1 MKRILSILL
10 VLAMLLSMIPAVFA
24 ANCDI
29 TVSTPAPDPVKVGA
43 LYQLP
48 LGTVFTDPNG
58 HALSFALKADYG
70 DKVYIKDNTLQ
81 FTSAEAGEFRIGITA
96 TCTDGGSAEA
106 VVPITVEAVED
117 GGKNQYGYDETDQAS
132 VTVYVTISS
141 DGAPIIGKDD
151 GGTILSH
158 LEVKVPYF
166 PLSLYGLDDFNR
178 YHTENGS
185 GSYTDNE
192 IVQRPTLLH
201 LYIYMLERYYLG
213 VAEKNCGK
221 GTSGLLEFTGSG
233 EGVDDM
239 LGGSYEDTRNALL
252 ISGSATSMY
261 MQNFWGHDEN
271 LMYYRN
277 HVYPLMS
284 AGWGSTADYI
294 LLSDNDTIDLA
305 MFSNWSFWTYGAF
318 ARFDKDDYTAK
329 VGEKITFETQKY
341 DTKSVSDGGTESFE
355 PITGL
360 NVKLYNENWEQQQ
373 ELTSEGSSYTLDTA
387 SLKAGTYYLLG
398 YDPNYG
404 TEDACYAP
412 ATAKIVLSSGDAQ
425 PCQWNEGVITTEPT
439 CTTAGVKT
447 FSCSVHGETRTEE
460 LPALGHTFGAD
471 GACIRCGEKDPAIPT
486 QDESGVYGIASE
498 KQLQWFAAKVNGGDT
513 AISGK
518 LTANIEL
525 TEAWTPMG
533 SQKQPFTGSFDGD
546 GHSITG
552 MSITFDSNDKSVGAP
567 YLGLFGY
574 VKGTADKKA
583 EIRNLTLSGKLDIT
597 ENYRNSYAYSG
608 GLVGGAE
615 YVSFTNITTN
625 VTITAKKGS
634 APYPWSYVGGFA
646 GIVKN
651 ADFLRCVNNGTVTT
665 DGDYVSGFAAKSE
678 TTTYTS
684 CVNNGAITGR
694 TKIGGFGA
702 SVKSTKAVD
711 SCNTGAI
718 GLAAYNGSNQGIGGL
733 FGEIGY
739 GSTLTRCY
747 NTGAVTG
754 DCYVGGLVGSV
765 GSGSDAANGPSYIVD
780 SYNSGAI
787 TGHSDKS
794 YCGIGGLVGN
804 LNASSS
810 RVYEQ
815 SYVHNC
821 YNVGTV
827 TDLGLK
833 TINAGAAIG
842 LMHADYSTGSYLE
855 VENVYYLACGLE
867 GLGKMNYSTMH
878 DPSVFAEMTAEAMK
892 ASDFVTK
899 LGASFKADG
908 TCMQKVN
915 SGYPVLTWQQLGE
928 GQSEH
933 TFKVTA
939 TVDATCTEAGS
950 KTYTCTACGET
961 KAEEIPALGHNVGEG
976 GICSRCGEKI
986 AYLSALRLTAYNASG
1001 DYVFTPEFDGKTAEY
1016 QVAVPDADGF
1026 SAFLWA
1032 TLSENAPEGS
1042 TIKAEWTNLYN
1053 GKTQST
1059 AITSG
1064 KTSGQSLA
1072 NFSRDAKPNTVTLT
1086 VGVDGNTQTYT
1097 LTSFRTPTLSAL
1109 NVTGA
1114 RMNETFSHRTA
1125 EYTIDTTA
1133 DSITLSA
1140 TPYQDGYTVTYNGA
1154 ESGEWT
1160 LQDGENVMTV
1170 VVSNADGLSTSYT
1183 VKATKHAICKVRAEL
1198 DPENALLVLYDSF
1211 NTSIYPDEN
1220 GDYTLMDGAA
1230 YTYVATAK
1238 GYVGKSGSLTA
1249 SAAEPVLKITLT
1261 AAEENTTLVKDLPA
1275 EWPNFRNGSDHLGIT
1290 NAPTPYTSEDSELL
1304 WAAKYGTGWAAAPGS
1319 PILVDGGLI
1328 TYTGSTIKRLD
1339 VNTGKVLA
1347 EGTMAGTSSFSINPA
1362 TYADGMIFVGLS
1374 GGKIQAFNAK
1384 TLESLWIYTDPL
1396 GGQPNTSPT
1405 YHDGYIYVGFWNGES
1420 KPGNFVAISVTDED
1434 PMKTDEAKLASWSYA
1449 CVGGFYWAGAYV
1461 TDNLCIVGTD
1471 DGSGEG
1477 DYINT
1482 SALLVFDRLT
1492 GKLLDSHYG
1501 CKGDI
1506 RSNVSHDPDSDRV
1519 FFTSKGGYIY
1529 NAAIDWETGRITDFK
1544 SLALKDAEGYTS
1556 EEKPGAIM
1564 STCTPSVY
1572 NGRIYLGVSGNKGQF
1587 SQNGG
1592 HCIEVIDLDTATGEM
1607 SYAYSYGIIG
1617 YPQTSAMVSTA
1628 YVDKDFDGDGAGDGY
1643 VFIYLPYN
1651 YTPGG
1656 ISVLM
1661 DRPGQTEPKTATDSG
1676 YSEIFTPQAPL
1687 AQYCICSTIA
1697 DSTGTIYYKND
1708 SCYMMAIT
1716 SKILSIEVTENP
1728 EKMTYKAGETFDA
1741 SGMKVVAKLANGLER
1756 DITNY
1761 VTWQEGPIE
1770 QGQTSIILSYT
1781 YGFDSAN
1788 YGLKTKTAKLELDV
1802 LPSQDEDGVY
1812 LIGNASQLL
1821 WFASKVNSGETGISG
1836 KLTANID
1843 LTSVESWTPI
1853 GSLKQPFTGSF
1864 DGDGHSITGMS
1875 ITFDSDDKSIG
1886 APYLGLFGYVKGTAD
1901 KKAEIKNLTLTGKL
1915 NITENYRN
1923 SYAYSGGLVG
1933 GAEYVSF
1940 TDVTVDVAVT
1950 AKQGTAPYPWSYV
1963 GGFAGTVKNADFL
1976 RCVNNGS
1983 VTSDGDYVSG
1993 FAALSEKT
2001 TYTSCMNNGAITAR
2015 TKVGGFGAEVKSTK
2029 ATDCGNTGAISL
2041 VEYGTGKQAIGGL
2054 FAEIRYG
2061 SALTR
2066 CYNTGA
2072 VTGDCYVGGLVGSV
2086 GSSSDATNGPSYIVD
2101 SYNSGAITGH
2111 SDKYYCGIGG
2121 LVGKLDASSS
2131 RVYEQSY
2138 VHNCYNTGTVT
2149 DLGLKTAGNP
2159 GAAIGVM
2166 HADYSEGSYLE
2177 VKDVY
2182 YRACG
2187 LEGLGMMVYST
2198 MHDPSVFVEMS
2209 AEAMKAS
2216 GFVTKLGASFKA
2228 DGTCM
2233 QKVNGG
2239 YPILV
2244 WQKLAEGQ
2252 SEHTLEKTTVV
2263 APTCTEQGYTIYTCT
2278 ACGETVKADFV
2289 PANGHSYEESV
2300 VAPTCEKD
2308 GYTNHVCSVCGDSYR
2323 DNYVDAAGHQYTLT
2337 VTAPTCTAA
2346 GYTTHLCSVCG
2357 HSYVDSI
2364 VPATGHSYEDTVTA
2378 PTCTAAG
2385 YTTHTCSV
2393 CGDSYI
2399 DTIVPATGHD
2409 YVWQITRVPTCTAEG
2424 VKTFTCSH
2432 CGDSYDV
2439 ALAKVDHTYEA
2450 VVTAPTCTNNG
2461 YTTHTC
2467 SVCGDS
2473 YVDSIVPATGHS
2485 YDAVVTAPTCTNA
2498 GYTTHTCSVCGDSY
2512 VDSIVPATGHS
2523 YEAVVTAPTCD
2534 KMGYTTY
2541 TCSVCGD
2548 SYVGSYTDALEHTYT
2563 AVVTKE
2569 PTCTEEGV
2577 KTFTCS
2583 ECGKSYTEA
2592 IPTVAHSYEAVVT
2605 APTCDKMGYTTY
2617 TCSACGDSYVADYVD
2632 AAGHDCET
2640 ETVPATCLG
2649 YGFVRESCKHCDY
2662 SVITEITAPL
2672 GHDYQAVV
2680 TAPTLDEGG
2689 YTTHTCSRCGDSY
2702 VDSETPALGHKCAAY
2717 TDIPTDWAKEGI
2729 CFVIENGLMVGTTS
2743 TTFAPKDTLTR
2754 AMLVTVLYRM
2764 AGSPAVDAPSGFTDV
2779 ADGQWYSDAI
2789 AWAAA
2794 NGIVNGVGGNKFA
2807 PSEPVTREQLAAIF
2821 FRYAKAEAPE
2831 ADVLSGYPDAE
2842 SVSTYARDAM
2852 AWAVSTGLVT
2862 GSKEADGTYLAPQGL
2877 AAREQAAAILM
2888 RYVKANA

>member
-96 TCTDGGSAEA
+96 TCTGGGSAEV

-213 VAEKNCGK
+213 VAEKDCGK

-233 EGVDDM
+233 EGVNDM
-239 LGGSYEDTRNALL
+239 LGGSYEDTLNALL

-404 TEDACYAP
+404 TENACYAP
-412 ATAKIVLSSGDAQ
+412 ATAKVVLTSEVPQ
-425 PCQWNEGVITTEPT
+425 PCQWDEGVVTTEPT

-552 MSITFDSNDKSVGAP
+552 MSITFDS
-567 YLGLFGY
+567 
-574 VKGTADKKA
+574 
-583 EIRNLTLSGKLDIT
+583 
-597 ENYRNSYAYSG
+597 
-608 GLVGGAE
+608 
-615 YVSFTNITTN
+615 
-625 VTITAKKGS
+625 
-634 APYPWSYVGGFA
+634 
-646 GIVKN
+646 
-651 ADFLRCVNNGTVTT
+651 
-665 DGDYVSGFAAKSE
+665 
-678 TTTYTS
+678 
-684 CVNNGAITGR
+684 
-694 TKIGGFGA
+694 
-702 SVKSTKAVD
+702 
-711 SCNTGAI
+711 
-718 GLAAYNGSNQGIGGL
+718 
-733 FGEIGY
+733 
-739 GSTLTRCY
+739 
-747 NTGAVTG
+747 
-754 DCYVGGLVGSV
+754 
-765 GSGSDAANGPSYIVD
+765 
-780 SYNSGAI
+780 
-787 TGHSDKS
+787 
-794 YCGIGGLVGN
+794 
-804 LNASSS
+804 
-810 RVYEQ
+810 
-815 SYVHNC
+815 
-821 YNVGTV
+821 
-827 TDLGLK
+827 
-833 TINAGAAIG
+833 
-842 LMHADYSTGSYLE
+842 
-855 VENVYYLACGLE
+855 
-867 GLGKMNYSTMH
+867 
-878 DPSVFAEMTAEAMK
+878 
-892 ASDFVTK
+892 
-899 LGASFKADG
+899 
-908 TCMQKVN
+908 
-915 SGYPVLTWQQLGE
+915 
-928 GQSEH
+928 
-933 TFKVTA
+933 
-939 TVDATCTEAGS
+939 
-950 KTYTCTACGET
+950 
-961 KAEEIPALGHNVGEG
+961 
-976 GICSRCGEKI
+976 
-986 AYLSALRLTAYNASG
+986 
-1001 DYVFTPEFDGKTAEY
+1001 
-1016 QVAVPDADGF
+1016 
-1026 SAFLWA
+1026 
-1032 TLSENAPEGS
+1032 
-1042 TIKAEWTNLYN
+1042 
-1053 GKTQST
+1053 
-1059 AITSG
+1059 
-1064 KTSGQSLA
+1064 
-1072 NFSRDAKPNTVTLT
+1072 
-1086 VGVDGNTQTYT
+1086 
-1097 LTSFRTPTLSAL
+1097 
-1109 NVTGA
+1109 
-1114 RMNETFSHRTA
+1114 
-1125 EYTIDTTA
+1125 
-1133 DSITLSA
+1133 
-1140 TPYQDGYTVTYNGA
+1140 
-1154 ESGEWT
+1154 
-1160 LQDGENVMTV
+1160 
-1170 VVSNADGLSTSYT
+1170 
-1183 VKATKHAICKVRAEL
+1183 
-1198 DPENALLVLYDSF
+1198 
-1211 NTSIYPDEN
+1211 
-1220 GDYTLMDGAA
+1220 
-1230 YTYVATAK
+1230 
-1238 GYVGKSGSLTA
+1238 
-1249 SAAEPVLKITLT
+1249 
-1261 AAEENTTLVKDLPA
+1261 
-1275 EWPNFRNGSDHLGIT
+1275 
-1290 NAPTPYTSEDSELL
+1290 
-1304 WAAKYGTGWAAAPGS
+1304 
-1319 PILVDGGLI
+1319 
-1328 TYTGSTIKRLD
+1328 
-1339 VNTGKVLA
+1339 
-1347 EGTMAGTSSFSINPA
+1347 
-1362 TYADGMIFVGLS
+1362 
-1374 GGKIQAFNAK
+1374 
-1384 TLESLWIYTDPL
+1384 
-1396 GGQPNTSPT
+1396 
-1405 YHDGYIYVGFWNGES
+1405 
-1420 KPGNFVAISVTDED
+1420 
-1434 PMKTDEAKLASWSYA
+1434 
-1449 CVGGFYWAGAYV
+1449 
-1461 TDNLCIVGTD
+1461 
-1471 DGSGEG
+1471 
-1477 DYINT
+1477 
-1482 SALLVFDRLT
+1482 
-1492 GKLLDSHYG
+1492 
-1501 CKGDI
+1501 
-1506 RSNVSHDPDSDRV
+1506 
-1519 FFTSKGGYIY
+1519 
-1529 NAAIDWETGRITDFK
+1529 
-1544 SLALKDAEGYTS
+1544 
-1556 EEKPGAIM
+1556 
-1564 STCTPSVY
+1564 
-1572 NGRIYLGVSGNKGQF
+1572 
-1587 SQNGG
+1587 
-1592 HCIEVIDLDTATGEM
+1592 
-1607 SYAYSYGIIG
+1607 
-1617 YPQTSAMVSTA
+1617 
-1628 YVDKDFDGDGAGDGY
+1628 
-1643 VFIYLPYN
+1643 
-1651 YTPGG
+1651 
-1656 ISVLM
+1656 
-1661 DRPGQTEPKTATDSG
+1661 
-1676 YSEIFTPQAPL
+1676 
-1687 AQYCICSTIA
+1687 
-1697 DSTGTIYYKND
+1697 
-1708 SCYMMAIT
+1708 
-1716 SKILSIEVTENP
+1716 
-1728 EKMTYKAGETFDA
+1728 
-1741 SGMKVVAKLANGLER
+1741 
-1756 DITNY
+1756 
-1761 VTWQEGPIE
+1761 
-1770 QGQTSIILSYT
+1770 
-1781 YGFDSAN
+1781 
-1788 YGLKTKTAKLELDV
+1788 
-1802 LPSQDEDGVY
+1802 
-1812 LIGNASQLL
+1812 
-1821 WFASKVNSGETGISG
+1821 
-1836 KLTANID
+1836 
-1843 LTSVESWTPI
+1843 
-1853 GSLKQPFTGSF
+1853 
-1864 DGDGHSITGMS
+1864 
-1875 ITFDSDDKSIG
+1875 DDKSIG

-1933 GAEYVSF
+1933 AAEYVSF
-1940 TDVTVDVAVT
+1940 TDVTTDVTVT
-1950 AKQGTAPYPWSYV
+1950 AKQGTAPYPWSYI

-1993 FAALSEKT
+1993 FVPKSETT
-2001 TYTSCMNNGAITAR
+2001 TYTACANNGAITGR
-2015 TKVGGFGAEVKSTK
+2015 TKIGGLGAEVKSTK
-2029 ATDCGNTGAISL
+2029 VVDSCNTGAIGL
-2041 VEYGTGKQAIGGL
+2041 IAYGTGKQAIGGL

-2061 SALTR
+2061 SSITR
-2066 CYNTGA
+2066 SYNSGA

-2263 APTCTEQGYTIYTCT
+2263 DPTCTEQGYTIYTCT

-2439 ALAKVDHTYEA
+2439 ALAKADHTYEA
-2450 VVTAPTCTNNG
+2450 VVTAPTCTNN
-2461 YTTHTC
+2461 
-2467 SVCGDS
+2467 
-2473 YVDSIVPATGHS
+2473 
-2485 YDAVVTAPTCTNA
+2485 

-2617 TCSACGDSYVADYVD
+2617 TCSVCGDSYVADYVD

-2842 SVSTYARDAM
+2842 AISTYARDAM

>member
-58 HALSFALKADYG
+58 HTLSFALKADYG

-96 TCTDGGSAEA
+96 TCTGGGSTE
-106 VVPITVEAVED
+106 VTVPITVEAVED
-117 GGKNQYGYDETDQAS
+117 GDKNQYGYDETDQAS

-213 VAEKNCGK
+213 VAEKDCGK

-233 EGVDDM
+233 EGVNDM

-305 MFSNWSFWTYGAF
+305 MFSNWSFWIYGAF

-404 TEDACYAP
+404 TENACYAP
-412 ATAKIVLSSGDAQ
+412 ATAKVVLTSEAPQ
-425 PCQWNEGVITTEPT
+425 PCQWDEGVVTTEPT

-460 LPALGHTFGAD
+460 IPALGHEYGSD
-471 GACIRCGEKDPAIPT
+471 GLCTRCGAQDPAIPT
-486 QDESGVYGIASE
+486 QDESGVYCIASE

-518 LTANIEL
+518 LTANLEL
-525 TEAWTPMG
+525 TEAWTP
-533 SQKQPFTGSFDGD
+533 
-546 GHSITG
+546 
-552 MSITFDSNDKSVGAP
+552 
-567 YLGLFGY
+567 
-574 VKGTADKKA
+574 
-583 EIRNLTLSGKLDIT
+583 
-597 ENYRNSYAYSG
+597 
-608 GLVGGAE
+608 
-615 YVSFTNITTN
+615 
-625 VTITAKKGS
+625 
-634 APYPWSYVGGFA
+634 
-646 GIVKN
+646 
-651 ADFLRCVNNGTVTT
+651 
-665 DGDYVSGFAAKSE
+665 
-678 TTTYTS
+678 
-684 CVNNGAITGR
+684 
-694 TKIGGFGA
+694 IG
-702 SVKSTKAVD
+702 
-711 SCNTGAI
+711 
-718 GLAAYNGSNQGIGGL
+718 
-733 FGEIGY
+733 
-739 GSTLTRCY
+739 
-747 NTGAVTG
+747 
-754 DCYVGGLVGSV
+754 
-765 GSGSDAANGPSYIVD
+765 
-780 SYNSGAI
+780 
-787 TGHSDKS
+787 
-794 YCGIGGLVGN
+794 
-804 LNASSS
+804 
-810 RVYEQ
+810 
-815 SYVHNC
+815 
-821 YNVGTV
+821 
-827 TDLGLK
+827 
-833 TINAGAAIG
+833 
-842 LMHADYSTGSYLE
+842 
-855 VENVYYLACGLE
+855 
-867 GLGKMNYSTMH
+867 
-878 DPSVFAEMTAEAMK
+878 
-892 ASDFVTK
+892 
-899 LGASFKADG
+899 
-908 TCMQKVN
+908 
-915 SGYPVLTWQQLGE
+915 
-928 GQSEH
+928 
-933 TFKVTA
+933 
-939 TVDATCTEAGS
+939 
-950 KTYTCTACGET
+950 
-961 KAEEIPALGHNVGEG
+961 
-976 GICSRCGEKI
+976 
-986 AYLSALRLTAYNASG
+986 
-1001 DYVFTPEFDGKTAEY
+1001 
-1016 QVAVPDADGF
+1016 
-1026 SAFLWA
+1026 
-1032 TLSENAPEGS
+1032 
-1042 TIKAEWTNLYN
+1042 
-1053 GKTQST
+1053 TQS
-1059 AITSG
+1059 
-1064 KTSGQSLA
+1064 
-1072 NFSRDAKPNTVTLT
+1072 
-1086 VGVDGNTQTYT
+1086 
-1097 LTSFRTPTLSAL
+1097 
-1109 NVTGA
+1109 
-1114 RMNETFSHRTA
+1114 
-1125 EYTIDTTA
+1125 
-1133 DSITLSA
+1133 
-1140 TPYQDGYTVTYNGA
+1140 
-1154 ESGEWT
+1154 
-1160 LQDGENVMTV
+1160 
-1170 VVSNADGLSTSYT
+1170 
-1183 VKATKHAICKVRAEL
+1183 
-1198 DPENALLVLYDSF
+1198 
-1211 NTSIYPDEN
+1211 
-1220 GDYTLMDGAA
+1220 
-1230 YTYVATAK
+1230 
-1238 GYVGKSGSLTA
+1238 
-1249 SAAEPVLKITLT
+1249 
-1261 AAEENTTLVKDLPA
+1261 
-1275 EWPNFRNGSDHLGIT
+1275 
-1290 NAPTPYTSEDSELL
+1290 
-1304 WAAKYGTGWAAAPGS
+1304 
-1319 PILVDGGLI
+1319 
-1328 TYTGSTIKRLD
+1328 
-1339 VNTGKVLA
+1339 
-1347 EGTMAGTSSFSINPA
+1347 
-1362 TYADGMIFVGLS
+1362 
-1374 GGKIQAFNAK
+1374 
-1384 TLESLWIYTDPL
+1384 
-1396 GGQPNTSPT
+1396 
-1405 YHDGYIYVGFWNGES
+1405 
-1420 KPGNFVAISVTDED
+1420 
-1434 PMKTDEAKLASWSYA
+1434 
-1449 CVGGFYWAGAYV
+1449 
-1461 TDNLCIVGTD
+1461 
-1471 DGSGEG
+1471 
-1477 DYINT
+1477 
-1482 SALLVFDRLT
+1482 
-1492 GKLLDSHYG
+1492 
-1501 CKGDI
+1501 
-1506 RSNVSHDPDSDRV
+1506 
-1519 FFTSKGGYIY
+1519 
-1529 NAAIDWETGRITDFK
+1529 
-1544 SLALKDAEGYTS
+1544 
-1556 EEKPGAIM
+1556 
-1564 STCTPSVY
+1564 
-1572 NGRIYLGVSGNKGQF
+1572 
-1587 SQNGG
+1587 
-1592 HCIEVIDLDTATGEM
+1592 
-1607 SYAYSYGIIG
+1607 
-1617 YPQTSAMVSTA
+1617 
-1628 YVDKDFDGDGAGDGY
+1628 
-1643 VFIYLPYN
+1643 
-1651 YTPGG
+1651 
-1656 ISVLM
+1656 
-1661 DRPGQTEPKTATDSG
+1661 
-1676 YSEIFTPQAPL
+1676 
-1687 AQYCICSTIA
+1687 
-1697 DSTGTIYYKND
+1697 
-1708 SCYMMAIT
+1708 
-1716 SKILSIEVTENP
+1716 
-1728 EKMTYKAGETFDA
+1728 
-1741 SGMKVVAKLANGLER
+1741 
-1756 DITNY
+1756 
-1761 VTWQEGPIE
+1761 
-1770 QGQTSIILSYT
+1770 
-1781 YGFDSAN
+1781 
-1788 YGLKTKTAKLELDV
+1788 
-1802 LPSQDEDGVY
+1802 
-1812 LIGNASQLL
+1812 
-1821 WFASKVNSGETGISG
+1821 
-1836 KLTANID
+1836 
-1843 LTSVESWTPI
+1843 
-1853 GSLKQPFTGSF
+1853 QPFTGSF

-1950 AKQGTAPYPWSYV
+1950 AKQGTAPYPWSYI
-1963 GGFAGTVKNADFL
+1963 GGFAGTVTNADFL
-1976 RCVNNGS
+1976 RCVNNGT

-1993 FAALSEKT
+1993 FAPKSEKT
-2001 TYTSCMNNGAITAR
+2001 TYTACANNGAITGR
-2015 TKVGGFGAEVKSTK
+2015 TKIGGLGAEVKSTK
-2029 ATDCGNTGAISL
+2029 VVDSCNTGAIGL
-2041 VEYGTGKQAIGGL
+2041 IAYGTGKQAIGGL

-2061 SALTR
+2061 SSITR
-2066 CYNTGA
+2066 SYNSGA
-2072 VTGDCYVGGLVGSV
+2072 VTGDCYVGGLVGTLS
-2086 GSSSDATNGPSYIVD
+2086 SSSDSTNGVNYIVD

-2111 SDKYYCGIGG
+2111 SDKNYCGIGG
-2121 LVGKLDASSS
+2121 LVGNLDAGMRSYS
-2131 RVYEQSY
+2131 QSY

-2187 LEGLGMMVYST
+2187 LEGLGKMNYST
-2198 MHDPSVFVEMS
+2198 MHDPSVFVEMT

-2216 GFVTKLGASFKA
+2216 DFVTKLGASFKA

-2252 SEHTLEKTTVV
+2252 SEHTLEVTTVV
-2263 APTCTEQGYTIYTCT
+2263 APTCTEQGYTVYTCT
-2278 ACGETVKADFV
+2278 ACGDELKADFV
-2289 PANGHSYEESV
+2289 PATGHSYEASV

-2323 DNYVDAAGHQYTLT
+2323 DNYVDAAGHQYTDT
-2337 VTAPTCTAA
+2337 VTAPTCTAS
-2346 GYTTHLCSVCG
+2346 GYTTHTCSVCG

-2364 VPATGHSYEDTVTA
+2364 VPATGHSYDAVVTA
-2378 PTCTAAG
+2378 PTCTASG

-2393 CGDSYI
+2393 CGHSYVNSV
-2399 DTIVPATGHD
+2399 VPATGHD

-2439 ALAKVDHTYEA
+2439 ALAKADHTYEA

-2548 SYVGSYTDALEHTYT
+2548 SYVGNYTDALEHTYT

-2592 IPTVAHSYEAVVT
+2592 IPTVAHRYEAVVT

-2632 AAGHDCET
+2632 AVGHDCET

>member
-10 VLAMLLSMIPAVFA
+10 VLAMLLSMVPAVFA
-24 ANCDI
+24 ADCDI

-58 HALSFALKADYG
+58 PALSFALKAGYG

-96 TCTDGGSAEA
+96 TCTGGGSAEV

-213 VAEKNCGK
+213 VAEKGCGK

-233 EGVDDM
+233 EGVNDM
-239 LGGSYEDTRNALL
+239 LGGSYKDTRNALR

-404 TEDACYAP
+404 TENACYAP
-412 ATAKIVLSSGDAQ
+412 ATAKVVLTSEAPQ
-425 PCQWNEGVITTEPT
+425 PCQWDEGVVTTEPT

-583 EIRNLTLSGKLDIT
+583 EIKNLMLSGKLDIT
-597 ENYRNSYAYSG
+597 ENYRNSFAYSG

-615 YVSFTNITTN
+615 YVSFTDITTN
-625 VTITAKKGS
+625 VAVTAKKGS

-646 GIVKN
+646 GTVKN

-694 TKIGGFGA
+694 TKIGGFGGA
-702 SVKSTKAVD
+702 VKSTKTVD
-711 SCNTGAI
+711 SYNTGTI
-718 GLAAYNGSNQGIGGL
+718 GLAAYNGGNQGIGGL
-733 FGEIGY
+733 FGEMGY

-780 SYNSGAI
+780 SYNSGSI
-787 TGHSDKS
+787 TGHSDK
-794 YCGIGGLVGN
+794 N
-804 LNASSS
+804 
-810 RVYEQ
+810 
-815 SYVHNC
+815 
-821 YNVGTV
+821 
-827 TDLGLK
+827 
-833 TINAGAAIG
+833 
-842 LMHADYSTGSYLE
+842 
-855 VENVYYLACGLE
+855 
-867 GLGKMNYSTMH
+867 
-878 DPSVFAEMTAEAMK
+878 
-892 ASDFVTK
+892 
-899 LGASFKADG
+899 
-908 TCMQKVN
+908 
-915 SGYPVLTWQQLGE
+915 
-928 GQSEH
+928 
-933 TFKVTA
+933 
-939 TVDATCTEAGS
+939 
-950 KTYTCTACGET
+950 
-961 KAEEIPALGHNVGEG
+961 
-976 GICSRCGEKI
+976 
-986 AYLSALRLTAYNASG
+986 
-1001 DYVFTPEFDGKTAEY
+1001 
-1016 QVAVPDADGF
+1016 
-1026 SAFLWA
+1026 
-1032 TLSENAPEGS
+1032 
-1042 TIKAEWTNLYN
+1042 
-1053 GKTQST
+1053 
-1059 AITSG
+1059 
-1064 KTSGQSLA
+1064 
-1072 NFSRDAKPNTVTLT
+1072 
-1086 VGVDGNTQTYT
+1086 
-1097 LTSFRTPTLSAL
+1097 
-1109 NVTGA
+1109 
-1114 RMNETFSHRTA
+1114 
-1125 EYTIDTTA
+1125 
-1133 DSITLSA
+1133 
-1140 TPYQDGYTVTYNGA
+1140 
-1154 ESGEWT
+1154 
-1160 LQDGENVMTV
+1160 
-1170 VVSNADGLSTSYT
+1170 
-1183 VKATKHAICKVRAEL
+1183 
-1198 DPENALLVLYDSF
+1198 
-1211 NTSIYPDEN
+1211 
-1220 GDYTLMDGAA
+1220 
-1230 YTYVATAK
+1230 
-1238 GYVGKSGSLTA
+1238 
-1249 SAAEPVLKITLT
+1249 
-1261 AAEENTTLVKDLPA
+1261 
-1275 EWPNFRNGSDHLGIT
+1275 
-1290 NAPTPYTSEDSELL
+1290 
-1304 WAAKYGTGWAAAPGS
+1304 
-1319 PILVDGGLI
+1319 
-1328 TYTGSTIKRLD
+1328 
-1339 VNTGKVLA
+1339 
-1347 EGTMAGTSSFSINPA
+1347 
-1362 TYADGMIFVGLS
+1362 
-1374 GGKIQAFNAK
+1374 
-1384 TLESLWIYTDPL
+1384 
-1396 GGQPNTSPT
+1396 
-1405 YHDGYIYVGFWNGES
+1405 
-1420 KPGNFVAISVTDED
+1420 
-1434 PMKTDEAKLASWSYA
+1434 
-1449 CVGGFYWAGAYV
+1449 
-1461 TDNLCIVGTD
+1461 
-1471 DGSGEG
+1471 
-1477 DYINT
+1477 
-1482 SALLVFDRLT
+1482 
-1492 GKLLDSHYG
+1492 
-1501 CKGDI
+1501 
-1506 RSNVSHDPDSDRV
+1506 
-1519 FFTSKGGYIY
+1519 
-1529 NAAIDWETGRITDFK
+1529 
-1544 SLALKDAEGYTS
+1544 
-1556 EEKPGAIM
+1556 
-1564 STCTPSVY
+1564 
-1572 NGRIYLGVSGNKGQF
+1572 
-1587 SQNGG
+1587 
-1592 HCIEVIDLDTATGEM
+1592 
-1607 SYAYSYGIIG
+1607 
-1617 YPQTSAMVSTA
+1617 
-1628 YVDKDFDGDGAGDGY
+1628 
-1643 VFIYLPYN
+1643 
-1651 YTPGG
+1651 
-1656 ISVLM
+1656 
-1661 DRPGQTEPKTATDSG
+1661 
-1676 YSEIFTPQAPL
+1676 
-1687 AQYCICSTIA
+1687 
-1697 DSTGTIYYKND
+1697 
-1708 SCYMMAIT
+1708 
-1716 SKILSIEVTENP
+1716 
-1728 EKMTYKAGETFDA
+1728 
-1741 SGMKVVAKLANGLER
+1741 
-1756 DITNY
+1756 
-1761 VTWQEGPIE
+1761 
-1770 QGQTSIILSYT
+1770 
-1781 YGFDSAN
+1781 
-1788 YGLKTKTAKLELDV
+1788 
-1802 LPSQDEDGVY
+1802 
-1812 LIGNASQLL
+1812 
-1821 WFASKVNSGETGISG
+1821 
-1836 KLTANID
+1836 
-1843 LTSVESWTPI
+1843 
-1853 GSLKQPFTGSF
+1853 
-1864 DGDGHSITGMS
+1864 
-1875 ITFDSDDKSIG
+1875 
-1886 APYLGLFGYVKGTAD
+1886 
-1901 KKAEIKNLTLTGKL
+1901 
-1915 NITENYRN
+1915 
-1923 SYAYSGGLVG
+1923 
-1933 GAEYVSF
+1933 
-1940 TDVTVDVAVT
+1940 
-1950 AKQGTAPYPWSYV
+1950 
-1963 GGFAGTVKNADFL
+1963 
-1976 RCVNNGS
+1976 
-1983 VTSDGDYVSG
+1983 
-1993 FAALSEKT
+1993 
-2001 TYTSCMNNGAITAR
+2001 
-2015 TKVGGFGAEVKSTK
+2015 
-2029 ATDCGNTGAISL
+2029 
-2041 VEYGTGKQAIGGL
+2041 
-2054 FAEIRYG
+2054 
-2061 SALTR
+2061 
-2066 CYNTGA
+2066 
-2072 VTGDCYVGGLVGSV
+2072 
-2086 GSSSDATNGPSYIVD
+2086 
-2101 SYNSGAITGH
+2101 
-2111 SDKYYCGIGG
+2111 YCGIGG

-2263 APTCTEQGYTIYTCT
+2263 DPTCTEQGYTIYTCT

-2424 VKTFTCSH
+2424 VKAFTCSH

-2439 ALAKVDHTYEA
+2439 ALAKADHTYEA

-2548 SYVGSYTDALEHTYT
+2548 SYVGSYTDALEHNYT

-2764 AGSPAVDAPSGFTDV
+2764 AGSPTVDAPSGFTDV

-2831 ADVLSGYPDAE
+2831 VDVLSGYPDAE

>member
-96 TCTDGGSAEA
+96 TCTGGGSTE
-106 VVPITVEAVED
+106 VTVPITVEAVED
-117 GGKNQYGYDETDQAS
+117 GDKNQYGYDETDQAS

-213 VAEKNCGK
+213 VAEKDCGK

-233 EGVDDM
+233 EGVNDM

-404 TEDACYAP
+404 TENACYAP

-525 TEAWTPMG
+525 TEAWTPIG
-533 SQKQPFTGSFDGD
+533 TQSQPFTGSFDGD

-583 EIRNLTLSGKLDIT
+583 EIKNLMLSGKLDIT
-597 ENYRNSYAYSG
+597 ENYRNSFAYSG

-615 YVSFTNITTN
+615 YVSFTDITTN
-625 VTITAKKGS
+625 VAVTAKKGS

-646 GIVKN
+646 GTVKN

-694 TKIGGFGA
+694 TKIGGFGGA
-702 SVKSTKAVD
+702 VKSTKTVD
-711 SCNTGAI
+711 SYNTGTI
-718 GLAAYNGSNQGIGGL
+718 GLAAYNGGNQGIGGL
-733 FGEIGY
+733 FGEMGY

-780 SYNSGAI
+780 SYNSGSI
-787 TGHSDKS
+787 TGHSDKN
-794 YCGIGGLVGN
+794 YCGIGGLVGK
-804 LNASSS
+804 LDASSS
-810 RVYEQ
+810 RTYEQ

-842 LMHADYSTGSYLE
+842 LMHADYSTDSYLE

-915 SGYPVLTWQQLGE
+915 
-928 GQSEH
+928 
-933 TFKVTA
+933 
-939 TVDATCTEAGS
+939 
-950 KTYTCTACGET
+950 
-961 KAEEIPALGHNVGEG
+961 
-976 GICSRCGEKI
+976 
-986 AYLSALRLTAYNASG
+986 
-1001 DYVFTPEFDGKTAEY
+1001 
-1016 QVAVPDADGF
+1016 
-1026 SAFLWA
+1026 
-1032 TLSENAPEGS
+1032 
-1042 TIKAEWTNLYN
+1042 
-1053 GKTQST
+1053 
-1059 AITSG
+1059 
-1064 KTSGQSLA
+1064 
-1072 NFSRDAKPNTVTLT
+1072 
-1086 VGVDGNTQTYT
+1086 
-1097 LTSFRTPTLSAL
+1097 
-1109 NVTGA
+1109 
-1114 RMNETFSHRTA
+1114 
-1125 EYTIDTTA
+1125 
-1133 DSITLSA
+1133 
-1140 TPYQDGYTVTYNGA
+1140 
-1154 ESGEWT
+1154 
-1160 LQDGENVMTV
+1160 
-1170 VVSNADGLSTSYT
+1170 
-1183 VKATKHAICKVRAEL
+1183 
-1198 DPENALLVLYDSF
+1198 
-1211 NTSIYPDEN
+1211 
-1220 GDYTLMDGAA
+1220 
-1230 YTYVATAK
+1230 
-1238 GYVGKSGSLTA
+1238 
-1249 SAAEPVLKITLT
+1249 
-1261 AAEENTTLVKDLPA
+1261 
-1275 EWPNFRNGSDHLGIT
+1275 
-1290 NAPTPYTSEDSELL
+1290 
-1304 WAAKYGTGWAAAPGS
+1304 
-1319 PILVDGGLI
+1319 
-1328 TYTGSTIKRLD
+1328 
-1339 VNTGKVLA
+1339 
-1347 EGTMAGTSSFSINPA
+1347 
-1362 TYADGMIFVGLS
+1362 
-1374 GGKIQAFNAK
+1374 
-1384 TLESLWIYTDPL
+1384 
-1396 GGQPNTSPT
+1396 
-1405 YHDGYIYVGFWNGES
+1405 
-1420 KPGNFVAISVTDED
+1420 
-1434 PMKTDEAKLASWSYA
+1434 
-1449 CVGGFYWAGAYV
+1449 
-1461 TDNLCIVGTD
+1461 
-1471 DGSGEG
+1471 
-1477 DYINT
+1477 
-1482 SALLVFDRLT
+1482 
-1492 GKLLDSHYG
+1492 
-1501 CKGDI
+1501 
-1506 RSNVSHDPDSDRV
+1506 
-1519 FFTSKGGYIY
+1519 
-1529 NAAIDWETGRITDFK
+1529 
-1544 SLALKDAEGYTS
+1544 
-1556 EEKPGAIM
+1556 
-1564 STCTPSVY
+1564 
-1572 NGRIYLGVSGNKGQF
+1572 
-1587 SQNGG
+1587 
-1592 HCIEVIDLDTATGEM
+1592 
-1607 SYAYSYGIIG
+1607 
-1617 YPQTSAMVSTA
+1617 
-1628 YVDKDFDGDGAGDGY
+1628 
-1643 VFIYLPYN
+1643 
-1651 YTPGG
+1651 
-1656 ISVLM
+1656 
-1661 DRPGQTEPKTATDSG
+1661 
-1676 YSEIFTPQAPL
+1676 
-1687 AQYCICSTIA
+1687 
-1697 DSTGTIYYKND
+1697 
-1708 SCYMMAIT
+1708 
-1716 SKILSIEVTENP
+1716 
-1728 EKMTYKAGETFDA
+1728 
-1741 SGMKVVAKLANGLER
+1741 
-1756 DITNY
+1756 
-1761 VTWQEGPIE
+1761 
-1770 QGQTSIILSYT
+1770 
-1781 YGFDSAN
+1781 
-1788 YGLKTKTAKLELDV
+1788 
-1802 LPSQDEDGVY
+1802 
-1812 LIGNASQLL
+1812 
-1821 WFASKVNSGETGISG
+1821 
-1836 KLTANID
+1836 
-1843 LTSVESWTPI
+1843 
-1853 GSLKQPFTGSF
+1853 
-1864 DGDGHSITGMS
+1864 
-1875 ITFDSDDKSIG
+1875 
-1886 APYLGLFGYVKGTAD
+1886 
-1901 KKAEIKNLTLTGKL
+1901 
-1915 NITENYRN
+1915 
-1923 SYAYSGGLVG
+1923 
-1933 GAEYVSF
+1933 
-1940 TDVTVDVAVT
+1940 
-1950 AKQGTAPYPWSYV
+1950 
-1963 GGFAGTVKNADFL
+1963 
-1976 RCVNNGS
+1976 
-1983 VTSDGDYVSG
+1983 
-1993 FAALSEKT
+1993 
-2001 TYTSCMNNGAITAR
+2001 
-2015 TKVGGFGAEVKSTK
+2015 
-2029 ATDCGNTGAISL
+2029 
-2041 VEYGTGKQAIGGL
+2041 
-2054 FAEIRYG
+2054 
-2061 SALTR
+2061 
-2066 CYNTGA
+2066 
-2072 VTGDCYVGGLVGSV
+2072 
-2086 GSSSDATNGPSYIVD
+2086 
-2101 SYNSGAITGH
+2101 
-2111 SDKYYCGIGG
+2111 
-2121 LVGKLDASSS
+2121 
-2131 RVYEQSY
+2131 
-2138 VHNCYNTGTVT
+2138 
-2149 DLGLKTAGNP
+2149 
-2159 GAAIGVM
+2159 
-2166 HADYSEGSYLE
+2166 
-2177 VKDVY
+2177 
-2182 YRACG
+2182 
-2187 LEGLGMMVYST
+2187 
-2198 MHDPSVFVEMS
+2198 
-2209 AEAMKAS
+2209 
-2216 GFVTKLGASFKA
+2216 
-2228 DGTCM
+2228 
-2233 QKVNGG
+2233 GG

-2278 ACGETVKADFV
+2278 ACGDELKADFV
-2289 PANGHSYEESV
+2289 PATGHSYEESV

-2378 PTCTAAG
+2378 PTCTASG

-2393 CGDSYI
+2393 CGHSYVDSV
-2399 DTIVPATGHD
+2399 VPATGHD

-2439 ALAKVDHTYEA
+2439 ALAKADHTYEA
-2450 VVTAPTCTNNG
+2450 VVTAPTCTNN
-2461 YTTHTC
+2461 
-2467 SVCGDS
+2467 
-2473 YVDSIVPATGHS
+2473 
-2485 YDAVVTAPTCTNA
+2485 

-2592 IPTVAHSYEAVVT
+2592 IPTVAHRYEAVVT

-2632 AAGHDCET
+2632 AVGHDCET

-2649 YGFVRESCKHCDY
+2649 YGFVRKSCKHCDY

-2672 GHDYQAVV
+2672 GHDYEAVV

-2764 AGSPAVDAPSGFTDV
+2764 AGSPAVDAPSGFADV

>member
-24 ANCDI
+24 ADCDI

-96 TCTDGGSAEA
+96 TCTGGGSAEV

-213 VAEKNCGK
+213 VAEKDCGK

-233 EGVDDM
+233 EGVNDM
-239 LGGSYEDTRNALL
+239 LGGSYKDTLNALL

-425 PCQWNEGVITTEPT
+425 PCQWNEGVVTTEPT

-583 EIRNLTLSGKLDIT
+583 EIKNLMLSGKLDIT
-597 ENYRNSYAYSG
+597 ENYRNSFAYSG

-615 YVSFTNITTN
+615 YVSFTDITTN
-625 VTITAKKGS
+625 VAVTAKKGS

-646 GIVKN
+646 GTVKN

-678 TTTYTS
+678 TTAYTS

-694 TKIGGFGA
+694 TKIGGFGGA
-702 SVKSTKAVD
+702 VKSTKTVD
-711 SCNTGAI
+711 SYNTGTI
-718 GLAAYNGSNQGIGGL
+718 GLAAYNGGNQGIGGL
-733 FGEIGY
+733 FGEMGY

-780 SYNSGAI
+780 SYNSGSI
-787 TGHSDKS
+787 TGHSDKN
-794 YCGIGGLVGN
+794 YCGIGGLVGK
-804 LNASSS
+804 LDASSS
-810 RVYEQ
+810 RTYEQ

-842 LMHADYSTGSYLE
+842 LMHADYSTDSYLE

-986 AYLSALRLTAYNASG
+986 AYLSALRLTAYNGSG
-1001 DYVFTPEFDGKTAEY
+1001 DYAFTPEFDGKTAEY

-1140 TPYQDGYTVTYNGA
+1140 IPYQDGYTVTYNGA

-1198 DPENALLVLYDSF
+1198 DPENALLVMYDSF

-1220 GDYTLMDGAA
+1220 GDYALMDGAA

-1275 EWPNFRNGSDHLGIT
+1275 EWPNFRNGSNHLGIT

-1319 PILVDGGLI
+1319 PILVDGDLI

-1529 NAAIDWETGRITDFK
+1529 NAAIDWETGKITDFK

-1572 NGRIYLGVSGNKGQF
+1572 NGRIYLGVSGSKGQF

-1853 GSLKQPFTGSF
+1853 GSLKQPFTGNF

-1901 KKAEIKNLTLTGKL
+1901 KKAEIKNLTLTGTL
-1915 NITENYRN
+1915 SITENYRN

-1933 GAEYVSF
+1933 AAEYVSF
-1940 TDVTVDVAVT
+1940 TDVTTDVTVT
-1950 AKQGTAPYPWSYV
+1950 AKQGTAPYPWSYI

-2239 YPILV
+2239 YPILL

-2289 PANGHSYEESV
+2289 PATGHSYEESV

-2393 CGDSYI
+2393 CGDSY
-2399 DTIVPATGHD
+2399 
-2409 YVWQITRVPTCTAEG
+2409 
-2424 VKTFTCSH
+2424 
-2432 CGDSYDV
+2432 
-2439 ALAKVDHTYEA
+2439 
-2450 VVTAPTCTNNG
+2450 
-2461 YTTHTC
+2461 
-2467 SVCGDS
+2467 
-2473 YVDSIVPATGHS
+2473 
-2485 YDAVVTAPTCTNA
+2485 
-2498 GYTTHTCSVCGDSY
+2498 

-2592 IPTVAHSYEAVVT
+2592 IPTVAHRYEAVVT

-2632 AAGHDCET
+2632 AVGHDCET

-2764 AGSPAVDAPSGFTDV
+2764 AGSPTVDAPSGFTDV

-2842 SVSTYARDAM
+2842 AINTYARDAM

>member
-10 VLAMLLSMIPAVFA
+10 VLAMLLSMVPAVFA
-24 ANCDI
+24 ADCDI

-96 TCTDGGSAEA
+96 TCTGGGSAEV

-213 VAEKNCGK
+213 VAEKDCGK

-233 EGVDDM
+233 EGVNDM
-239 LGGSYEDTRNALL
+239 LGGSYEDTLNALL

-373 ELTSEGSSYTLDTA
+373 ELTSKGSSYTLDTA

-460 LPALGHTFGAD
+460 VPALGHTFGAD

-583 EIRNLTLSGKLDIT
+583 EIKNLTLTGTLSIT

-608 GLVGGAE
+608 GLVGA
-615 YVSFTNITTN
+615 
-625 VTITAKKGS
+625 
-634 APYPWSYVGGFA
+634 
-646 GIVKN
+646 
-651 ADFLRCVNNGTVTT
+651 
-665 DGDYVSGFAAKSE
+665 
-678 TTTYTS
+678 
-684 CVNNGAITGR
+684 
-694 TKIGGFGA
+694 
-702 SVKSTKAVD
+702 
-711 SCNTGAI
+711 
-718 GLAAYNGSNQGIGGL
+718 
-733 FGEIGY
+733 
-739 GSTLTRCY
+739 
-747 NTGAVTG
+747 
-754 DCYVGGLVGSV
+754 
-765 GSGSDAANGPSYIVD
+765 
-780 SYNSGAI
+780 
-787 TGHSDKS
+787 
-794 YCGIGGLVGN
+794 
-804 LNASSS
+804 
-810 RVYEQ
+810 
-815 SYVHNC
+815 
-821 YNVGTV
+821 
-827 TDLGLK
+827 
-833 TINAGAAIG
+833 
-842 LMHADYSTGSYLE
+842 
-855 VENVYYLACGLE
+855 
-867 GLGKMNYSTMH
+867 
-878 DPSVFAEMTAEAMK
+878 
-892 ASDFVTK
+892 
-899 LGASFKADG
+899 
-908 TCMQKVN
+908 
-915 SGYPVLTWQQLGE
+915 
-928 GQSEH
+928 
-933 TFKVTA
+933 
-939 TVDATCTEAGS
+939 
-950 KTYTCTACGET
+950 
-961 KAEEIPALGHNVGEG
+961 
-976 GICSRCGEKI
+976 
-986 AYLSALRLTAYNASG
+986 
-1001 DYVFTPEFDGKTAEY
+1001 
-1016 QVAVPDADGF
+1016 
-1026 SAFLWA
+1026 
-1032 TLSENAPEGS
+1032 
-1042 TIKAEWTNLYN
+1042 
-1053 GKTQST
+1053 
-1059 AITSG
+1059 
-1064 KTSGQSLA
+1064 
-1072 NFSRDAKPNTVTLT
+1072 
-1086 VGVDGNTQTYT
+1086 
-1097 LTSFRTPTLSAL
+1097 
-1109 NVTGA
+1109 
-1114 RMNETFSHRTA
+1114 
-1125 EYTIDTTA
+1125 
-1133 DSITLSA
+1133 
-1140 TPYQDGYTVTYNGA
+1140 
-1154 ESGEWT
+1154 
-1160 LQDGENVMTV
+1160 
-1170 VVSNADGLSTSYT
+1170 
-1183 VKATKHAICKVRAEL
+1183 
-1198 DPENALLVLYDSF
+1198 
-1211 NTSIYPDEN
+1211 
-1220 GDYTLMDGAA
+1220 
-1230 YTYVATAK
+1230 
-1238 GYVGKSGSLTA
+1238 
-1249 SAAEPVLKITLT
+1249 
-1261 AAEENTTLVKDLPA
+1261 
-1275 EWPNFRNGSDHLGIT
+1275 
-1290 NAPTPYTSEDSELL
+1290 
-1304 WAAKYGTGWAAAPGS
+1304 
-1319 PILVDGGLI
+1319 
-1328 TYTGSTIKRLD
+1328 
-1339 VNTGKVLA
+1339 
-1347 EGTMAGTSSFSINPA
+1347 
-1362 TYADGMIFVGLS
+1362 
-1374 GGKIQAFNAK
+1374 
-1384 TLESLWIYTDPL
+1384 
-1396 GGQPNTSPT
+1396 
-1405 YHDGYIYVGFWNGES
+1405 
-1420 KPGNFVAISVTDED
+1420 
-1434 PMKTDEAKLASWSYA
+1434 
-1449 CVGGFYWAGAYV
+1449 
-1461 TDNLCIVGTD
+1461 
-1471 DGSGEG
+1471 
-1477 DYINT
+1477 
-1482 SALLVFDRLT
+1482 
-1492 GKLLDSHYG
+1492 
-1501 CKGDI
+1501 
-1506 RSNVSHDPDSDRV
+1506 
-1519 FFTSKGGYIY
+1519 
-1529 NAAIDWETGRITDFK
+1529 
-1544 SLALKDAEGYTS
+1544 
-1556 EEKPGAIM
+1556 
-1564 STCTPSVY
+1564 
-1572 NGRIYLGVSGNKGQF
+1572 
-1587 SQNGG
+1587 
-1592 HCIEVIDLDTATGEM
+1592 
-1607 SYAYSYGIIG
+1607 
-1617 YPQTSAMVSTA
+1617 
-1628 YVDKDFDGDGAGDGY
+1628 
-1643 VFIYLPYN
+1643 
-1651 YTPGG
+1651 
-1656 ISVLM
+1656 
-1661 DRPGQTEPKTATDSG
+1661 
-1676 YSEIFTPQAPL
+1676 
-1687 AQYCICSTIA
+1687 
-1697 DSTGTIYYKND
+1697 
-1708 SCYMMAIT
+1708 
-1716 SKILSIEVTENP
+1716 
-1728 EKMTYKAGETFDA
+1728 
-1741 SGMKVVAKLANGLER
+1741 
-1756 DITNY
+1756 
-1761 VTWQEGPIE
+1761 
-1770 QGQTSIILSYT
+1770 
-1781 YGFDSAN
+1781 
-1788 YGLKTKTAKLELDV
+1788 
-1802 LPSQDEDGVY
+1802 
-1812 LIGNASQLL
+1812 
-1821 WFASKVNSGETGISG
+1821 
-1836 KLTANID
+1836 
-1843 LTSVESWTPI
+1843 
-1853 GSLKQPFTGSF
+1853 
-1864 DGDGHSITGMS
+1864 
-1875 ITFDSDDKSIG
+1875 
-1886 APYLGLFGYVKGTAD
+1886 
-1901 KKAEIKNLTLTGKL
+1901 
-1915 NITENYRN
+1915 
-1923 SYAYSGGLVG
+1923 
-1933 GAEYVSF
+1933 AEYVSF
-1940 TDVTVDVAVT
+1940 TDVTTDVTVT

-1993 FAALSEKT
+1993 FVPKSETT
-2001 TYTSCMNNGAITAR
+2001 TYTACANNGAITGR
-2015 TKVGGFGAEVKSTK
+2015 TKIGGLGAEVKSTK
-2029 ATDCGNTGAISL
+2029 VVDSCNTGAIGL
-2041 VEYGTGKQAIGGL
+2041 IAYGTGKQAIGGL

-2061 SALTR
+2061 SSITR
-2066 CYNTGA
+2066 SYNSGA

-2289 PANGHSYEESV
+2289 PATGHSYEESV

-2393 CGDSYI
+2393 CGHSYVDSV
-2399 DTIVPATGHD
+2399 VPATGHD

-2439 ALAKVDHTYEA
+2439 ALAKADHTYEA
-2450 VVTAPTCTNNG
+2450 VVTAPTCTNN
-2461 YTTHTC
+2461 
-2467 SVCGDS
+2467 
-2473 YVDSIVPATGHS
+2473 
-2485 YDAVVTAPTCTNA
+2485 

-2617 TCSACGDSYVADYVD
+2617 TCSVCGDSYVADYVD

-2689 YTTHTCSRCGDSY
+2689 YTTYTCSRCGDSY

-2794 NGIVNGVGGNKFA
+2794 NGIVNGVGNNRFA

-2831 ADVLSGYPDAE
+2831 VDVLSGYPDAE

-2862 GSKEADGTYLAPQGL
+2862 GSKEADGTYLVPQGL

>member
-96 TCTDGGSAEA
+96 TCTGGGSTE
-106 VVPITVEAVED
+106 VTVPITVEAVED
-117 GGKNQYGYDETDQAS
+117 GDKNQYGYDETDQAS

-213 VAEKNCGK
+213 VAEKDCGK

-233 EGVDDM
+233 EGVNDM

-486 QDESGVYGIASE
+486 QDESGVYSIASE

-518 LTANIEL
+518 LTANIDL
-525 TEAWTPMG
+525 TSVESWTPMG

-583 EIRNLTLSGKLDIT
+583 EIKNLTLTGKLNIT

-608 GLVGGAE
+608 GLVGAAE
-615 YVSFTNITTN
+615 YVSFTDVTTD
-625 VTITAKKGS
+625 VTVTAKQGT

-646 GIVKN
+646 GTVKN
-651 ADFLRCVNNGTVTT
+651 ADFLRCVNNGSVTS
-665 DGDYVSGFAAKSE
+665 DGDYVSGFVPKSE
-678 TTTYTS
+678 TTTYTA
-684 CVNNGAITGR
+684 CANNGAVTAR
-694 TKIGGFGA
+694 TKVGGFGA
-702 SVKSTKAVD
+702 EVKSTKATD
-711 SCNTGAI
+711 CGNTGAI
-718 GLAAYNGSNQGIGGL
+718 SLVEYGTGKQAIGGL
-733 FGEIGY
+733 FAEIRY
-739 GSTLTRCY
+739 GSALTRCY

-765 GSGSDAANGPSYIVD
+765 GSSSDATNGPSYIVD

-787 TGHSDKS
+787 TGHSDKN
-794 YCGIGGLVGN
+794 YCGIGGLVGK
-804 LNASSS
+804 LDASSS
-810 RVYEQ
+810 RTYEQ

-842 LMHADYSTGSYLE
+842 LMHADYSTDSYLE

-928 GQSEH
+928 GQSGH

-950 KTYTCTACGET
+950 KTSTCTACGET
-961 KAEEIPALGHNVGEG
+961 RTEEIPALGHNVGEG

-1016 QVAVPDADGF
+1016 QVAIPDADGF

-1086 VGVDGNTQTYT
+1086 VGVDVNTQTYT

-1592 HCIEVIDLDTATGEM
+1592 HCIEVIDLDVESGEM
-1607 SYAYSYGIIG
+1607 SYAYSYGIVG

-1651 YTPGG
+1651 YTPGA
-1656 ISVLM
+1656 ISALT

-1676 YSEIFTPQAPL
+1676 YSEIFTPESPL

-1716 SKILSIEVTENP
+1716 SKILSIEVRENP
-1728 EKMTYKAGETFDA
+1728 EKMSYKVGETFDA

-1770 QGQTSIILSYT
+1770 QGQTSITLSYT

-1788 YGLKTKTAKLELDV
+1788 YGLKTKTAELELDV

-1843 LTSVESWTPI
+1843 LTSVENWTPM
-1853 GSLKQPFTGSF
+1853 GSQKQPFTGSF

-1950 AKQGTAPYPWSYV
+1950 AKQGTAPYPWSYI
-1963 GGFAGTVKNADFL
+1963 GGFAGTVVNADFL

-1993 FAALSEKT
+1993 FVPKSEKT
-2001 TYTSCMNNGAITAR
+2001 TYTACANNGAITGR
-2015 TKVGGFGAEVKSTK
+2015 TKIGGFGAEVKSTK
-2029 ATDCGNTGAISL
+2029 VVDSCNTGAIGL
-2041 VEYGTGKQAIGGL
+2041 IAYGTGKQAIGGL

-2061 SALTR
+2061 SSITR
-2066 CYNTGA
+2066 SYNSGA
-2072 VTGDCYVGGLVGSV
+2072 VTGDCYVGGLVGTLS
-2086 GSSSDATNGPSYIVD
+2086 SSSDSTNGVNYIVD
-2101 SYNSGAITGH
+2101 CYNSGAITGH
-2111 SDKYYCGIGG
+2111 SDKNYCGIGG
-2121 LVGKLDASSS
+2121 LVGNLDAGMRSYS
-2131 RVYEQSY
+2131 QSY
-2138 VHNCYNTGTVT
+2138 IHNCYNTGTVT

-2187 LEGLGMMVYST
+2187 LEGLGKMNYST
-2198 MHDPSVFVEMS
+2198 MHDPSVFVEMT

-2216 GFVTKLGASFKA
+2216 DFVTKLGASFKA

-2252 SEHTLEKTTVV
+2252 SEHTLEVTTVV
-2263 APTCTEQGYTIYTCT
+2263 APTCTEQGYTVYTCT
-2278 ACGETVKADFV
+2278 ACGDEVKADFV
-2289 PANGHSYEESV
+2289 PATGHSYEASV

-2323 DNYVDAAGHQYTLT
+2323 DNYVDAAGHQYT
-2337 VTAPTCTAA
+2337 
-2346 GYTTHLCSVCG
+2346 
-2357 HSYVDSI
+2357 
-2364 VPATGHSYEDTVTA
+2364 DTVTA
-2378 PTCTAAG
+2378 PTCTASG

-2393 CGDSYI
+2393 CG
-2399 DTIVPATGHD
+2399 H
-2409 YVWQITRVPTCTAEG
+2409 
-2424 VKTFTCSH
+2424 
-2432 CGDSYDV
+2432 
-2439 ALAKVDHTYEA
+2439 
-2450 VVTAPTCTNNG
+2450 
-2461 YTTHTC
+2461 
-2467 SVCGDS
+2467 
-2473 YVDSIVPATGHS
+2473 
-2485 YDAVVTAPTCTNA
+2485 
-2498 GYTTHTCSVCGDSY
+2498 SY

-2548 SYVGSYTDALEHTYT
+2548 SYVGNYTDALDHHYT
-2563 AVVTKE
+2563 SEVTKE

-2583 ECGKSYTEA
+2583 ESGKSYTEA

-2617 TCSACGDSYVADYVD
+2617 TCSVCGDSYVADYVD

-2764 AGSPAVDAPSGFTDV
+2764 AGSPAVNAPSGFTDV

-2842 SVSTYARDAM
+2842 AISTYARDAM

-2862 GSKEADGTYLAPQGL
+2862 GSKEADGTYLVPQGL

>member
-10 VLAMLLSMIPAVFA
+10 VLAMLLSMVPAVFA
-24 ANCDI
+24 ADCDI
-29 TVSTPAPDPVKVGA
+29 TASTPAPDPVKVGA

-96 TCTDGGSAEA
+96 TCTGGGSAEV

-141 DGAPIIGKDD
+141 NGAPIIGKDD

-213 VAEKNCGK
+213 VAEKDCGK

-233 EGVDDM
+233 EGVNDM
-239 LGGSYEDTRNALL
+239 LGGSYKDTLNALL

-261 MQNFWGHDEN
+261 MQNFWGHNEN

-404 TEDACYAP
+404 TENACYAP
-412 ATAKIVLSSGDAQ
+412 ATAKVVLTSEAPQ
-425 PCQWNEGVITTEPT
+425 PCQWDEGVVTTEPT

-471 GACIRCGEKDPAIPT
+471 GACIRCGEKAPAIPT

-583 EIRNLTLSGKLDIT
+583 EIKNLMLSGKLDIT
-597 ENYRNSYAYSG
+597 ENYRNSFAYSG

-615 YVSFTNITTN
+615 YVSFTDITTN
-625 VTITAKKGS
+625 VAVTAKKGS

-646 GIVKN
+646 GTVKN

-694 TKIGGFGA
+694 TKIGGFGGA
-702 SVKSTKAVD
+702 VKSTKTVD
-711 SCNTGAI
+711 SYNTGTI
-718 GLAAYNGSNQGIGGL
+718 GLAAYNGGNQGIGGL
-733 FGEIGY
+733 FGEMGY

-794 YCGIGGLVGN
+794 
-804 LNASSS
+804 
-810 RVYEQ
+810 
-815 SYVHNC
+815 
-821 YNVGTV
+821 
-827 TDLGLK
+827 
-833 TINAGAAIG
+833 
-842 LMHADYSTGSYLE
+842 
-855 VENVYYLACGLE
+855 
-867 GLGKMNYSTMH
+867 
-878 DPSVFAEMTAEAMK
+878 F
-892 ASDFVTK
+892 
-899 LGASFKADG
+899 
-908 TCMQKVN
+908 
-915 SGYPVLTWQQLGE
+915 
-928 GQSEH
+928 
-933 TFKVTA
+933 
-939 TVDATCTEAGS
+939 
-950 KTYTCTACGET
+950 
-961 KAEEIPALGHNVGEG
+961 
-976 GICSRCGEKI
+976 
-986 AYLSALRLTAYNASG
+986 
-1001 DYVFTPEFDGKTAEY
+1001 
-1016 QVAVPDADGF
+1016 
-1026 SAFLWA
+1026 
-1032 TLSENAPEGS
+1032 
-1042 TIKAEWTNLYN
+1042 
-1053 GKTQST
+1053 
-1059 AITSG
+1059 
-1064 KTSGQSLA
+1064 
-1072 NFSRDAKPNTVTLT
+1072 
-1086 VGVDGNTQTYT
+1086 
-1097 LTSFRTPTLSAL
+1097 
-1109 NVTGA
+1109 
-1114 RMNETFSHRTA
+1114 
-1125 EYTIDTTA
+1125 
-1133 DSITLSA
+1133 
-1140 TPYQDGYTVTYNGA
+1140 
-1154 ESGEWT
+1154 
-1160 LQDGENVMTV
+1160 
-1170 VVSNADGLSTSYT
+1170 
-1183 VKATKHAICKVRAEL
+1183 
-1198 DPENALLVLYDSF
+1198 
-1211 NTSIYPDEN
+1211 
-1220 GDYTLMDGAA
+1220 
-1230 YTYVATAK
+1230 
-1238 GYVGKSGSLTA
+1238 
-1249 SAAEPVLKITLT
+1249 
-1261 AAEENTTLVKDLPA
+1261 
-1275 EWPNFRNGSDHLGIT
+1275 
-1290 NAPTPYTSEDSELL
+1290 
-1304 WAAKYGTGWAAAPGS
+1304 
-1319 PILVDGGLI
+1319 
-1328 TYTGSTIKRLD
+1328 
-1339 VNTGKVLA
+1339 
-1347 EGTMAGTSSFSINPA
+1347 
-1362 TYADGMIFVGLS
+1362 
-1374 GGKIQAFNAK
+1374 
-1384 TLESLWIYTDPL
+1384 
-1396 GGQPNTSPT
+1396 
-1405 YHDGYIYVGFWNGES
+1405 
-1420 KPGNFVAISVTDED
+1420 
-1434 PMKTDEAKLASWSYA
+1434 
-1449 CVGGFYWAGAYV
+1449 
-1461 TDNLCIVGTD
+1461 
-1471 DGSGEG
+1471 
-1477 DYINT
+1477 
-1482 SALLVFDRLT
+1482 
-1492 GKLLDSHYG
+1492 
-1501 CKGDI
+1501 
-1506 RSNVSHDPDSDRV
+1506 
-1519 FFTSKGGYIY
+1519 
-1529 NAAIDWETGRITDFK
+1529 
-1544 SLALKDAEGYTS
+1544 
-1556 EEKPGAIM
+1556 
-1564 STCTPSVY
+1564 
-1572 NGRIYLGVSGNKGQF
+1572 
-1587 SQNGG
+1587 
-1592 HCIEVIDLDTATGEM
+1592 
-1607 SYAYSYGIIG
+1607 
-1617 YPQTSAMVSTA
+1617 
-1628 YVDKDFDGDGAGDGY
+1628 
-1643 VFIYLPYN
+1643 
-1651 YTPGG
+1651 
-1656 ISVLM
+1656 
-1661 DRPGQTEPKTATDSG
+1661 
-1676 YSEIFTPQAPL
+1676 
-1687 AQYCICSTIA
+1687 
-1697 DSTGTIYYKND
+1697 
-1708 SCYMMAIT
+1708 
-1716 SKILSIEVTENP
+1716 
-1728 EKMTYKAGETFDA
+1728 
-1741 SGMKVVAKLANGLER
+1741 
-1756 DITNY
+1756 
-1761 VTWQEGPIE
+1761 
-1770 QGQTSIILSYT
+1770 
-1781 YGFDSAN
+1781 
-1788 YGLKTKTAKLELDV
+1788 
-1802 LPSQDEDGVY
+1802 
-1812 LIGNASQLL
+1812 
-1821 WFASKVNSGETGISG
+1821 
-1836 KLTANID
+1836 
-1843 LTSVESWTPI
+1843 
-1853 GSLKQPFTGSF
+1853 
-1864 DGDGHSITGMS
+1864 
-1875 ITFDSDDKSIG
+1875 
-1886 APYLGLFGYVKGTAD
+1886 
-1901 KKAEIKNLTLTGKL
+1901 
-1915 NITENYRN
+1915 
-1923 SYAYSGGLVG
+1923 
-1933 GAEYVSF
+1933 
-1940 TDVTVDVAVT
+1940 
-1950 AKQGTAPYPWSYV
+1950 
-1963 GGFAGTVKNADFL
+1963 
-1976 RCVNNGS
+1976 
-1983 VTSDGDYVSG
+1983 
-1993 FAALSEKT
+1993 
-2001 TYTSCMNNGAITAR
+2001 
-2015 TKVGGFGAEVKSTK
+2015 
-2029 ATDCGNTGAISL
+2029 
-2041 VEYGTGKQAIGGL
+2041 
-2054 FAEIRYG
+2054 
-2061 SALTR
+2061 
-2066 CYNTGA
+2066 
-2072 VTGDCYVGGLVGSV
+2072 
-2086 GSSSDATNGPSYIVD
+2086 
-2101 SYNSGAITGH
+2101 
-2111 SDKYYCGIGG
+2111 CGIGG

-2138 VHNCYNTGTVT
+2138 VHNCYNAGTVT
-2149 DLGLKTAGNP
+2149 DLGLKTVGNP

-2252 SEHTLEKTTVV
+2252 SEHTLEVTTVV
-2263 APTCTEQGYTIYTCT
+2263 APTCTEQGYTVYTCT
-2278 ACGETVKADFV
+2278 ACGDEVKADFV
-2289 PANGHSYEESV
+2289 PATGHSYEASV

-2323 DNYVDAAGHQYTLT
+2323 DNYVDAAGHQYTDT
-2337 VTAPTCTAA
+2337 VTAPTCTASGYTTHTCSVCGHSYVDSVVPATGHTYTESVTAPTCTNA

-2357 HSYVDSI
+2357 HSYVDS
-2364 VPATGHSYEDTVTA
+2364 V
-2378 PTCTAAG
+2378 
-2385 YTTHTCSV
+2385 
-2393 CGDSYI
+2393 
-2399 DTIVPATGHD
+2399 VPATGHD

-2439 ALAKVDHTYEA
+2439 ALAKADHTYEA

-2498 GYTTHTCSVCGDSY
+2498 GHTTHTCSVCGDSY

-2592 IPTVAHSYEAVVT
+2592 IPTVAHRYEAVVT

-2672 GHDYQAVV
+2672 GHDYEAVV

>member
-24 ANCDI
+24 ADCDI

-96 TCTDGGSAEA
+96 TCTGGGSAEA

-213 VAEKNCGK
+213 VAEKDCGK

-233 EGVDDM
+233 EGVNDM
-239 LGGSYEDTRNALL
+239 LGGSYKDTLNALL

-404 TEDACYAP
+404 TENACYAP
-412 ATAKIVLSSGDAQ
+412 ATAKVVLTSEAPQ
-425 PCQWNEGVITTEPT
+425 PCQWDEGVVTTEPT

-583 EIRNLTLSGKLDIT
+583 EIKNLMLSGKLDIT
-597 ENYRNSYAYSG
+597 ENYRNSFAYSG

-615 YVSFTNITTN
+615 YVSFTDITTN
-625 VTITAKKGS
+625 VAVTAKKGS

-646 GIVKN
+646 GTVKN

-694 TKIGGFGA
+694 TKIGGFGGA
-702 SVKSTKAVD
+702 VKSTKTVD
-711 SCNTGAI
+711 SYNTGTI
-718 GLAAYNGSNQGIGGL
+718 GLAAYNGGNQGIGGL
-733 FGEIGY
+733 FGEMGY

-780 SYNSGAI
+780 SYNSGSI
-787 TGHSDKS
+787 TGHSDKN

-804 LNASSS
+804 LDAGM
-810 RVYEQ
+810 R
-815 SYVHNC
+815 SY
-821 YNVGTV
+821 
-827 TDLGLK
+827 
-833 TINAGAAIG
+833 
-842 LMHADYSTGSYLE
+842 S
-855 VENVYYLACGLE
+855 
-867 GLGKMNYSTMH
+867 
-878 DPSVFAEMTAEAMK
+878 
-892 ASDFVTK
+892 
-899 LGASFKADG
+899 
-908 TCMQKVN
+908 
-915 SGYPVLTWQQLGE
+915 
-928 GQSEH
+928 
-933 TFKVTA
+933 
-939 TVDATCTEAGS
+939 
-950 KTYTCTACGET
+950 
-961 KAEEIPALGHNVGEG
+961 
-976 GICSRCGEKI
+976 
-986 AYLSALRLTAYNASG
+986 
-1001 DYVFTPEFDGKTAEY
+1001 
-1016 QVAVPDADGF
+1016 
-1026 SAFLWA
+1026 
-1032 TLSENAPEGS
+1032 
-1042 TIKAEWTNLYN
+1042 
-1053 GKTQST
+1053 
-1059 AITSG
+1059 
-1064 KTSGQSLA
+1064 
-1072 NFSRDAKPNTVTLT
+1072 
-1086 VGVDGNTQTYT
+1086 
-1097 LTSFRTPTLSAL
+1097 
-1109 NVTGA
+1109 
-1114 RMNETFSHRTA
+1114 
-1125 EYTIDTTA
+1125 
-1133 DSITLSA
+1133 
-1140 TPYQDGYTVTYNGA
+1140 
-1154 ESGEWT
+1154 
-1160 LQDGENVMTV
+1160 
-1170 VVSNADGLSTSYT
+1170 
-1183 VKATKHAICKVRAEL
+1183 
-1198 DPENALLVLYDSF
+1198 
-1211 NTSIYPDEN
+1211 
-1220 GDYTLMDGAA
+1220 
-1230 YTYVATAK
+1230 
-1238 GYVGKSGSLTA
+1238 
-1249 SAAEPVLKITLT
+1249 
-1261 AAEENTTLVKDLPA
+1261 
-1275 EWPNFRNGSDHLGIT
+1275 
-1290 NAPTPYTSEDSELL
+1290 
-1304 WAAKYGTGWAAAPGS
+1304 
-1319 PILVDGGLI
+1319 
-1328 TYTGSTIKRLD
+1328 
-1339 VNTGKVLA
+1339 
-1347 EGTMAGTSSFSINPA
+1347 
-1362 TYADGMIFVGLS
+1362 
-1374 GGKIQAFNAK
+1374 
-1384 TLESLWIYTDPL
+1384 
-1396 GGQPNTSPT
+1396 
-1405 YHDGYIYVGFWNGES
+1405 
-1420 KPGNFVAISVTDED
+1420 
-1434 PMKTDEAKLASWSYA
+1434 
-1449 CVGGFYWAGAYV
+1449 
-1461 TDNLCIVGTD
+1461 
-1471 DGSGEG
+1471 
-1477 DYINT
+1477 
-1482 SALLVFDRLT
+1482 
-1492 GKLLDSHYG
+1492 
-1501 CKGDI
+1501 
-1506 RSNVSHDPDSDRV
+1506 
-1519 FFTSKGGYIY
+1519 
-1529 NAAIDWETGRITDFK
+1529 
-1544 SLALKDAEGYTS
+1544 
-1556 EEKPGAIM
+1556 
-1564 STCTPSVY
+1564 
-1572 NGRIYLGVSGNKGQF
+1572 
-1587 SQNGG
+1587 
-1592 HCIEVIDLDTATGEM
+1592 
-1607 SYAYSYGIIG
+1607 
-1617 YPQTSAMVSTA
+1617 
-1628 YVDKDFDGDGAGDGY
+1628 
-1643 VFIYLPYN
+1643 
-1651 YTPGG
+1651 
-1656 ISVLM
+1656 
-1661 DRPGQTEPKTATDSG
+1661 
-1676 YSEIFTPQAPL
+1676 
-1687 AQYCICSTIA
+1687 
-1697 DSTGTIYYKND
+1697 
-1708 SCYMMAIT
+1708 
-1716 SKILSIEVTENP
+1716 
-1728 EKMTYKAGETFDA
+1728 
-1741 SGMKVVAKLANGLER
+1741 
-1756 DITNY
+1756 
-1761 VTWQEGPIE
+1761 
-1770 QGQTSIILSYT
+1770 
-1781 YGFDSAN
+1781 
-1788 YGLKTKTAKLELDV
+1788 
-1802 LPSQDEDGVY
+1802 
-1812 LIGNASQLL
+1812 
-1821 WFASKVNSGETGISG
+1821 
-1836 KLTANID
+1836 
-1843 LTSVESWTPI
+1843 
-1853 GSLKQPFTGSF
+1853 
-1864 DGDGHSITGMS
+1864 
-1875 ITFDSDDKSIG
+1875 
-1886 APYLGLFGYVKGTAD
+1886 
-1901 KKAEIKNLTLTGKL
+1901 
-1915 NITENYRN
+1915 
-1923 SYAYSGGLVG
+1923 
-1933 GAEYVSF
+1933 
-1940 TDVTVDVAVT
+1940 
-1950 AKQGTAPYPWSYV
+1950 
-1963 GGFAGTVKNADFL
+1963 
-1976 RCVNNGS
+1976 
-1983 VTSDGDYVSG
+1983 
-1993 FAALSEKT
+1993 
-2001 TYTSCMNNGAITAR
+2001 
-2015 TKVGGFGAEVKSTK
+2015 
-2029 ATDCGNTGAISL
+2029 
-2041 VEYGTGKQAIGGL
+2041 
-2054 FAEIRYG
+2054 
-2061 SALTR
+2061 
-2066 CYNTGA
+2066 
-2072 VTGDCYVGGLVGSV
+2072 
-2086 GSSSDATNGPSYIVD
+2086 
-2101 SYNSGAITGH
+2101 
-2111 SDKYYCGIGG
+2111 
-2121 LVGKLDASSS
+2121 
-2131 RVYEQSY
+2131 QSY

-2187 LEGLGMMVYST
+2187 LEGLGKMNYST
-2198 MHDPSVFVEMS
+2198 MHDPSVFVEMT

-2216 GFVTKLGASFKA
+2216 DFVTKLGASFKA

-2252 SEHTLEKTTVV
+2252 SEHTLEVTTVV
-2263 APTCTEQGYTIYTCT
+2263 APTCTEQGYTVYTCT
-2278 ACGETVKADFV
+2278 ACGDEVKADFV
-2289 PANGHSYEESV
+2289 PATGHSYEASV

-2323 DNYVDAAGHQYTLT
+2323 DNYVDAAGHQYTDT
-2337 VTAPTCTAA
+2337 VTAPTCTAS
-2346 GYTTHLCSVCG
+2346 GYTTHTCSVCG
-2357 HSYVDSI
+2357 HSYVDSV
-2364 VPATGHSYEDTVTA
+2364 VPATGHTYTESVTA
-2378 PTCTAAG
+2378 PTCTASG

-2393 CGDSYI
+2393 CGHSYI
-2399 DTIVPATGHD
+2399 NSVVPATGHD

-2439 ALAKVDHTYEA
+2439 ALAKADHTYEA

-2592 IPTVAHSYEAVVT
+2592 IPTVAHRYEAVVT

>member
-29 TVSTPAPDPVKVGA
+29 TASTPAPDPVKVGA

-96 TCTDGGSAEA
+96 TCTGGGSTE
-106 VVPITVEAVED
+106 VTVPITVEAVED
-117 GGKNQYGYDETDQAS
+117 GDKNQYGYDETDQAS

-213 VAEKNCGK
+213 VAENDCGK

-239 LGGSYEDTRNALL
+239 LGGSYVDTLNALL

-583 EIRNLTLSGKLDIT
+583 EIKNLMLSGKLDIT
-597 ENYRNSYAYSG
+597 ENYRNS
-608 GLVGGAE
+608 
-615 YVSFTNITTN
+615 F
-625 VTITAKKGS
+625 
-634 APYPWSYVGGFA
+634 
-646 GIVKN
+646 
-651 ADFLRCVNNGTVTT
+651 
-665 DGDYVSGFAAKSE
+665 
-678 TTTYTS
+678 
-684 CVNNGAITGR
+684 
-694 TKIGGFGA
+694 
-702 SVKSTKAVD
+702 
-711 SCNTGAI
+711 
-718 GLAAYNGSNQGIGGL
+718 
-733 FGEIGY
+733 
-739 GSTLTRCY
+739 
-747 NTGAVTG
+747 
-754 DCYVGGLVGSV
+754 
-765 GSGSDAANGPSYIVD
+765 
-780 SYNSGAI
+780 
-787 TGHSDKS
+787 
-794 YCGIGGLVGN
+794 
-804 LNASSS
+804 
-810 RVYEQ
+810 
-815 SYVHNC
+815 
-821 YNVGTV
+821 
-827 TDLGLK
+827 
-833 TINAGAAIG
+833 
-842 LMHADYSTGSYLE
+842 
-855 VENVYYLACGLE
+855 
-867 GLGKMNYSTMH
+867 
-878 DPSVFAEMTAEAMK
+878 
-892 ASDFVTK
+892 
-899 LGASFKADG
+899 
-908 TCMQKVN
+908 
-915 SGYPVLTWQQLGE
+915 
-928 GQSEH
+928 
-933 TFKVTA
+933 
-939 TVDATCTEAGS
+939 
-950 KTYTCTACGET
+950 
-961 KAEEIPALGHNVGEG
+961 
-976 GICSRCGEKI
+976 
-986 AYLSALRLTAYNASG
+986 
-1001 DYVFTPEFDGKTAEY
+1001 
-1016 QVAVPDADGF
+1016 
-1026 SAFLWA
+1026 
-1032 TLSENAPEGS
+1032 
-1042 TIKAEWTNLYN
+1042 
-1053 GKTQST
+1053 
-1059 AITSG
+1059 
-1064 KTSGQSLA
+1064 
-1072 NFSRDAKPNTVTLT
+1072 
-1086 VGVDGNTQTYT
+1086 
-1097 LTSFRTPTLSAL
+1097 
-1109 NVTGA
+1109 
-1114 RMNETFSHRTA
+1114 
-1125 EYTIDTTA
+1125 
-1133 DSITLSA
+1133 
-1140 TPYQDGYTVTYNGA
+1140 
-1154 ESGEWT
+1154 
-1160 LQDGENVMTV
+1160 
-1170 VVSNADGLSTSYT
+1170 
-1183 VKATKHAICKVRAEL
+1183 
-1198 DPENALLVLYDSF
+1198 
-1211 NTSIYPDEN
+1211 
-1220 GDYTLMDGAA
+1220 
-1230 YTYVATAK
+1230 
-1238 GYVGKSGSLTA
+1238 
-1249 SAAEPVLKITLT
+1249 
-1261 AAEENTTLVKDLPA
+1261 
-1275 EWPNFRNGSDHLGIT
+1275 
-1290 NAPTPYTSEDSELL
+1290 
-1304 WAAKYGTGWAAAPGS
+1304 
-1319 PILVDGGLI
+1319 
-1328 TYTGSTIKRLD
+1328 
-1339 VNTGKVLA
+1339 
-1347 EGTMAGTSSFSINPA
+1347 
-1362 TYADGMIFVGLS
+1362 
-1374 GGKIQAFNAK
+1374 
-1384 TLESLWIYTDPL
+1384 
-1396 GGQPNTSPT
+1396 
-1405 YHDGYIYVGFWNGES
+1405 
-1420 KPGNFVAISVTDED
+1420 
-1434 PMKTDEAKLASWSYA
+1434 
-1449 CVGGFYWAGAYV
+1449 
-1461 TDNLCIVGTD
+1461 
-1471 DGSGEG
+1471 
-1477 DYINT
+1477 
-1482 SALLVFDRLT
+1482 
-1492 GKLLDSHYG
+1492 
-1501 CKGDI
+1501 
-1506 RSNVSHDPDSDRV
+1506 
-1519 FFTSKGGYIY
+1519 
-1529 NAAIDWETGRITDFK
+1529 
-1544 SLALKDAEGYTS
+1544 
-1556 EEKPGAIM
+1556 
-1564 STCTPSVY
+1564 
-1572 NGRIYLGVSGNKGQF
+1572 
-1587 SQNGG
+1587 
-1592 HCIEVIDLDTATGEM
+1592 
-1607 SYAYSYGIIG
+1607 
-1617 YPQTSAMVSTA
+1617 
-1628 YVDKDFDGDGAGDGY
+1628 
-1643 VFIYLPYN
+1643 
-1651 YTPGG
+1651 
-1656 ISVLM
+1656 
-1661 DRPGQTEPKTATDSG
+1661 
-1676 YSEIFTPQAPL
+1676 
-1687 AQYCICSTIA
+1687 
-1697 DSTGTIYYKND
+1697 
-1708 SCYMMAIT
+1708 
-1716 SKILSIEVTENP
+1716 
-1728 EKMTYKAGETFDA
+1728 
-1741 SGMKVVAKLANGLER
+1741 
-1756 DITNY
+1756 
-1761 VTWQEGPIE
+1761 
-1770 QGQTSIILSYT
+1770 
-1781 YGFDSAN
+1781 
-1788 YGLKTKTAKLELDV
+1788 
-1802 LPSQDEDGVY
+1802 
-1812 LIGNASQLL
+1812 
-1821 WFASKVNSGETGISG
+1821 
-1836 KLTANID
+1836 
-1843 LTSVESWTPI
+1843 
-1853 GSLKQPFTGSF
+1853 
-1864 DGDGHSITGMS
+1864 
-1875 ITFDSDDKSIG
+1875 
-1886 APYLGLFGYVKGTAD
+1886 
-1901 KKAEIKNLTLTGKL
+1901 
-1915 NITENYRN
+1915 
-1923 SYAYSGGLVG
+1923 AYSGGLVG

-1940 TDVTVDVAVT
+1940 TDITTNVAVT
-1950 AKQGTAPYPWSYV
+1950 AKKGSAPYPWSYV

-1976 RCVNNGS
+1976 RCVNNGT
-1983 VTSDGDYVSG
+1983 VTTDGDYVSG
-1993 FAALSEKT
+1993 FVPKSETT
-2001 TYTSCMNNGAITAR
+2001 TYTACANNGAITGR
-2015 TKVGGFGAEVKSTK
+2015 TKIGGLGAEVKSTK
-2029 ATDCGNTGAISL
+2029 VVDSCNTGAIGL
-2041 VEYGTGKQAIGGL
+2041 IAYGTGKQAIGGL

-2061 SALTR
+2061 SSITR
-2066 CYNTGA
+2066 SYNSGA

-2263 APTCTEQGYTIYTCT
+2263 DPTCTEQGYTIYTCT

-2439 ALAKVDHTYEA
+2439 ALAKADHTYEA
-2450 VVTAPTCTNNG
+2450 VVTAPTCTNN
-2461 YTTHTC
+2461 
-2467 SVCGDS
+2467 
-2473 YVDSIVPATGHS
+2473 
-2485 YDAVVTAPTCTNA
+2485 

-2548 SYVGSYTDALEHTYT
+2548 SYVGNYTDALEHTYT

-2592 IPTVAHSYEAVVT
+2592 IPTVAHRYEAVVT

-2617 TCSACGDSYVADYVD
+2617 TCSVCGDSYVADYVD

-2794 NGIVNGVGGNKFA
+2794 NGIVNGVGNNRFA

>member
-10 VLAMLLSMIPAVFA
+10 VLAMLLSMVPAVFA
-24 ANCDI
+24 ADCDI

-96 TCTDGGSAEA
+96 TCTGGGSAEV

-213 VAEKNCGK
+213 VAEKDCGK

-233 EGVDDM
+233 EGVNDM
-239 LGGSYEDTRNALL
+239 LGGSYEDTLNALL

-404 TEDACYAP
+404 TENACYAP
-412 ATAKIVLSSGDAQ
+412 ATAKVVLTSEAPQ
-425 PCQWNEGVITTEPT
+425 PCQWDEGVVTTEPT

-583 EIRNLTLSGKLDIT
+583 EIKNLMLSGKLDIT
-597 ENYRNSYAYSG
+597 ENYRNSFAYSG

-615 YVSFTNITTN
+615 YVSFTDITTN
-625 VTITAKKGS
+625 VAVTAKKGS

-646 GIVKN
+646 GTVKN

-694 TKIGGFGA
+694 TKIGGFGGA
-702 SVKSTKAVD
+702 VKSTKTVD
-711 SCNTGAI
+711 SYNTGTI
-718 GLAAYNGSNQGIGGL
+718 GLAAYNGGNQGIGGL
-733 FGEIGY
+733 FGEMGY

-780 SYNSGAI
+780 SYNSGSI
-787 TGHSDKS
+787 TGHSDKN
-794 YCGIGGLVGN
+794 YCGIGGLVGK
-804 LNASSS
+804 LDASSS
-810 RVYEQ
+810 RTYEQ

-842 LMHADYSTGSYLE
+842 LMHADYSTDSYLE

-961 KAEEIPALGHNVGEG
+961 KAEEIPALGHNVGED

-986 AYLSALRLTAYNASG
+986 AYLSALRLTAYNGSG
-1001 DYVFTPEFDGKTAEY
+1001 DYAFTPEFDGKTAEY

-1198 DPENALLVLYDSF
+1198 DPENALLVMYDSF

-1220 GDYTLMDGAA
+1220 GDYALMDGAA

-1275 EWPNFRNGSDHLGIT
+1275 EWPNFRNGSNHLGIT

-1529 NAAIDWETGRITDFK
+1529 NAAIDWETGKITDFK

-1572 NGRIYLGVSGNKGQF
+1572 NGRIYLGVSGSKGQF

-1788 YGLKTKTAKLELDV
+1788 YGLKTKTANLELDV

-1901 KKAEIKNLTLTGKL
+1901 KKAEIKNLMLSGKL
-1915 NITENYRN
+1915 DITENYRN
-1923 SYAYSGGLVG
+1923 SFAYSGGLVG

-1940 TDVTVDVAVT
+1940 TDITTNVAVT
-1950 AKQGTAPYPWSYV
+1950 AKKGSAPYPWSYV

-1976 RCVNNGS
+1976 RCVNNGT
-1983 VTSDGDYVSG
+1983 VTTDGDYVSG
-1993 FAALSEKT
+1993 FAAKSETT
-2001 TYTSCMNNGAITAR
+2001 TYTSCVNNGAITGR
-2015 TKVGGFGAEVKSTK
+2015 TKIGGFGGAVKSTK
-2029 ATDCGNTGAISL
+2029 TVDSYNTGTIGLAA
-2041 VEYGTGKQAIGGL
+2041 YNGGNQGIGGL
-2054 FAEIRYG
+2054 FGEMGYG
-2061 SALTR
+2061 STLTR

-2086 GSSSDATNGPSYIVD
+2086 GSGSDAANGPSYIVD
-2101 SYNSGAITGH
+2101 SYNSGSITGH
-2111 SDKYYCGIGG
+2111 SDKNYCGIGG

-2131 RVYEQSY
+2131 RTYEQSY
-2138 VHNCYNTGTVT
+2138 VHNCYNVGTVT
-2149 DLGLKTAGNP
+2149 DLGLKTINA
-2159 GAAIGVM
+2159 GAAIGLM
-2166 HADYSEGSYLE
+2166 HADYSTDSYLE
-2177 VKDVY
+2177 VENVY
-2182 YRACG
+2182 YLACG
-2187 LEGLGMMVYST
+2187 LEGLGKMNYST
-2198 MHDPSVFVEMS
+2198 MHDPSVFAEMT

-2216 GFVTKLGASFKA
+2216 DFVTKLGASFKA

-2289 PANGHSYEESV
+2289 PATGHSYEESV

-2424 VKTFTCSH
+2424 VKAFTCSH

-2439 ALAKVDHTYEA
+2439 ALAKADHTYEA

-2485 YDAVVTAPTCTNA
+2485 YD
-2498 GYTTHTCSVCGDSY
+2498 
-2512 VDSIVPATGHS
+2512 
-2523 YEAVVTAPTCD
+2523 
-2534 KMGYTTY
+2534 
-2541 TCSVCGD
+2541 
-2548 SYVGSYTDALEHTYT
+2548 
-2563 AVVTKE
+2563 
-2569 PTCTEEGV
+2569 
-2577 KTFTCS
+2577 
-2583 ECGKSYTEA
+2583 
-2592 IPTVAHSYEAVVT
+2592 AVVT

-2764 AGSPAVDAPSGFTDV
+2764 AGSPTVDAPSGFTDV

-2888 RYVKANA
+2888 RYVKANT

>member
-10 VLAMLLSMIPAVFA
+10 VLAMLLSMVPAVFA
-24 ANCDI
+24 ADCDI

-96 TCTDGGSAEA
+96 TCTGGGSAEV

-213 VAEKNCGK
+213 VAEKGCGK

-233 EGVDDM
+233 EGVNDM
-239 LGGSYEDTRNALL
+239 LGGSYKDTRNALL

-404 TEDACYAP
+404 TENACYAP
-412 ATAKIVLSSGDAQ
+412 ATAKVVLTSEAPQ
-425 PCQWNEGVITTEPT
+425 PCQWDEGVVTTEPT

-583 EIRNLTLSGKLDIT
+583 EIKNLMLSGKLDIT
-597 ENYRNSYAYSG
+597 ENYRNSFAYSG

-615 YVSFTNITTN
+615 YVSFTDITTN
-625 VTITAKKGS
+625 VAVTAKKGS

-646 GIVKN
+646 GTVKN

-694 TKIGGFGA
+694 TKIGGFGGA
-702 SVKSTKAVD
+702 VKSTKTVD
-711 SCNTGAI
+711 SYNTGTI
-718 GLAAYNGSNQGIGGL
+718 GLAAYNGGNQGIGGL
-733 FGEIGY
+733 FGEMGY

-780 SYNSGAI
+780 SYNSGSI
-787 TGHSDKS
+787 TGHSDK
-794 YCGIGGLVGN
+794 N
-804 LNASSS
+804 
-810 RVYEQ
+810 
-815 SYVHNC
+815 
-821 YNVGTV
+821 
-827 TDLGLK
+827 
-833 TINAGAAIG
+833 
-842 LMHADYSTGSYLE
+842 
-855 VENVYYLACGLE
+855 
-867 GLGKMNYSTMH
+867 
-878 DPSVFAEMTAEAMK
+878 
-892 ASDFVTK
+892 
-899 LGASFKADG
+899 
-908 TCMQKVN
+908 
-915 SGYPVLTWQQLGE
+915 
-928 GQSEH
+928 
-933 TFKVTA
+933 
-939 TVDATCTEAGS
+939 
-950 KTYTCTACGET
+950 
-961 KAEEIPALGHNVGEG
+961 
-976 GICSRCGEKI
+976 
-986 AYLSALRLTAYNASG
+986 
-1001 DYVFTPEFDGKTAEY
+1001 
-1016 QVAVPDADGF
+1016 
-1026 SAFLWA
+1026 
-1032 TLSENAPEGS
+1032 
-1042 TIKAEWTNLYN
+1042 
-1053 GKTQST
+1053 
-1059 AITSG
+1059 
-1064 KTSGQSLA
+1064 
-1072 NFSRDAKPNTVTLT
+1072 
-1086 VGVDGNTQTYT
+1086 
-1097 LTSFRTPTLSAL
+1097 
-1109 NVTGA
+1109 
-1114 RMNETFSHRTA
+1114 
-1125 EYTIDTTA
+1125 
-1133 DSITLSA
+1133 
-1140 TPYQDGYTVTYNGA
+1140 
-1154 ESGEWT
+1154 
-1160 LQDGENVMTV
+1160 
-1170 VVSNADGLSTSYT
+1170 
-1183 VKATKHAICKVRAEL
+1183 
-1198 DPENALLVLYDSF
+1198 
-1211 NTSIYPDEN
+1211 
-1220 GDYTLMDGAA
+1220 
-1230 YTYVATAK
+1230 
-1238 GYVGKSGSLTA
+1238 
-1249 SAAEPVLKITLT
+1249 
-1261 AAEENTTLVKDLPA
+1261 
-1275 EWPNFRNGSDHLGIT
+1275 
-1290 NAPTPYTSEDSELL
+1290 
-1304 WAAKYGTGWAAAPGS
+1304 
-1319 PILVDGGLI
+1319 
-1328 TYTGSTIKRLD
+1328 
-1339 VNTGKVLA
+1339 
-1347 EGTMAGTSSFSINPA
+1347 
-1362 TYADGMIFVGLS
+1362 
-1374 GGKIQAFNAK
+1374 
-1384 TLESLWIYTDPL
+1384 
-1396 GGQPNTSPT
+1396 
-1405 YHDGYIYVGFWNGES
+1405 
-1420 KPGNFVAISVTDED
+1420 
-1434 PMKTDEAKLASWSYA
+1434 
-1449 CVGGFYWAGAYV
+1449 
-1461 TDNLCIVGTD
+1461 
-1471 DGSGEG
+1471 
-1477 DYINT
+1477 
-1482 SALLVFDRLT
+1482 
-1492 GKLLDSHYG
+1492 
-1501 CKGDI
+1501 
-1506 RSNVSHDPDSDRV
+1506 
-1519 FFTSKGGYIY
+1519 
-1529 NAAIDWETGRITDFK
+1529 
-1544 SLALKDAEGYTS
+1544 
-1556 EEKPGAIM
+1556 
-1564 STCTPSVY
+1564 
-1572 NGRIYLGVSGNKGQF
+1572 
-1587 SQNGG
+1587 
-1592 HCIEVIDLDTATGEM
+1592 
-1607 SYAYSYGIIG
+1607 
-1617 YPQTSAMVSTA
+1617 
-1628 YVDKDFDGDGAGDGY
+1628 
-1643 VFIYLPYN
+1643 
-1651 YTPGG
+1651 
-1656 ISVLM
+1656 
-1661 DRPGQTEPKTATDSG
+1661 
-1676 YSEIFTPQAPL
+1676 
-1687 AQYCICSTIA
+1687 
-1697 DSTGTIYYKND
+1697 
-1708 SCYMMAIT
+1708 
-1716 SKILSIEVTENP
+1716 
-1728 EKMTYKAGETFDA
+1728 
-1741 SGMKVVAKLANGLER
+1741 
-1756 DITNY
+1756 
-1761 VTWQEGPIE
+1761 
-1770 QGQTSIILSYT
+1770 
-1781 YGFDSAN
+1781 
-1788 YGLKTKTAKLELDV
+1788 
-1802 LPSQDEDGVY
+1802 
-1812 LIGNASQLL
+1812 
-1821 WFASKVNSGETGISG
+1821 
-1836 KLTANID
+1836 
-1843 LTSVESWTPI
+1843 
-1853 GSLKQPFTGSF
+1853 
-1864 DGDGHSITGMS
+1864 
-1875 ITFDSDDKSIG
+1875 
-1886 APYLGLFGYVKGTAD
+1886 
-1901 KKAEIKNLTLTGKL
+1901 
-1915 NITENYRN
+1915 
-1923 SYAYSGGLVG
+1923 
-1933 GAEYVSF
+1933 
-1940 TDVTVDVAVT
+1940 
-1950 AKQGTAPYPWSYV
+1950 
-1963 GGFAGTVKNADFL
+1963 
-1976 RCVNNGS
+1976 
-1983 VTSDGDYVSG
+1983 
-1993 FAALSEKT
+1993 
-2001 TYTSCMNNGAITAR
+2001 
-2015 TKVGGFGAEVKSTK
+2015 
-2029 ATDCGNTGAISL
+2029 
-2041 VEYGTGKQAIGGL
+2041 
-2054 FAEIRYG
+2054 
-2061 SALTR
+2061 
-2066 CYNTGA
+2066 
-2072 VTGDCYVGGLVGSV
+2072 
-2086 GSSSDATNGPSYIVD
+2086 
-2101 SYNSGAITGH
+2101 
-2111 SDKYYCGIGG
+2111 YCGIGG

-2263 APTCTEQGYTIYTCT
+2263 DPTCTEQGYTIYTCT

-2424 VKTFTCSH
+2424 VKAFTCSH

-2439 ALAKVDHTYEA
+2439 ALAKADHTYEA

-2548 SYVGSYTDALEHTYT
+2548 SYVGSYTDALEHNYT

-2764 AGSPAVDAPSGFTDV
+2764 AGSPTVDAPSGFTDV

-2831 ADVLSGYPDAE
+2831 VDVLSGYPDAE

>member
-10 VLAMLLSMIPAVFA
+10 VLAMLLSMVPAVFA
-24 ANCDI
+24 ADCDI

-96 TCTDGGSAEA
+96 TCTGGGSAEV

-213 VAEKNCGK
+213 VAEKDCGK

-233 EGVDDM
+233 EGVNDM
-239 LGGSYEDTRNALL
+239 LGGSYKDTRNALL

-305 MFSNWSFWTYGAF
+305 MFSNWSFWIYGAF

-404 TEDACYAP
+404 TENACYAP
-412 ATAKIVLSSGDAQ
+412 ATAKVVLTSEAPQ
-425 PCQWNEGVITTEPT
+425 PCQWDEGVVTTEPT

-583 EIRNLTLSGKLDIT
+583 EIKNLMLSGKLDIT
-597 ENYRNSYAYSG
+597 ENYRNSFAYSG

-615 YVSFTNITTN
+615 YVSFTDITTN
-625 VTITAKKGS
+625 VAVTAKKGS

-646 GIVKN
+646 GTVKN

-694 TKIGGFGA
+694 TKIGGFGGA
-702 SVKSTKAVD
+702 VKSTKTVD
-711 SCNTGAI
+711 SYNTGTI
-718 GLAAYNGSNQGIGGL
+718 GLAAYNGGNQGIGGL
-733 FGEIGY
+733 FGEMGY

-780 SYNSGAI
+780 SYNSGSI
-787 TGHSDKS
+787 TGHSDK
-794 YCGIGGLVGN
+794 N
-804 LNASSS
+804 
-810 RVYEQ
+810 
-815 SYVHNC
+815 
-821 YNVGTV
+821 
-827 TDLGLK
+827 
-833 TINAGAAIG
+833 
-842 LMHADYSTGSYLE
+842 
-855 VENVYYLACGLE
+855 
-867 GLGKMNYSTMH
+867 
-878 DPSVFAEMTAEAMK
+878 
-892 ASDFVTK
+892 
-899 LGASFKADG
+899 
-908 TCMQKVN
+908 
-915 SGYPVLTWQQLGE
+915 
-928 GQSEH
+928 
-933 TFKVTA
+933 
-939 TVDATCTEAGS
+939 
-950 KTYTCTACGET
+950 
-961 KAEEIPALGHNVGEG
+961 
-976 GICSRCGEKI
+976 
-986 AYLSALRLTAYNASG
+986 
-1001 DYVFTPEFDGKTAEY
+1001 
-1016 QVAVPDADGF
+1016 
-1026 SAFLWA
+1026 
-1032 TLSENAPEGS
+1032 
-1042 TIKAEWTNLYN
+1042 
-1053 GKTQST
+1053 
-1059 AITSG
+1059 
-1064 KTSGQSLA
+1064 
-1072 NFSRDAKPNTVTLT
+1072 
-1086 VGVDGNTQTYT
+1086 
-1097 LTSFRTPTLSAL
+1097 
-1109 NVTGA
+1109 
-1114 RMNETFSHRTA
+1114 
-1125 EYTIDTTA
+1125 
-1133 DSITLSA
+1133 
-1140 TPYQDGYTVTYNGA
+1140 
-1154 ESGEWT
+1154 
-1160 LQDGENVMTV
+1160 
-1170 VVSNADGLSTSYT
+1170 
-1183 VKATKHAICKVRAEL
+1183 
-1198 DPENALLVLYDSF
+1198 
-1211 NTSIYPDEN
+1211 
-1220 GDYTLMDGAA
+1220 
-1230 YTYVATAK
+1230 
-1238 GYVGKSGSLTA
+1238 
-1249 SAAEPVLKITLT
+1249 
-1261 AAEENTTLVKDLPA
+1261 
-1275 EWPNFRNGSDHLGIT
+1275 
-1290 NAPTPYTSEDSELL
+1290 
-1304 WAAKYGTGWAAAPGS
+1304 
-1319 PILVDGGLI
+1319 
-1328 TYTGSTIKRLD
+1328 
-1339 VNTGKVLA
+1339 
-1347 EGTMAGTSSFSINPA
+1347 
-1362 TYADGMIFVGLS
+1362 
-1374 GGKIQAFNAK
+1374 
-1384 TLESLWIYTDPL
+1384 
-1396 GGQPNTSPT
+1396 
-1405 YHDGYIYVGFWNGES
+1405 
-1420 KPGNFVAISVTDED
+1420 
-1434 PMKTDEAKLASWSYA
+1434 
-1449 CVGGFYWAGAYV
+1449 
-1461 TDNLCIVGTD
+1461 
-1471 DGSGEG
+1471 
-1477 DYINT
+1477 
-1482 SALLVFDRLT
+1482 
-1492 GKLLDSHYG
+1492 
-1501 CKGDI
+1501 
-1506 RSNVSHDPDSDRV
+1506 
-1519 FFTSKGGYIY
+1519 
-1529 NAAIDWETGRITDFK
+1529 
-1544 SLALKDAEGYTS
+1544 
-1556 EEKPGAIM
+1556 
-1564 STCTPSVY
+1564 
-1572 NGRIYLGVSGNKGQF
+1572 
-1587 SQNGG
+1587 
-1592 HCIEVIDLDTATGEM
+1592 
-1607 SYAYSYGIIG
+1607 
-1617 YPQTSAMVSTA
+1617 
-1628 YVDKDFDGDGAGDGY
+1628 
-1643 VFIYLPYN
+1643 
-1651 YTPGG
+1651 
-1656 ISVLM
+1656 
-1661 DRPGQTEPKTATDSG
+1661 
-1676 YSEIFTPQAPL
+1676 
-1687 AQYCICSTIA
+1687 
-1697 DSTGTIYYKND
+1697 
-1708 SCYMMAIT
+1708 
-1716 SKILSIEVTENP
+1716 
-1728 EKMTYKAGETFDA
+1728 
-1741 SGMKVVAKLANGLER
+1741 
-1756 DITNY
+1756 
-1761 VTWQEGPIE
+1761 
-1770 QGQTSIILSYT
+1770 
-1781 YGFDSAN
+1781 
-1788 YGLKTKTAKLELDV
+1788 
-1802 LPSQDEDGVY
+1802 
-1812 LIGNASQLL
+1812 
-1821 WFASKVNSGETGISG
+1821 
-1836 KLTANID
+1836 
-1843 LTSVESWTPI
+1843 
-1853 GSLKQPFTGSF
+1853 
-1864 DGDGHSITGMS
+1864 
-1875 ITFDSDDKSIG
+1875 
-1886 APYLGLFGYVKGTAD
+1886 
-1901 KKAEIKNLTLTGKL
+1901 
-1915 NITENYRN
+1915 
-1923 SYAYSGGLVG
+1923 
-1933 GAEYVSF
+1933 
-1940 TDVTVDVAVT
+1940 
-1950 AKQGTAPYPWSYV
+1950 
-1963 GGFAGTVKNADFL
+1963 
-1976 RCVNNGS
+1976 
-1983 VTSDGDYVSG
+1983 
-1993 FAALSEKT
+1993 
-2001 TYTSCMNNGAITAR
+2001 
-2015 TKVGGFGAEVKSTK
+2015 
-2029 ATDCGNTGAISL
+2029 
-2041 VEYGTGKQAIGGL
+2041 
-2054 FAEIRYG
+2054 
-2061 SALTR
+2061 
-2066 CYNTGA
+2066 
-2072 VTGDCYVGGLVGSV
+2072 
-2086 GSSSDATNGPSYIVD
+2086 
-2101 SYNSGAITGH
+2101 
-2111 SDKYYCGIGG
+2111 YCGIGG

-2239 YPILV
+2239 YPILL

-2263 APTCTEQGYTIYTCT
+2263 DPTCTEQGYTIYTCT

-2308 GYTNHVCSVCGDSYR
+2308 GYTNHVCSV
-2323 DNYVDAAGHQYTLT
+2323 
-2337 VTAPTCTAA
+2337 
-2346 GYTTHLCSVCG
+2346 
-2357 HSYVDSI
+2357 
-2364 VPATGHSYEDTVTA
+2364 
-2378 PTCTAAG
+2378 
-2385 YTTHTCSV
+2385 
-2393 CGDSYI
+2393 
-2399 DTIVPATGHD
+2399 
-2409 YVWQITRVPTCTAEG
+2409 
-2424 VKTFTCSH
+2424 
-2432 CGDSYDV
+2432 
-2439 ALAKVDHTYEA
+2439 
-2450 VVTAPTCTNNG
+2450 
-2461 YTTHTC
+2461 
-2467 SVCGDS
+2467 
-2473 YVDSIVPATGHS
+2473 
-2485 YDAVVTAPTCTNA
+2485 
-2498 GYTTHTCSVCGDSY
+2498 
-2512 VDSIVPATGHS
+2512 
-2523 YEAVVTAPTCD
+2523 
-2534 KMGYTTY
+2534 
-2541 TCSVCGD
+2541 
-2548 SYVGSYTDALEHTYT
+2548 
-2563 AVVTKE
+2563 
-2569 PTCTEEGV
+2569 
-2577 KTFTCS
+2577 
-2583 ECGKSYTEA
+2583 
-2592 IPTVAHSYEAVVT
+2592 
-2605 APTCDKMGYTTY
+2605 
-2617 TCSACGDSYVADYVD
+2617 CGDSYVADYVD

-2842 SVSTYARDAM
+2842 AISTYARDAM

-2862 GSKEADGTYLAPQGL
+2862 GSKEADGTYLVPQGL

>member
-10 VLAMLLSMIPAVFA
+10 VLAMLLSMVPAVFA
-24 ANCDI
+24 ADCDI

-96 TCTDGGSAEA
+96 TCTGGGSAEV

-213 VAEKNCGK
+213 VAEKDCGK

-233 EGVDDM
+233 EGVNDM
-239 LGGSYEDTRNALL
+239 LGGSYKDTRNALL

-404 TEDACYAP
+404 TENACYAP
-412 ATAKIVLSSGDAQ
+412 ATAKVVLTSEAPQ
-425 PCQWNEGVITTEPT
+425 PCQWDEGVVTTEPT

-583 EIRNLTLSGKLDIT
+583 EI
-597 ENYRNSYAYSG
+597 
-608 GLVGGAE
+608 
-615 YVSFTNITTN
+615 
-625 VTITAKKGS
+625 
-634 APYPWSYVGGFA
+634 
-646 GIVKN
+646 
-651 ADFLRCVNNGTVTT
+651 
-665 DGDYVSGFAAKSE
+665 
-678 TTTYTS
+678 
-684 CVNNGAITGR
+684 
-694 TKIGGFGA
+694 
-702 SVKSTKAVD
+702 
-711 SCNTGAI
+711 
-718 GLAAYNGSNQGIGGL
+718 
-733 FGEIGY
+733 
-739 GSTLTRCY
+739 
-747 NTGAVTG
+747 
-754 DCYVGGLVGSV
+754 
-765 GSGSDAANGPSYIVD
+765 
-780 SYNSGAI
+780 
-787 TGHSDKS
+787 
-794 YCGIGGLVGN
+794 
-804 LNASSS
+804 
-810 RVYEQ
+810 
-815 SYVHNC
+815 
-821 YNVGTV
+821 
-827 TDLGLK
+827 
-833 TINAGAAIG
+833 
-842 LMHADYSTGSYLE
+842 
-855 VENVYYLACGLE
+855 
-867 GLGKMNYSTMH
+867 
-878 DPSVFAEMTAEAMK
+878 
-892 ASDFVTK
+892 
-899 LGASFKADG
+899 
-908 TCMQKVN
+908 
-915 SGYPVLTWQQLGE
+915 
-928 GQSEH
+928 
-933 TFKVTA
+933 
-939 TVDATCTEAGS
+939 
-950 KTYTCTACGET
+950 
-961 KAEEIPALGHNVGEG
+961 
-976 GICSRCGEKI
+976 
-986 AYLSALRLTAYNASG
+986 
-1001 DYVFTPEFDGKTAEY
+1001 
-1016 QVAVPDADGF
+1016 
-1026 SAFLWA
+1026 
-1032 TLSENAPEGS
+1032 
-1042 TIKAEWTNLYN
+1042 
-1053 GKTQST
+1053 
-1059 AITSG
+1059 
-1064 KTSGQSLA
+1064 
-1072 NFSRDAKPNTVTLT
+1072 
-1086 VGVDGNTQTYT
+1086 
-1097 LTSFRTPTLSAL
+1097 
-1109 NVTGA
+1109 
-1114 RMNETFSHRTA
+1114 
-1125 EYTIDTTA
+1125 
-1133 DSITLSA
+1133 
-1140 TPYQDGYTVTYNGA
+1140 
-1154 ESGEWT
+1154 
-1160 LQDGENVMTV
+1160 
-1170 VVSNADGLSTSYT
+1170 
-1183 VKATKHAICKVRAEL
+1183 
-1198 DPENALLVLYDSF
+1198 
-1211 NTSIYPDEN
+1211 
-1220 GDYTLMDGAA
+1220 
-1230 YTYVATAK
+1230 
-1238 GYVGKSGSLTA
+1238 
-1249 SAAEPVLKITLT
+1249 
-1261 AAEENTTLVKDLPA
+1261 
-1275 EWPNFRNGSDHLGIT
+1275 
-1290 NAPTPYTSEDSELL
+1290 
-1304 WAAKYGTGWAAAPGS
+1304 
-1319 PILVDGGLI
+1319 
-1328 TYTGSTIKRLD
+1328 
-1339 VNTGKVLA
+1339 
-1347 EGTMAGTSSFSINPA
+1347 
-1362 TYADGMIFVGLS
+1362 
-1374 GGKIQAFNAK
+1374 
-1384 TLESLWIYTDPL
+1384 
-1396 GGQPNTSPT
+1396 
-1405 YHDGYIYVGFWNGES
+1405 
-1420 KPGNFVAISVTDED
+1420 
-1434 PMKTDEAKLASWSYA
+1434 
-1449 CVGGFYWAGAYV
+1449 
-1461 TDNLCIVGTD
+1461 
-1471 DGSGEG
+1471 
-1477 DYINT
+1477 
-1482 SALLVFDRLT
+1482 
-1492 GKLLDSHYG
+1492 
-1501 CKGDI
+1501 
-1506 RSNVSHDPDSDRV
+1506 
-1519 FFTSKGGYIY
+1519 
-1529 NAAIDWETGRITDFK
+1529 
-1544 SLALKDAEGYTS
+1544 
-1556 EEKPGAIM
+1556 
-1564 STCTPSVY
+1564 
-1572 NGRIYLGVSGNKGQF
+1572 
-1587 SQNGG
+1587 
-1592 HCIEVIDLDTATGEM
+1592 
-1607 SYAYSYGIIG
+1607 
-1617 YPQTSAMVSTA
+1617 
-1628 YVDKDFDGDGAGDGY
+1628 
-1643 VFIYLPYN
+1643 
-1651 YTPGG
+1651 
-1656 ISVLM
+1656 
-1661 DRPGQTEPKTATDSG
+1661 
-1676 YSEIFTPQAPL
+1676 
-1687 AQYCICSTIA
+1687 
-1697 DSTGTIYYKND
+1697 
-1708 SCYMMAIT
+1708 
-1716 SKILSIEVTENP
+1716 
-1728 EKMTYKAGETFDA
+1728 
-1741 SGMKVVAKLANGLER
+1741 
-1756 DITNY
+1756 
-1761 VTWQEGPIE
+1761 
-1770 QGQTSIILSYT
+1770 
-1781 YGFDSAN
+1781 
-1788 YGLKTKTAKLELDV
+1788 
-1802 LPSQDEDGVY
+1802 
-1812 LIGNASQLL
+1812 
-1821 WFASKVNSGETGISG
+1821 
-1836 KLTANID
+1836 
-1843 LTSVESWTPI
+1843 
-1853 GSLKQPFTGSF
+1853 
-1864 DGDGHSITGMS
+1864 
-1875 ITFDSDDKSIG
+1875 
-1886 APYLGLFGYVKGTAD
+1886 
-1901 KKAEIKNLTLTGKL
+1901 KNLTLTGKL

-1933 GAEYVSF
+1933 AAEYVSF
-1940 TDVTVDVAVT
+1940 TDVTTDVTVT
-1950 AKQGTAPYPWSYV
+1950 AKQGTAPYPWSYI

-1993 FAALSEKT
+1993 FVPKSETT
-2001 TYTSCMNNGAITAR
+2001 TYTACANNGAITGR
-2015 TKVGGFGAEVKSTK
+2015 TKIGGLGAEVKSTK
-2029 ATDCGNTGAISL
+2029 VVDSCNTGAIGL
-2041 VEYGTGKQAIGGL
+2041 IAYGTGKQAIGGL

-2061 SALTR
+2061 SSITR
-2066 CYNTGA
+2066 SYNSGA

-2187 LEGLGMMVYST
+2187 LEGLGKMNYST
-2198 MHDPSVFVEMS
+2198 MHDPSVFVEMT

-2216 GFVTKLGASFKA
+2216 DFVTKLGASFKA

-2252 SEHTLEKTTVV
+2252 SEHTLEVTTVV
-2263 APTCTEQGYTIYTCT
+2263 APTCTEQGYTVYTCT
-2278 ACGETVKADFV
+2278 ACGDEVKADFV
-2289 PANGHSYEESV
+2289 PATGHSYEASV

-2323 DNYVDAAGHQYTLT
+2323 DNYVDAAGHQYTDT
-2337 VTAPTCTAA
+2337 VTAPTCTAS
-2346 GYTTHLCSVCG
+2346 GYTTHTCSVCG

-2364 VPATGHSYEDTVTA
+2364 VPATGHSYDAVVTA
-2378 PTCTAAG
+2378 PTCTASG

-2393 CGDSYI
+2393 CGHSYVDSV
-2399 DTIVPATGHD
+2399 VPATGHD

-2439 ALAKVDHTYEA
+2439 ALAKADHTYEA

-2473 YVDSIVPATGHS
+2473 YVDSIVPANGHS

-2498 GYTTHTCSVCGDSY
+2498 GHTTHTCSVCGDSY

-2592 IPTVAHSYEAVVT
+2592 IPTVAHRYEAVVT

-2632 AAGHDCET
+2632 AVGHDCET

-2764 AGSPAVDAPSGFTDV
+2764 AGSPAVDAPSGFADV
-2779 ADGQWYSDAI
+2779 DDGQWYSDAI

-2842 SVSTYARDAM
+2842 AISTYARDAM

-2862 GSKEADGTYLAPQGL
+2862 GSKEADGTYLVPQGL

>member
-10 VLAMLLSMIPAVFA
+10 VLAMLLSMVPAVFA
-24 ANCDI
+24 ADCDI

-58 HALSFALKADYG
+58 HTLSFALKADYG

-96 TCTDGGSAEA
+96 TCTGGGSTE
-106 VVPITVEAVED
+106 VTVPITVEAVED
-117 GGKNQYGYDETDQAS
+117 GDKNQYGYDETDQAS

-213 VAEKNCGK
+213 VAEKDCGK

-233 EGVDDM
+233 EGVNDM

-460 LPALGHTFGAD
+460 LPALGH
-471 GACIRCGEKDPAIPT
+471 
-486 QDESGVYGIASE
+486 
-498 KQLQWFAAKVNGGDT
+498 
-513 AISGK
+513 
-518 LTANIEL
+518 
-525 TEAWTPMG
+525 
-533 SQKQPFTGSFDGD
+533 
-546 GHSITG
+546 
-552 MSITFDSNDKSVGAP
+552 
-567 YLGLFGY
+567 
-574 VKGTADKKA
+574 
-583 EIRNLTLSGKLDIT
+583 
-597 ENYRNSYAYSG
+597 
-608 GLVGGAE
+608 
-615 YVSFTNITTN
+615 
-625 VTITAKKGS
+625 
-634 APYPWSYVGGFA
+634 
-646 GIVKN
+646 
-651 ADFLRCVNNGTVTT
+651 
-665 DGDYVSGFAAKSE
+665 
-678 TTTYTS
+678 
-684 CVNNGAITGR
+684 
-694 TKIGGFGA
+694 
-702 SVKSTKAVD
+702 
-711 SCNTGAI
+711 
-718 GLAAYNGSNQGIGGL
+718 
-733 FGEIGY
+733 
-739 GSTLTRCY
+739 
-747 NTGAVTG
+747 
-754 DCYVGGLVGSV
+754 
-765 GSGSDAANGPSYIVD
+765 
-780 SYNSGAI
+780 
-787 TGHSDKS
+787 
-794 YCGIGGLVGN
+794 
-804 LNASSS
+804 
-810 RVYEQ
+810 
-815 SYVHNC
+815 
-821 YNVGTV
+821 
-827 TDLGLK
+827 
-833 TINAGAAIG
+833 
-842 LMHADYSTGSYLE
+842 
-855 VENVYYLACGLE
+855 
-867 GLGKMNYSTMH
+867 
-878 DPSVFAEMTAEAMK
+878 
-892 ASDFVTK
+892 
-899 LGASFKADG
+899 
-908 TCMQKVN
+908 
-915 SGYPVLTWQQLGE
+915 
-928 GQSEH
+928 
-933 TFKVTA
+933 
-939 TVDATCTEAGS
+939 
-950 KTYTCTACGET
+950 
-961 KAEEIPALGHNVGEG
+961 NVGEG

-1016 QVAVPDADGF
+1016 QVAIPDADGF

-1275 EWPNFRNGSDHLGIT
+1275 EWPNFRNGSNHLGIT

-1477 DYINT
+1477 DYVNT

-1592 HCIEVIDLDTATGEM
+1592 HCIEVIDLDVESGEM
-1607 SYAYSYGIIG
+1607 SYAYSYGIVG

-1676 YSEIFTPQAPL
+1676 YSEIFTPESPL

-2138 VHNCYNTGTVT
+2138 VHNCYNVGTVT
-2149 DLGLKTAGNP
+2149 DLGLKTINA
-2159 GAAIGVM
+2159 GAAIGLM
-2166 HADYSEGSYLE
+2166 HADYSTDSYLE
-2177 VKDVY
+2177 VENVY
-2182 YRACG
+2182 YLACG
-2187 LEGLGMMVYST
+2187 LEGLGKMNYST
-2198 MHDPSVFVEMS
+2198 MHDPSVFAEMT

-2216 GFVTKLGASFKA
+2216 DFVTKLGASFKA

-2485 YDAVVTAPTCTNA
+2485 Y
-2498 GYTTHTCSVCGDSY
+2498 
-2512 VDSIVPATGHS
+2512 
-2523 YEAVVTAPTCD
+2523 EAVVTAPTCD

-2617 TCSACGDSYVADYVD
+2617 TCSVCGDSYVADYVD

-2842 SVSTYARDAM
+2842 AMSTYARDAM

>member
-10 VLAMLLSMIPAVFA
+10 VLAMLLSMVPAVFA
-24 ANCDI
+24 ADCDI

-96 TCTDGGSAEA
+96 TCTGGGSAEV

-213 VAEKNCGK
+213 VAEKGCGK

-233 EGVDDM
+233 EGVNDM
-239 LGGSYEDTRNALL
+239 LGGSYKDTRKALL

-404 TEDACYAP
+404 TENACYAP
-412 ATAKIVLSSGDAQ
+412 ATAKVVLTSEAPQ
-425 PCQWNEGVITTEPT
+425 PCQWDEGVVTTEPT

-583 EIRNLTLSGKLDIT
+583 EIKNLMLSGKLDIT
-597 ENYRNSYAYSG
+597 ENYRNSFAYSG

-615 YVSFTNITTN
+615 YVSFTDITTN
-625 VTITAKKGS
+625 VAVTAKKGS

-646 GIVKN
+646 GTVKN

-694 TKIGGFGA
+694 TKIGGFGGA
-702 SVKSTKAVD
+702 VKSTKTVD
-711 SCNTGAI
+711 SYNTGTI
-718 GLAAYNGSNQGIGGL
+718 GLAAYNGGNQGIGGL
-733 FGEIGY
+733 FGEMGY

-780 SYNSGAI
+780 SYNSGSI
-787 TGHSDKS
+787 TGHSDK
-794 YCGIGGLVGN
+794 N
-804 LNASSS
+804 
-810 RVYEQ
+810 
-815 SYVHNC
+815 
-821 YNVGTV
+821 
-827 TDLGLK
+827 
-833 TINAGAAIG
+833 
-842 LMHADYSTGSYLE
+842 
-855 VENVYYLACGLE
+855 
-867 GLGKMNYSTMH
+867 
-878 DPSVFAEMTAEAMK
+878 
-892 ASDFVTK
+892 
-899 LGASFKADG
+899 
-908 TCMQKVN
+908 
-915 SGYPVLTWQQLGE
+915 
-928 GQSEH
+928 
-933 TFKVTA
+933 
-939 TVDATCTEAGS
+939 
-950 KTYTCTACGET
+950 
-961 KAEEIPALGHNVGEG
+961 
-976 GICSRCGEKI
+976 
-986 AYLSALRLTAYNASG
+986 
-1001 DYVFTPEFDGKTAEY
+1001 
-1016 QVAVPDADGF
+1016 
-1026 SAFLWA
+1026 
-1032 TLSENAPEGS
+1032 
-1042 TIKAEWTNLYN
+1042 
-1053 GKTQST
+1053 
-1059 AITSG
+1059 
-1064 KTSGQSLA
+1064 
-1072 NFSRDAKPNTVTLT
+1072 
-1086 VGVDGNTQTYT
+1086 
-1097 LTSFRTPTLSAL
+1097 
-1109 NVTGA
+1109 
-1114 RMNETFSHRTA
+1114 
-1125 EYTIDTTA
+1125 
-1133 DSITLSA
+1133 
-1140 TPYQDGYTVTYNGA
+1140 
-1154 ESGEWT
+1154 
-1160 LQDGENVMTV
+1160 
-1170 VVSNADGLSTSYT
+1170 
-1183 VKATKHAICKVRAEL
+1183 
-1198 DPENALLVLYDSF
+1198 
-1211 NTSIYPDEN
+1211 
-1220 GDYTLMDGAA
+1220 
-1230 YTYVATAK
+1230 
-1238 GYVGKSGSLTA
+1238 
-1249 SAAEPVLKITLT
+1249 
-1261 AAEENTTLVKDLPA
+1261 
-1275 EWPNFRNGSDHLGIT
+1275 
-1290 NAPTPYTSEDSELL
+1290 
-1304 WAAKYGTGWAAAPGS
+1304 
-1319 PILVDGGLI
+1319 
-1328 TYTGSTIKRLD
+1328 
-1339 VNTGKVLA
+1339 
-1347 EGTMAGTSSFSINPA
+1347 
-1362 TYADGMIFVGLS
+1362 
-1374 GGKIQAFNAK
+1374 
-1384 TLESLWIYTDPL
+1384 
-1396 GGQPNTSPT
+1396 
-1405 YHDGYIYVGFWNGES
+1405 
-1420 KPGNFVAISVTDED
+1420 
-1434 PMKTDEAKLASWSYA
+1434 
-1449 CVGGFYWAGAYV
+1449 
-1461 TDNLCIVGTD
+1461 
-1471 DGSGEG
+1471 
-1477 DYINT
+1477 
-1482 SALLVFDRLT
+1482 
-1492 GKLLDSHYG
+1492 
-1501 CKGDI
+1501 
-1506 RSNVSHDPDSDRV
+1506 
-1519 FFTSKGGYIY
+1519 
-1529 NAAIDWETGRITDFK
+1529 
-1544 SLALKDAEGYTS
+1544 
-1556 EEKPGAIM
+1556 
-1564 STCTPSVY
+1564 
-1572 NGRIYLGVSGNKGQF
+1572 
-1587 SQNGG
+1587 
-1592 HCIEVIDLDTATGEM
+1592 
-1607 SYAYSYGIIG
+1607 
-1617 YPQTSAMVSTA
+1617 
-1628 YVDKDFDGDGAGDGY
+1628 
-1643 VFIYLPYN
+1643 
-1651 YTPGG
+1651 
-1656 ISVLM
+1656 
-1661 DRPGQTEPKTATDSG
+1661 
-1676 YSEIFTPQAPL
+1676 
-1687 AQYCICSTIA
+1687 
-1697 DSTGTIYYKND
+1697 
-1708 SCYMMAIT
+1708 
-1716 SKILSIEVTENP
+1716 
-1728 EKMTYKAGETFDA
+1728 
-1741 SGMKVVAKLANGLER
+1741 
-1756 DITNY
+1756 
-1761 VTWQEGPIE
+1761 
-1770 QGQTSIILSYT
+1770 
-1781 YGFDSAN
+1781 
-1788 YGLKTKTAKLELDV
+1788 
-1802 LPSQDEDGVY
+1802 
-1812 LIGNASQLL
+1812 
-1821 WFASKVNSGETGISG
+1821 
-1836 KLTANID
+1836 
-1843 LTSVESWTPI
+1843 
-1853 GSLKQPFTGSF
+1853 
-1864 DGDGHSITGMS
+1864 
-1875 ITFDSDDKSIG
+1875 
-1886 APYLGLFGYVKGTAD
+1886 
-1901 KKAEIKNLTLTGKL
+1901 
-1915 NITENYRN
+1915 
-1923 SYAYSGGLVG
+1923 
-1933 GAEYVSF
+1933 
-1940 TDVTVDVAVT
+1940 
-1950 AKQGTAPYPWSYV
+1950 
-1963 GGFAGTVKNADFL
+1963 
-1976 RCVNNGS
+1976 
-1983 VTSDGDYVSG
+1983 
-1993 FAALSEKT
+1993 
-2001 TYTSCMNNGAITAR
+2001 
-2015 TKVGGFGAEVKSTK
+2015 
-2029 ATDCGNTGAISL
+2029 
-2041 VEYGTGKQAIGGL
+2041 
-2054 FAEIRYG
+2054 
-2061 SALTR
+2061 
-2066 CYNTGA
+2066 
-2072 VTGDCYVGGLVGSV
+2072 
-2086 GSSSDATNGPSYIVD
+2086 
-2101 SYNSGAITGH
+2101 
-2111 SDKYYCGIGG
+2111 YCGIGG

-2263 APTCTEQGYTIYTCT
+2263 DPTCTEQGYTIYTCT

-2424 VKTFTCSH
+2424 VKAFTCSH

-2439 ALAKVDHTYEA
+2439 ALAKADHTYEA

-2617 TCSACGDSYVADYVD
+2617 TCSVCGDSYVADYVD

-2680 TAPTLDEGG
+2680 TEPTLDEAG

-2764 AGSPAVDAPSGFTDV
+2764 AGSPAVNAPSGFADV
-2779 ADGQWYSDAI
+2779 DDGQWYSDAI

-2794 NGIVNGVGGNKFA
+2794 DGIVNGVGGNKFA

-2842 SVSTYARDAM
+2842 AISTYARDAM

-2888 RYVKANA
+2888 RYAKAN

>member
-10 VLAMLLSMIPAVFA
+10 VLAMLLSMVPAVFA
-24 ANCDI
+24 ADCDI

-96 TCTDGGSAEA
+96 TCTGGGSAEV

-213 VAEKNCGK
+213 VAEKDCGK

-233 EGVDDM
+233 EGVNDM
-239 LGGSYEDTRNALL
+239 LGGSYKDTLNALL

-360 NVKLYNENWEQQQ
+360 NVKLYNENWEQQR

-425 PCQWNEGVITTEPT
+425 PCQWNEGVVTTEPT

-583 EIRNLTLSGKLDIT
+583 EIKNLMLSGKLDIT
-597 ENYRNSYAYSG
+597 ENYRNSFAYSG

-615 YVSFTNITTN
+615 YVSFTDITTN
-625 VTITAKKGS
+625 VAVTAKKGS

-646 GIVKN
+646 GTVKN

-694 TKIGGFGA
+694 TKIGGFGGA
-702 SVKSTKAVD
+702 VKSTKTVD
-711 SCNTGAI
+711 SYNTGTI
-718 GLAAYNGSNQGIGGL
+718 GLAAYNGGNQGIGGL
-733 FGEIGY
+733 FGEMGY

-780 SYNSGAI
+780 SYNSGSI
-787 TGHSDKS
+787 TGHSDK
-794 YCGIGGLVGN
+794 N
-804 LNASSS
+804 
-810 RVYEQ
+810 
-815 SYVHNC
+815 
-821 YNVGTV
+821 
-827 TDLGLK
+827 
-833 TINAGAAIG
+833 
-842 LMHADYSTGSYLE
+842 
-855 VENVYYLACGLE
+855 
-867 GLGKMNYSTMH
+867 
-878 DPSVFAEMTAEAMK
+878 
-892 ASDFVTK
+892 
-899 LGASFKADG
+899 
-908 TCMQKVN
+908 
-915 SGYPVLTWQQLGE
+915 
-928 GQSEH
+928 
-933 TFKVTA
+933 
-939 TVDATCTEAGS
+939 
-950 KTYTCTACGET
+950 
-961 KAEEIPALGHNVGEG
+961 
-976 GICSRCGEKI
+976 
-986 AYLSALRLTAYNASG
+986 
-1001 DYVFTPEFDGKTAEY
+1001 
-1016 QVAVPDADGF
+1016 
-1026 SAFLWA
+1026 
-1032 TLSENAPEGS
+1032 
-1042 TIKAEWTNLYN
+1042 
-1053 GKTQST
+1053 
-1059 AITSG
+1059 
-1064 KTSGQSLA
+1064 
-1072 NFSRDAKPNTVTLT
+1072 
-1086 VGVDGNTQTYT
+1086 
-1097 LTSFRTPTLSAL
+1097 
-1109 NVTGA
+1109 
-1114 RMNETFSHRTA
+1114 
-1125 EYTIDTTA
+1125 
-1133 DSITLSA
+1133 
-1140 TPYQDGYTVTYNGA
+1140 
-1154 ESGEWT
+1154 
-1160 LQDGENVMTV
+1160 
-1170 VVSNADGLSTSYT
+1170 
-1183 VKATKHAICKVRAEL
+1183 
-1198 DPENALLVLYDSF
+1198 
-1211 NTSIYPDEN
+1211 
-1220 GDYTLMDGAA
+1220 
-1230 YTYVATAK
+1230 
-1238 GYVGKSGSLTA
+1238 
-1249 SAAEPVLKITLT
+1249 
-1261 AAEENTTLVKDLPA
+1261 
-1275 EWPNFRNGSDHLGIT
+1275 
-1290 NAPTPYTSEDSELL
+1290 
-1304 WAAKYGTGWAAAPGS
+1304 
-1319 PILVDGGLI
+1319 
-1328 TYTGSTIKRLD
+1328 
-1339 VNTGKVLA
+1339 
-1347 EGTMAGTSSFSINPA
+1347 
-1362 TYADGMIFVGLS
+1362 
-1374 GGKIQAFNAK
+1374 
-1384 TLESLWIYTDPL
+1384 
-1396 GGQPNTSPT
+1396 
-1405 YHDGYIYVGFWNGES
+1405 
-1420 KPGNFVAISVTDED
+1420 
-1434 PMKTDEAKLASWSYA
+1434 
-1449 CVGGFYWAGAYV
+1449 
-1461 TDNLCIVGTD
+1461 
-1471 DGSGEG
+1471 
-1477 DYINT
+1477 
-1482 SALLVFDRLT
+1482 
-1492 GKLLDSHYG
+1492 
-1501 CKGDI
+1501 
-1506 RSNVSHDPDSDRV
+1506 
-1519 FFTSKGGYIY
+1519 
-1529 NAAIDWETGRITDFK
+1529 
-1544 SLALKDAEGYTS
+1544 
-1556 EEKPGAIM
+1556 
-1564 STCTPSVY
+1564 
-1572 NGRIYLGVSGNKGQF
+1572 
-1587 SQNGG
+1587 
-1592 HCIEVIDLDTATGEM
+1592 
-1607 SYAYSYGIIG
+1607 
-1617 YPQTSAMVSTA
+1617 
-1628 YVDKDFDGDGAGDGY
+1628 
-1643 VFIYLPYN
+1643 
-1651 YTPGG
+1651 
-1656 ISVLM
+1656 
-1661 DRPGQTEPKTATDSG
+1661 
-1676 YSEIFTPQAPL
+1676 
-1687 AQYCICSTIA
+1687 
-1697 DSTGTIYYKND
+1697 
-1708 SCYMMAIT
+1708 
-1716 SKILSIEVTENP
+1716 
-1728 EKMTYKAGETFDA
+1728 
-1741 SGMKVVAKLANGLER
+1741 
-1756 DITNY
+1756 
-1761 VTWQEGPIE
+1761 
-1770 QGQTSIILSYT
+1770 
-1781 YGFDSAN
+1781 
-1788 YGLKTKTAKLELDV
+1788 
-1802 LPSQDEDGVY
+1802 
-1812 LIGNASQLL
+1812 
-1821 WFASKVNSGETGISG
+1821 
-1836 KLTANID
+1836 
-1843 LTSVESWTPI
+1843 
-1853 GSLKQPFTGSF
+1853 
-1864 DGDGHSITGMS
+1864 
-1875 ITFDSDDKSIG
+1875 
-1886 APYLGLFGYVKGTAD
+1886 
-1901 KKAEIKNLTLTGKL
+1901 
-1915 NITENYRN
+1915 
-1923 SYAYSGGLVG
+1923 
-1933 GAEYVSF
+1933 
-1940 TDVTVDVAVT
+1940 
-1950 AKQGTAPYPWSYV
+1950 
-1963 GGFAGTVKNADFL
+1963 
-1976 RCVNNGS
+1976 
-1983 VTSDGDYVSG
+1983 
-1993 FAALSEKT
+1993 
-2001 TYTSCMNNGAITAR
+2001 
-2015 TKVGGFGAEVKSTK
+2015 
-2029 ATDCGNTGAISL
+2029 
-2041 VEYGTGKQAIGGL
+2041 
-2054 FAEIRYG
+2054 
-2061 SALTR
+2061 
-2066 CYNTGA
+2066 
-2072 VTGDCYVGGLVGSV
+2072 
-2086 GSSSDATNGPSYIVD
+2086 
-2101 SYNSGAITGH
+2101 
-2111 SDKYYCGIGG
+2111 YCGIGG

-2131 RVYEQSY
+2131 RTYEQSY

-2239 YPILV
+2239 YPILL

-2289 PANGHSYEESV
+2289 PATGHSYEESV

-2439 ALAKVDHTYEA
+2439 ALAKADHTYEA
-2450 VVTAPTCTNNG
+2450 VVTAPTCTNN
-2461 YTTHTC
+2461 
-2467 SVCGDS
+2467 
-2473 YVDSIVPATGHS
+2473 
-2485 YDAVVTAPTCTNA
+2485 

-2592 IPTVAHSYEAVVT
+2592 IPTVAHRYEAVVT

-2632 AAGHDCET
+2632 AVGHDCET

-2764 AGSPAVDAPSGFTDV
+2764 AGSPTVDAPSGFTDV

-2842 SVSTYARDAM
+2842 AISTYARDAM

>member
-10 VLAMLLSMIPAVFA
+10 VLAMLLSMVPAVFA
-24 ANCDI
+24 ADCDI

-96 TCTDGGSAEA
+96 TCTGGGSAEV

-213 VAEKNCGK
+213 VAEKDCGK

-233 EGVDDM
+233 EGVNDM
-239 LGGSYEDTRNALL
+239 LGGSYEDTLNALL

-360 NVKLYNENWEQQQ
+360 NVKLYNENWEQKQ

-404 TEDACYAP
+404 TENACYAP
-412 ATAKIVLSSGDAQ
+412 ATAKVVLTSEAPQ
-425 PCQWNEGVITTEPT
+425 PCQWDEGVVTTEPT

-583 EIRNLTLSGKLDIT
+583 EIKNLTLTGTLSIS

-608 GLVGGAE
+608 GLVGA
-615 YVSFTNITTN
+615 
-625 VTITAKKGS
+625 
-634 APYPWSYVGGFA
+634 
-646 GIVKN
+646 
-651 ADFLRCVNNGTVTT
+651 
-665 DGDYVSGFAAKSE
+665 
-678 TTTYTS
+678 
-684 CVNNGAITGR
+684 
-694 TKIGGFGA
+694 
-702 SVKSTKAVD
+702 
-711 SCNTGAI
+711 
-718 GLAAYNGSNQGIGGL
+718 
-733 FGEIGY
+733 
-739 GSTLTRCY
+739 
-747 NTGAVTG
+747 
-754 DCYVGGLVGSV
+754 
-765 GSGSDAANGPSYIVD
+765 
-780 SYNSGAI
+780 
-787 TGHSDKS
+787 
-794 YCGIGGLVGN
+794 
-804 LNASSS
+804 
-810 RVYEQ
+810 
-815 SYVHNC
+815 
-821 YNVGTV
+821 
-827 TDLGLK
+827 
-833 TINAGAAIG
+833 
-842 LMHADYSTGSYLE
+842 
-855 VENVYYLACGLE
+855 
-867 GLGKMNYSTMH
+867 
-878 DPSVFAEMTAEAMK
+878 
-892 ASDFVTK
+892 
-899 LGASFKADG
+899 
-908 TCMQKVN
+908 
-915 SGYPVLTWQQLGE
+915 
-928 GQSEH
+928 
-933 TFKVTA
+933 
-939 TVDATCTEAGS
+939 
-950 KTYTCTACGET
+950 
-961 KAEEIPALGHNVGEG
+961 
-976 GICSRCGEKI
+976 
-986 AYLSALRLTAYNASG
+986 
-1001 DYVFTPEFDGKTAEY
+1001 
-1016 QVAVPDADGF
+1016 
-1026 SAFLWA
+1026 
-1032 TLSENAPEGS
+1032 
-1042 TIKAEWTNLYN
+1042 
-1053 GKTQST
+1053 
-1059 AITSG
+1059 
-1064 KTSGQSLA
+1064 
-1072 NFSRDAKPNTVTLT
+1072 
-1086 VGVDGNTQTYT
+1086 
-1097 LTSFRTPTLSAL
+1097 
-1109 NVTGA
+1109 
-1114 RMNETFSHRTA
+1114 
-1125 EYTIDTTA
+1125 
-1133 DSITLSA
+1133 
-1140 TPYQDGYTVTYNGA
+1140 
-1154 ESGEWT
+1154 
-1160 LQDGENVMTV
+1160 
-1170 VVSNADGLSTSYT
+1170 
-1183 VKATKHAICKVRAEL
+1183 
-1198 DPENALLVLYDSF
+1198 
-1211 NTSIYPDEN
+1211 
-1220 GDYTLMDGAA
+1220 
-1230 YTYVATAK
+1230 
-1238 GYVGKSGSLTA
+1238 
-1249 SAAEPVLKITLT
+1249 
-1261 AAEENTTLVKDLPA
+1261 
-1275 EWPNFRNGSDHLGIT
+1275 
-1290 NAPTPYTSEDSELL
+1290 
-1304 WAAKYGTGWAAAPGS
+1304 
-1319 PILVDGGLI
+1319 
-1328 TYTGSTIKRLD
+1328 
-1339 VNTGKVLA
+1339 
-1347 EGTMAGTSSFSINPA
+1347 
-1362 TYADGMIFVGLS
+1362 
-1374 GGKIQAFNAK
+1374 
-1384 TLESLWIYTDPL
+1384 
-1396 GGQPNTSPT
+1396 
-1405 YHDGYIYVGFWNGES
+1405 
-1420 KPGNFVAISVTDED
+1420 
-1434 PMKTDEAKLASWSYA
+1434 
-1449 CVGGFYWAGAYV
+1449 
-1461 TDNLCIVGTD
+1461 
-1471 DGSGEG
+1471 
-1477 DYINT
+1477 
-1482 SALLVFDRLT
+1482 
-1492 GKLLDSHYG
+1492 
-1501 CKGDI
+1501 
-1506 RSNVSHDPDSDRV
+1506 
-1519 FFTSKGGYIY
+1519 
-1529 NAAIDWETGRITDFK
+1529 
-1544 SLALKDAEGYTS
+1544 
-1556 EEKPGAIM
+1556 
-1564 STCTPSVY
+1564 
-1572 NGRIYLGVSGNKGQF
+1572 
-1587 SQNGG
+1587 
-1592 HCIEVIDLDTATGEM
+1592 
-1607 SYAYSYGIIG
+1607 
-1617 YPQTSAMVSTA
+1617 
-1628 YVDKDFDGDGAGDGY
+1628 
-1643 VFIYLPYN
+1643 
-1651 YTPGG
+1651 
-1656 ISVLM
+1656 
-1661 DRPGQTEPKTATDSG
+1661 
-1676 YSEIFTPQAPL
+1676 
-1687 AQYCICSTIA
+1687 
-1697 DSTGTIYYKND
+1697 
-1708 SCYMMAIT
+1708 
-1716 SKILSIEVTENP
+1716 
-1728 EKMTYKAGETFDA
+1728 
-1741 SGMKVVAKLANGLER
+1741 
-1756 DITNY
+1756 
-1761 VTWQEGPIE
+1761 
-1770 QGQTSIILSYT
+1770 
-1781 YGFDSAN
+1781 
-1788 YGLKTKTAKLELDV
+1788 
-1802 LPSQDEDGVY
+1802 
-1812 LIGNASQLL
+1812 
-1821 WFASKVNSGETGISG
+1821 
-1836 KLTANID
+1836 
-1843 LTSVESWTPI
+1843 
-1853 GSLKQPFTGSF
+1853 
-1864 DGDGHSITGMS
+1864 
-1875 ITFDSDDKSIG
+1875 
-1886 APYLGLFGYVKGTAD
+1886 
-1901 KKAEIKNLTLTGKL
+1901 
-1915 NITENYRN
+1915 
-1923 SYAYSGGLVG
+1923 
-1933 GAEYVSF
+1933 AEYVSF
-1940 TDVTVDVAVT
+1940 TDVTTDVTVT

-1993 FAALSEKT
+1993 FVPKSETT
-2001 TYTSCMNNGAITAR
+2001 TYTACANNGAITGR
-2015 TKVGGFGAEVKSTK
+2015 TKIGGLGAEVKSTK
-2029 ATDCGNTGAISL
+2029 VVDSCNTGAIGL
-2041 VEYGTGKQAIGGL
+2041 IAYGTGKQAIGGL

-2061 SALTR
+2061 SSITR
-2066 CYNTGA
+2066 SYNSGA

-2263 APTCTEQGYTIYTCT
+2263 DPTCTEQGYTIYTCT

-2439 ALAKVDHTYEA
+2439 ALAKADHTYEA
-2450 VVTAPTCTNNG
+2450 VVTAPTCTNN
-2461 YTTHTC
+2461 
-2467 SVCGDS
+2467 
-2473 YVDSIVPATGHS
+2473 
-2485 YDAVVTAPTCTNA
+2485 

-2617 TCSACGDSYVADYVD
+2617 TCSVCGDSYVADYVD

-2842 SVSTYARDAM
+2842 AISTYARDAM

-2862 GSKEADGTYLAPQGL
+2862 GSKEADGTYLVPQGL

>member
-10 VLAMLLSMIPAVFA
+10 VLAMLLSMVPAVFA
-24 ANCDI
+24 ADCDI

-96 TCTDGGSAEA
+96 TCTGGGSAEV

-213 VAEKNCGK
+213 VAEKDCGK

-233 EGVDDM
+233 EGVNDM
-239 LGGSYEDTRNALL
+239 LGGSYEDTLNALL

-404 TEDACYAP
+404 TENACYAP
-412 ATAKIVLSSGDAQ
+412 ATAKVVLTSEAPQ
-425 PCQWNEGVITTEPT
+425 PCQWDEGVVTTEPT

-583 EIRNLTLSGKLDIT
+583 EIKNLMLSGKLDIT
-597 ENYRNSYAYSG
+597 ENYRNSFAYSG

-615 YVSFTNITTN
+615 YVSFTDITTN
-625 VTITAKKGS
+625 VAVTAKKGS

-646 GIVKN
+646 GTVKN

-694 TKIGGFGA
+694 TKIGGFGGA
-702 SVKSTKAVD
+702 VKSTKTVD
-711 SCNTGAI
+711 SYNTGTI
-718 GLAAYNGSNQGIGGL
+718 GLAAYNGGNQGIGGL
-733 FGEIGY
+733 FGEMGY

-780 SYNSGAI
+780 SYNSGSI
-787 TGHSDKS
+787 TGHSDK
-794 YCGIGGLVGN
+794 N
-804 LNASSS
+804 
-810 RVYEQ
+810 
-815 SYVHNC
+815 
-821 YNVGTV
+821 
-827 TDLGLK
+827 
-833 TINAGAAIG
+833 
-842 LMHADYSTGSYLE
+842 
-855 VENVYYLACGLE
+855 
-867 GLGKMNYSTMH
+867 
-878 DPSVFAEMTAEAMK
+878 
-892 ASDFVTK
+892 
-899 LGASFKADG
+899 
-908 TCMQKVN
+908 
-915 SGYPVLTWQQLGE
+915 
-928 GQSEH
+928 
-933 TFKVTA
+933 
-939 TVDATCTEAGS
+939 
-950 KTYTCTACGET
+950 
-961 KAEEIPALGHNVGEG
+961 
-976 GICSRCGEKI
+976 
-986 AYLSALRLTAYNASG
+986 
-1001 DYVFTPEFDGKTAEY
+1001 
-1016 QVAVPDADGF
+1016 
-1026 SAFLWA
+1026 
-1032 TLSENAPEGS
+1032 
-1042 TIKAEWTNLYN
+1042 
-1053 GKTQST
+1053 
-1059 AITSG
+1059 
-1064 KTSGQSLA
+1064 
-1072 NFSRDAKPNTVTLT
+1072 
-1086 VGVDGNTQTYT
+1086 
-1097 LTSFRTPTLSAL
+1097 
-1109 NVTGA
+1109 
-1114 RMNETFSHRTA
+1114 
-1125 EYTIDTTA
+1125 
-1133 DSITLSA
+1133 
-1140 TPYQDGYTVTYNGA
+1140 
-1154 ESGEWT
+1154 
-1160 LQDGENVMTV
+1160 
-1170 VVSNADGLSTSYT
+1170 
-1183 VKATKHAICKVRAEL
+1183 
-1198 DPENALLVLYDSF
+1198 
-1211 NTSIYPDEN
+1211 
-1220 GDYTLMDGAA
+1220 
-1230 YTYVATAK
+1230 
-1238 GYVGKSGSLTA
+1238 
-1249 SAAEPVLKITLT
+1249 
-1261 AAEENTTLVKDLPA
+1261 
-1275 EWPNFRNGSDHLGIT
+1275 
-1290 NAPTPYTSEDSELL
+1290 
-1304 WAAKYGTGWAAAPGS
+1304 
-1319 PILVDGGLI
+1319 
-1328 TYTGSTIKRLD
+1328 
-1339 VNTGKVLA
+1339 
-1347 EGTMAGTSSFSINPA
+1347 
-1362 TYADGMIFVGLS
+1362 
-1374 GGKIQAFNAK
+1374 
-1384 TLESLWIYTDPL
+1384 
-1396 GGQPNTSPT
+1396 
-1405 YHDGYIYVGFWNGES
+1405 
-1420 KPGNFVAISVTDED
+1420 
-1434 PMKTDEAKLASWSYA
+1434 
-1449 CVGGFYWAGAYV
+1449 
-1461 TDNLCIVGTD
+1461 
-1471 DGSGEG
+1471 
-1477 DYINT
+1477 
-1482 SALLVFDRLT
+1482 
-1492 GKLLDSHYG
+1492 
-1501 CKGDI
+1501 
-1506 RSNVSHDPDSDRV
+1506 
-1519 FFTSKGGYIY
+1519 
-1529 NAAIDWETGRITDFK
+1529 
-1544 SLALKDAEGYTS
+1544 
-1556 EEKPGAIM
+1556 
-1564 STCTPSVY
+1564 
-1572 NGRIYLGVSGNKGQF
+1572 
-1587 SQNGG
+1587 
-1592 HCIEVIDLDTATGEM
+1592 
-1607 SYAYSYGIIG
+1607 
-1617 YPQTSAMVSTA
+1617 
-1628 YVDKDFDGDGAGDGY
+1628 
-1643 VFIYLPYN
+1643 
-1651 YTPGG
+1651 
-1656 ISVLM
+1656 
-1661 DRPGQTEPKTATDSG
+1661 
-1676 YSEIFTPQAPL
+1676 
-1687 AQYCICSTIA
+1687 
-1697 DSTGTIYYKND
+1697 
-1708 SCYMMAIT
+1708 
-1716 SKILSIEVTENP
+1716 
-1728 EKMTYKAGETFDA
+1728 
-1741 SGMKVVAKLANGLER
+1741 
-1756 DITNY
+1756 
-1761 VTWQEGPIE
+1761 
-1770 QGQTSIILSYT
+1770 
-1781 YGFDSAN
+1781 
-1788 YGLKTKTAKLELDV
+1788 
-1802 LPSQDEDGVY
+1802 
-1812 LIGNASQLL
+1812 
-1821 WFASKVNSGETGISG
+1821 
-1836 KLTANID
+1836 
-1843 LTSVESWTPI
+1843 
-1853 GSLKQPFTGSF
+1853 
-1864 DGDGHSITGMS
+1864 
-1875 ITFDSDDKSIG
+1875 
-1886 APYLGLFGYVKGTAD
+1886 
-1901 KKAEIKNLTLTGKL
+1901 
-1915 NITENYRN
+1915 
-1923 SYAYSGGLVG
+1923 
-1933 GAEYVSF
+1933 
-1940 TDVTVDVAVT
+1940 
-1950 AKQGTAPYPWSYV
+1950 
-1963 GGFAGTVKNADFL
+1963 
-1976 RCVNNGS
+1976 
-1983 VTSDGDYVSG
+1983 
-1993 FAALSEKT
+1993 
-2001 TYTSCMNNGAITAR
+2001 
-2015 TKVGGFGAEVKSTK
+2015 
-2029 ATDCGNTGAISL
+2029 
-2041 VEYGTGKQAIGGL
+2041 
-2054 FAEIRYG
+2054 
-2061 SALTR
+2061 
-2066 CYNTGA
+2066 
-2072 VTGDCYVGGLVGSV
+2072 
-2086 GSSSDATNGPSYIVD
+2086 
-2101 SYNSGAITGH
+2101 
-2111 SDKYYCGIGG
+2111 YCGIGG

-2131 RVYEQSY
+2131 RTYEQSY

-2263 APTCTEQGYTIYTCT
+2263 DPTCTEQGYTIYTCT

-2439 ALAKVDHTYEA
+2439 ALAKADHTYEA

-2617 TCSACGDSYVADYVD
+2617 TCSVCGDSYVADYVD

-2842 SVSTYARDAM
+2842 AISTYARDAM

-2862 GSKEADGTYLAPQGL
+2862 GSKEADGTYLVPQGL

>member
-58 HALSFALKADYG
+58 HTLSFALKADYG

-96 TCTDGGSAEA
+96 TCTGGGSTE
-106 VVPITVEAVED
+106 VTVPITVEAVED
-117 GGKNQYGYDETDQAS
+117 GDKNQYGYDETDQAS

-158 LEVKVPYF
+158 LEIKVPYF

-213 VAEKNCGK
+213 VAEKDCGK

-233 EGVDDM
+233 EGVNDM
-239 LGGSYEDTRNALL
+239 LGGSYEDARNALL

-525 TEAWTPMG
+525 TEAWTPIG
-533 SQKQPFTGSFDGD
+533 TQSQPFTG
-546 GHSITG
+546 
-552 MSITFDSNDKSVGAP
+552 N
-567 YLGLFGY
+567 
-574 VKGTADKKA
+574 
-583 EIRNLTLSGKLDIT
+583 
-597 ENYRNSYAYSG
+597 
-608 GLVGGAE
+608 
-615 YVSFTNITTN
+615 
-625 VTITAKKGS
+625 
-634 APYPWSYVGGFA
+634 
-646 GIVKN
+646 
-651 ADFLRCVNNGTVTT
+651 
-665 DGDYVSGFAAKSE
+665 
-678 TTTYTS
+678 
-684 CVNNGAITGR
+684 
-694 TKIGGFGA
+694 
-702 SVKSTKAVD
+702 
-711 SCNTGAI
+711 
-718 GLAAYNGSNQGIGGL
+718 
-733 FGEIGY
+733 
-739 GSTLTRCY
+739 
-747 NTGAVTG
+747 
-754 DCYVGGLVGSV
+754 
-765 GSGSDAANGPSYIVD
+765 
-780 SYNSGAI
+780 
-787 TGHSDKS
+787 
-794 YCGIGGLVGN
+794 
-804 LNASSS
+804 
-810 RVYEQ
+810 
-815 SYVHNC
+815 
-821 YNVGTV
+821 
-827 TDLGLK
+827 
-833 TINAGAAIG
+833 
-842 LMHADYSTGSYLE
+842 
-855 VENVYYLACGLE
+855 
-867 GLGKMNYSTMH
+867 
-878 DPSVFAEMTAEAMK
+878 
-892 ASDFVTK
+892 
-899 LGASFKADG
+899 
-908 TCMQKVN
+908 
-915 SGYPVLTWQQLGE
+915 
-928 GQSEH
+928 
-933 TFKVTA
+933 
-939 TVDATCTEAGS
+939 
-950 KTYTCTACGET
+950 
-961 KAEEIPALGHNVGEG
+961 
-976 GICSRCGEKI
+976 
-986 AYLSALRLTAYNASG
+986 
-1001 DYVFTPEFDGKTAEY
+1001 
-1016 QVAVPDADGF
+1016 
-1026 SAFLWA
+1026 
-1032 TLSENAPEGS
+1032 
-1042 TIKAEWTNLYN
+1042 
-1053 GKTQST
+1053 
-1059 AITSG
+1059 
-1064 KTSGQSLA
+1064 
-1072 NFSRDAKPNTVTLT
+1072 
-1086 VGVDGNTQTYT
+1086 
-1097 LTSFRTPTLSAL
+1097 
-1109 NVTGA
+1109 
-1114 RMNETFSHRTA
+1114 
-1125 EYTIDTTA
+1125 
-1133 DSITLSA
+1133 
-1140 TPYQDGYTVTYNGA
+1140 
-1154 ESGEWT
+1154 
-1160 LQDGENVMTV
+1160 
-1170 VVSNADGLSTSYT
+1170 
-1183 VKATKHAICKVRAEL
+1183 
-1198 DPENALLVLYDSF
+1198 
-1211 NTSIYPDEN
+1211 
-1220 GDYTLMDGAA
+1220 
-1230 YTYVATAK
+1230 
-1238 GYVGKSGSLTA
+1238 
-1249 SAAEPVLKITLT
+1249 
-1261 AAEENTTLVKDLPA
+1261 
-1275 EWPNFRNGSDHLGIT
+1275 
-1290 NAPTPYTSEDSELL
+1290 
-1304 WAAKYGTGWAAAPGS
+1304 
-1319 PILVDGGLI
+1319 
-1328 TYTGSTIKRLD
+1328 
-1339 VNTGKVLA
+1339 
-1347 EGTMAGTSSFSINPA
+1347 
-1362 TYADGMIFVGLS
+1362 
-1374 GGKIQAFNAK
+1374 
-1384 TLESLWIYTDPL
+1384 
-1396 GGQPNTSPT
+1396 
-1405 YHDGYIYVGFWNGES
+1405 
-1420 KPGNFVAISVTDED
+1420 
-1434 PMKTDEAKLASWSYA
+1434 
-1449 CVGGFYWAGAYV
+1449 
-1461 TDNLCIVGTD
+1461 
-1471 DGSGEG
+1471 
-1477 DYINT
+1477 
-1482 SALLVFDRLT
+1482 
-1492 GKLLDSHYG
+1492 
-1501 CKGDI
+1501 
-1506 RSNVSHDPDSDRV
+1506 
-1519 FFTSKGGYIY
+1519 
-1529 NAAIDWETGRITDFK
+1529 
-1544 SLALKDAEGYTS
+1544 
-1556 EEKPGAIM
+1556 
-1564 STCTPSVY
+1564 
-1572 NGRIYLGVSGNKGQF
+1572 
-1587 SQNGG
+1587 
-1592 HCIEVIDLDTATGEM
+1592 
-1607 SYAYSYGIIG
+1607 
-1617 YPQTSAMVSTA
+1617 
-1628 YVDKDFDGDGAGDGY
+1628 
-1643 VFIYLPYN
+1643 
-1651 YTPGG
+1651 
-1656 ISVLM
+1656 
-1661 DRPGQTEPKTATDSG
+1661 
-1676 YSEIFTPQAPL
+1676 
-1687 AQYCICSTIA
+1687 
-1697 DSTGTIYYKND
+1697 
-1708 SCYMMAIT
+1708 
-1716 SKILSIEVTENP
+1716 
-1728 EKMTYKAGETFDA
+1728 
-1741 SGMKVVAKLANGLER
+1741 
-1756 DITNY
+1756 
-1761 VTWQEGPIE
+1761 
-1770 QGQTSIILSYT
+1770 
-1781 YGFDSAN
+1781 
-1788 YGLKTKTAKLELDV
+1788 
-1802 LPSQDEDGVY
+1802 
-1812 LIGNASQLL
+1812 
-1821 WFASKVNSGETGISG
+1821 
-1836 KLTANID
+1836 
-1843 LTSVESWTPI
+1843 
-1853 GSLKQPFTGSF
+1853 F

-1933 GAEYVSF
+1933 AAEYVSF
-1940 TDVTVDVAVT
+1940 TDVTTDVTVT
-1950 AKQGTAPYPWSYV
+1950 AKQGTAPYPWSYI

-1993 FAALSEKT
+1993 FVPKSETT
-2001 TYTSCMNNGAITAR
+2001 TYTACANNGAITGR
-2015 TKVGGFGAEVKSTK
+2015 TKIGGLGAEVKSTK
-2029 ATDCGNTGAISL
+2029 VVDSCNTGAIGL
-2041 VEYGTGKQAIGGL
+2041 IAYGTGKQAIGGL

-2061 SALTR
+2061 SSITR
-2066 CYNTGA
+2066 SYNSGA

-2278 ACGETVKADFV
+2278 ACGDELKADFV
-2289 PANGHSYEESV
+2289 PATGHSYEESV

-2439 ALAKVDHTYEA
+2439 ALAKADHTYEA

-2548 SYVGSYTDALEHTYT
+2548 SYVGNYTDALEHTYT

-2592 IPTVAHSYEAVVT
+2592 IPTVAHRYEAVVT

-2617 TCSACGDSYVADYVD
+2617 TCSVCGDSYVADYVD

-2831 ADVLSGYPDAE
+2831 VDVLSGYPDAE
-2842 SVSTYARDAM
+2842 AISTYARDAM

>member
-96 TCTDGGSAEA
+96 TCTGGGSAEV

-213 VAEKNCGK
+213 VAEKDCGK

-233 EGVDDM
+233 EGVNDM
-239 LGGSYEDTRNALL
+239 LGGSYEDTLNALL

-261 MQNFWGHDEN
+261 MQNFWGHNEN

-404 TEDACYAP
+404 TENACYAP
-412 ATAKIVLSSGDAQ
+412 ATAKVVLMSEAPQ
-425 PCQWNEGVITTEPT
+425 PCQWDEGVVTTEPT

-552 MSITFDSNDKSVGAP
+552 MSITFDS
-567 YLGLFGY
+567 
-574 VKGTADKKA
+574 
-583 EIRNLTLSGKLDIT
+583 
-597 ENYRNSYAYSG
+597 
-608 GLVGGAE
+608 
-615 YVSFTNITTN
+615 
-625 VTITAKKGS
+625 
-634 APYPWSYVGGFA
+634 
-646 GIVKN
+646 
-651 ADFLRCVNNGTVTT
+651 
-665 DGDYVSGFAAKSE
+665 
-678 TTTYTS
+678 
-684 CVNNGAITGR
+684 
-694 TKIGGFGA
+694 
-702 SVKSTKAVD
+702 
-711 SCNTGAI
+711 
-718 GLAAYNGSNQGIGGL
+718 
-733 FGEIGY
+733 
-739 GSTLTRCY
+739 
-747 NTGAVTG
+747 
-754 DCYVGGLVGSV
+754 
-765 GSGSDAANGPSYIVD
+765 
-780 SYNSGAI
+780 
-787 TGHSDKS
+787 
-794 YCGIGGLVGN
+794 
-804 LNASSS
+804 
-810 RVYEQ
+810 
-815 SYVHNC
+815 
-821 YNVGTV
+821 
-827 TDLGLK
+827 
-833 TINAGAAIG
+833 
-842 LMHADYSTGSYLE
+842 
-855 VENVYYLACGLE
+855 
-867 GLGKMNYSTMH
+867 
-878 DPSVFAEMTAEAMK
+878 
-892 ASDFVTK
+892 
-899 LGASFKADG
+899 
-908 TCMQKVN
+908 
-915 SGYPVLTWQQLGE
+915 
-928 GQSEH
+928 
-933 TFKVTA
+933 
-939 TVDATCTEAGS
+939 
-950 KTYTCTACGET
+950 
-961 KAEEIPALGHNVGEG
+961 
-976 GICSRCGEKI
+976 
-986 AYLSALRLTAYNASG
+986 
-1001 DYVFTPEFDGKTAEY
+1001 
-1016 QVAVPDADGF
+1016 
-1026 SAFLWA
+1026 
-1032 TLSENAPEGS
+1032 
-1042 TIKAEWTNLYN
+1042 
-1053 GKTQST
+1053 
-1059 AITSG
+1059 
-1064 KTSGQSLA
+1064 
-1072 NFSRDAKPNTVTLT
+1072 
-1086 VGVDGNTQTYT
+1086 
-1097 LTSFRTPTLSAL
+1097 
-1109 NVTGA
+1109 
-1114 RMNETFSHRTA
+1114 
-1125 EYTIDTTA
+1125 
-1133 DSITLSA
+1133 
-1140 TPYQDGYTVTYNGA
+1140 
-1154 ESGEWT
+1154 
-1160 LQDGENVMTV
+1160 
-1170 VVSNADGLSTSYT
+1170 
-1183 VKATKHAICKVRAEL
+1183 
-1198 DPENALLVLYDSF
+1198 
-1211 NTSIYPDEN
+1211 
-1220 GDYTLMDGAA
+1220 
-1230 YTYVATAK
+1230 
-1238 GYVGKSGSLTA
+1238 
-1249 SAAEPVLKITLT
+1249 
-1261 AAEENTTLVKDLPA
+1261 
-1275 EWPNFRNGSDHLGIT
+1275 
-1290 NAPTPYTSEDSELL
+1290 
-1304 WAAKYGTGWAAAPGS
+1304 
-1319 PILVDGGLI
+1319 
-1328 TYTGSTIKRLD
+1328 
-1339 VNTGKVLA
+1339 
-1347 EGTMAGTSSFSINPA
+1347 
-1362 TYADGMIFVGLS
+1362 
-1374 GGKIQAFNAK
+1374 
-1384 TLESLWIYTDPL
+1384 
-1396 GGQPNTSPT
+1396 
-1405 YHDGYIYVGFWNGES
+1405 
-1420 KPGNFVAISVTDED
+1420 
-1434 PMKTDEAKLASWSYA
+1434 
-1449 CVGGFYWAGAYV
+1449 
-1461 TDNLCIVGTD
+1461 
-1471 DGSGEG
+1471 
-1477 DYINT
+1477 
-1482 SALLVFDRLT
+1482 
-1492 GKLLDSHYG
+1492 
-1501 CKGDI
+1501 
-1506 RSNVSHDPDSDRV
+1506 
-1519 FFTSKGGYIY
+1519 
-1529 NAAIDWETGRITDFK
+1529 
-1544 SLALKDAEGYTS
+1544 
-1556 EEKPGAIM
+1556 
-1564 STCTPSVY
+1564 
-1572 NGRIYLGVSGNKGQF
+1572 
-1587 SQNGG
+1587 
-1592 HCIEVIDLDTATGEM
+1592 
-1607 SYAYSYGIIG
+1607 
-1617 YPQTSAMVSTA
+1617 
-1628 YVDKDFDGDGAGDGY
+1628 
-1643 VFIYLPYN
+1643 
-1651 YTPGG
+1651 
-1656 ISVLM
+1656 
-1661 DRPGQTEPKTATDSG
+1661 
-1676 YSEIFTPQAPL
+1676 
-1687 AQYCICSTIA
+1687 
-1697 DSTGTIYYKND
+1697 
-1708 SCYMMAIT
+1708 
-1716 SKILSIEVTENP
+1716 
-1728 EKMTYKAGETFDA
+1728 
-1741 SGMKVVAKLANGLER
+1741 
-1756 DITNY
+1756 
-1761 VTWQEGPIE
+1761 
-1770 QGQTSIILSYT
+1770 
-1781 YGFDSAN
+1781 
-1788 YGLKTKTAKLELDV
+1788 
-1802 LPSQDEDGVY
+1802 
-1812 LIGNASQLL
+1812 
-1821 WFASKVNSGETGISG
+1821 
-1836 KLTANID
+1836 
-1843 LTSVESWTPI
+1843 
-1853 GSLKQPFTGSF
+1853 
-1864 DGDGHSITGMS
+1864 
-1875 ITFDSDDKSIG
+1875 DDKSIG

-1933 GAEYVSF
+1933 AAEYVSF
-1940 TDVTVDVAVT
+1940 TDVTTDVTVT

-2289 PANGHSYEESV
+2289 PATGHSYEESV

-2439 ALAKVDHTYEA
+2439 ALAKADHT
-2450 VVTAPTCTNNG
+2450 
-2461 YTTHTC
+2461 
-2467 SVCGDS
+2467 
-2473 YVDSIVPATGHS
+2473 

-2592 IPTVAHSYEAVVT
+2592 IPTVAHRYEAVVT

-2632 AAGHDCET
+2632 AVGHDCET

-2764 AGSPAVDAPSGFTDV
+2764 AGSPTVDAPSGFTDV

>member
-24 ANCDI
+24 ADCDI

-96 TCTDGGSAEA
+96 TCTGGGSTE
-106 VVPITVEAVED
+106 VTVPITVEAVED
-117 GGKNQYGYDETDQAS
+117 GDKNQYGYDETDQAS

-213 VAEKNCGK
+213 VAEKDCGK

-233 EGVDDM
+233 EGVNDM
-239 LGGSYEDTRNALL
+239 LGGSYKDTRNALL

-305 MFSNWSFWTYGAF
+305 MFSNWSFWAYGAF

-341 DTKSVSDGGTESFE
+341 DTKSVSDGGTESLE

-460 LPALGHTFGAD
+460 IPALGHEYGSD
-471 GACIRCGEKDPAIPT
+471 GLCTRCGAQDPAIPT
-486 QDESGVYGIASE
+486 QDESGVYCIASE

-583 EIRNLTLSGKLDIT
+583 EI
-597 ENYRNSYAYSG
+597 
-608 GLVGGAE
+608 
-615 YVSFTNITTN
+615 
-625 VTITAKKGS
+625 
-634 APYPWSYVGGFA
+634 
-646 GIVKN
+646 
-651 ADFLRCVNNGTVTT
+651 
-665 DGDYVSGFAAKSE
+665 
-678 TTTYTS
+678 
-684 CVNNGAITGR
+684 
-694 TKIGGFGA
+694 
-702 SVKSTKAVD
+702 
-711 SCNTGAI
+711 
-718 GLAAYNGSNQGIGGL
+718 
-733 FGEIGY
+733 
-739 GSTLTRCY
+739 
-747 NTGAVTG
+747 
-754 DCYVGGLVGSV
+754 
-765 GSGSDAANGPSYIVD
+765 
-780 SYNSGAI
+780 
-787 TGHSDKS
+787 
-794 YCGIGGLVGN
+794 
-804 LNASSS
+804 
-810 RVYEQ
+810 
-815 SYVHNC
+815 
-821 YNVGTV
+821 
-827 TDLGLK
+827 
-833 TINAGAAIG
+833 
-842 LMHADYSTGSYLE
+842 
-855 VENVYYLACGLE
+855 
-867 GLGKMNYSTMH
+867 
-878 DPSVFAEMTAEAMK
+878 
-892 ASDFVTK
+892 
-899 LGASFKADG
+899 
-908 TCMQKVN
+908 
-915 SGYPVLTWQQLGE
+915 
-928 GQSEH
+928 
-933 TFKVTA
+933 
-939 TVDATCTEAGS
+939 
-950 KTYTCTACGET
+950 
-961 KAEEIPALGHNVGEG
+961 
-976 GICSRCGEKI
+976 
-986 AYLSALRLTAYNASG
+986 
-1001 DYVFTPEFDGKTAEY
+1001 
-1016 QVAVPDADGF
+1016 
-1026 SAFLWA
+1026 
-1032 TLSENAPEGS
+1032 
-1042 TIKAEWTNLYN
+1042 
-1053 GKTQST
+1053 
-1059 AITSG
+1059 
-1064 KTSGQSLA
+1064 
-1072 NFSRDAKPNTVTLT
+1072 
-1086 VGVDGNTQTYT
+1086 
-1097 LTSFRTPTLSAL
+1097 
-1109 NVTGA
+1109 
-1114 RMNETFSHRTA
+1114 
-1125 EYTIDTTA
+1125 
-1133 DSITLSA
+1133 
-1140 TPYQDGYTVTYNGA
+1140 
-1154 ESGEWT
+1154 
-1160 LQDGENVMTV
+1160 
-1170 VVSNADGLSTSYT
+1170 
-1183 VKATKHAICKVRAEL
+1183 
-1198 DPENALLVLYDSF
+1198 
-1211 NTSIYPDEN
+1211 
-1220 GDYTLMDGAA
+1220 
-1230 YTYVATAK
+1230 
-1238 GYVGKSGSLTA
+1238 
-1249 SAAEPVLKITLT
+1249 
-1261 AAEENTTLVKDLPA
+1261 
-1275 EWPNFRNGSDHLGIT
+1275 
-1290 NAPTPYTSEDSELL
+1290 
-1304 WAAKYGTGWAAAPGS
+1304 
-1319 PILVDGGLI
+1319 
-1328 TYTGSTIKRLD
+1328 
-1339 VNTGKVLA
+1339 
-1347 EGTMAGTSSFSINPA
+1347 
-1362 TYADGMIFVGLS
+1362 
-1374 GGKIQAFNAK
+1374 
-1384 TLESLWIYTDPL
+1384 
-1396 GGQPNTSPT
+1396 
-1405 YHDGYIYVGFWNGES
+1405 
-1420 KPGNFVAISVTDED
+1420 
-1434 PMKTDEAKLASWSYA
+1434 
-1449 CVGGFYWAGAYV
+1449 
-1461 TDNLCIVGTD
+1461 
-1471 DGSGEG
+1471 
-1477 DYINT
+1477 
-1482 SALLVFDRLT
+1482 
-1492 GKLLDSHYG
+1492 
-1501 CKGDI
+1501 
-1506 RSNVSHDPDSDRV
+1506 
-1519 FFTSKGGYIY
+1519 
-1529 NAAIDWETGRITDFK
+1529 
-1544 SLALKDAEGYTS
+1544 
-1556 EEKPGAIM
+1556 
-1564 STCTPSVY
+1564 
-1572 NGRIYLGVSGNKGQF
+1572 
-1587 SQNGG
+1587 
-1592 HCIEVIDLDTATGEM
+1592 
-1607 SYAYSYGIIG
+1607 
-1617 YPQTSAMVSTA
+1617 
-1628 YVDKDFDGDGAGDGY
+1628 
-1643 VFIYLPYN
+1643 
-1651 YTPGG
+1651 
-1656 ISVLM
+1656 
-1661 DRPGQTEPKTATDSG
+1661 
-1676 YSEIFTPQAPL
+1676 
-1687 AQYCICSTIA
+1687 
-1697 DSTGTIYYKND
+1697 
-1708 SCYMMAIT
+1708 
-1716 SKILSIEVTENP
+1716 
-1728 EKMTYKAGETFDA
+1728 
-1741 SGMKVVAKLANGLER
+1741 
-1756 DITNY
+1756 
-1761 VTWQEGPIE
+1761 
-1770 QGQTSIILSYT
+1770 
-1781 YGFDSAN
+1781 
-1788 YGLKTKTAKLELDV
+1788 
-1802 LPSQDEDGVY
+1802 
-1812 LIGNASQLL
+1812 
-1821 WFASKVNSGETGISG
+1821 
-1836 KLTANID
+1836 
-1843 LTSVESWTPI
+1843 
-1853 GSLKQPFTGSF
+1853 
-1864 DGDGHSITGMS
+1864 
-1875 ITFDSDDKSIG
+1875 
-1886 APYLGLFGYVKGTAD
+1886 
-1901 KKAEIKNLTLTGKL
+1901 KNLTLTGKL

-1933 GAEYVSF
+1933 AAEYVSF
-1940 TDVTVDVAVT
+1940 TDVTTDVTVT
-1950 AKQGTAPYPWSYV
+1950 AKQGTAPYPWSYI
-1963 GGFAGTVKNADFL
+1963 GGFAGTVTNADFL
-1976 RCVNNGS
+1976 RCVNNGT

-1993 FAALSEKT
+1993 FVPKSETT
-2001 TYTSCMNNGAITAR
+2001 TYTACANNGAITGR
-2015 TKVGGFGAEVKSTK
+2015 TKIGGLGAEVKSTK
-2029 ATDCGNTGAISL
+2029 VVDSCNTGAIGL
-2041 VEYGTGKQAIGGL
+2041 IAYGTGKQAIGGL

-2061 SALTR
+2061 SSITR
-2066 CYNTGA
+2066 SYNSGA
-2072 VTGDCYVGGLVGSV
+2072 VTGDCYVGGLVGTLS
-2086 GSSSDATNGPSYIVD
+2086 SSSDSTNGPSYIVD

-2111 SDKYYCGIGG
+2111 SDKNYCGIGG
-2121 LVGKLDASSS
+2121 LVGNLDAGMRSYS
-2131 RVYEQSY
+2131 QSY
-2138 VHNCYNTGTVT
+2138 IHNCYNTGTVT

-2187 LEGLGMMVYST
+2187 LEGLGKMNYST

-2252 SEHTLEKTTVV
+2252 SEHTLEVTTVV
-2263 APTCTEQGYTIYTCT
+2263 APTCTEQGYTVYTCT
-2278 ACGETVKADFV
+2278 TCGDELKADFV
-2289 PANGHSYEESV
+2289 PATGHSYEASV

-2308 GYTNHVCSVCGDSYR
+2308 GYTNHV
-2323 DNYVDAAGHQYTLT
+2323 
-2337 VTAPTCTAA
+2337 
-2346 GYTTHLCSVCG
+2346 
-2357 HSYVDSI
+2357 
-2364 VPATGHSYEDTVTA
+2364 
-2378 PTCTAAG
+2378 
-2385 YTTHTCSV
+2385 
-2393 CGDSYI
+2393 
-2399 DTIVPATGHD
+2399 
-2409 YVWQITRVPTCTAEG
+2409 
-2424 VKTFTCSH
+2424 
-2432 CGDSYDV
+2432 
-2439 ALAKVDHTYEA
+2439 
-2450 VVTAPTCTNNG
+2450 
-2461 YTTHTC
+2461 
-2467 SVCGDS
+2467 
-2473 YVDSIVPATGHS
+2473 
-2485 YDAVVTAPTCTNA
+2485 
-2498 GYTTHTCSVCGDSY
+2498 
-2512 VDSIVPATGHS
+2512 
-2523 YEAVVTAPTCD
+2523 
-2534 KMGYTTY
+2534 
-2541 TCSVCGD
+2541 CSVCGD

-2672 GHDYQAVV
+2672 GHDYKAVV

-2842 SVSTYARDAM
+2842 AISTYARDAM

>member
-10 VLAMLLSMIPAVFA
+10 VLAMLLSMVPAVFA
-24 ANCDI
+24 ADCDI

-96 TCTDGGSAEA
+96 TCTGGGSAEV

-141 DGAPIIGKDD
+141 NGAPIIGKDD

-213 VAEKNCGK
+213 VAEKGCGK

-233 EGVDDM
+233 EGVNDM
-239 LGGSYEDTRNALL
+239 LGGSYKDTRNALL

-404 TEDACYAP
+404 TENACYAP

-425 PCQWNEGVITTEPT
+425 PCQWNEGVVTTEPT

-583 EIRNLTLSGKLDIT
+583 EIKNLMLSGKLDIT
-597 ENYRNSYAYSG
+597 ENYRNSFAYSG

-615 YVSFTNITTN
+615 YVSFTDITTN
-625 VTITAKKGS
+625 VAVTAKKGS

-646 GIVKN
+646 GTVKN

-694 TKIGGFGA
+694 TKIGGFGGA
-702 SVKSTKAVD
+702 VKSTKTVD
-711 SCNTGAI
+711 SYNTGTI
-718 GLAAYNGSNQGIGGL
+718 GLAAYNGGNQGIGGL
-733 FGEIGY
+733 FGEMGY

-780 SYNSGAI
+780 SYNSGSI
-787 TGHSDKS
+787 TGHSDKN
-794 YCGIGGLVGN
+794 YCGIGGLVGK
-804 LNASSS
+804 LDASSS
-810 RVYEQ
+810 RTYEQ

-842 LMHADYSTGSYLE
+842 LMHADYSTDSYLE

-933 TFKVTA
+933 T
-939 TVDATCTEAGS
+939 
-950 KTYTCTACGET
+950 
-961 KAEEIPALGHNVGEG
+961 
-976 GICSRCGEKI
+976 
-986 AYLSALRLTAYNASG
+986 
-1001 DYVFTPEFDGKTAEY
+1001 
-1016 QVAVPDADGF
+1016 
-1026 SAFLWA
+1026 
-1032 TLSENAPEGS
+1032 
-1042 TIKAEWTNLYN
+1042 
-1053 GKTQST
+1053 
-1059 AITSG
+1059 
-1064 KTSGQSLA
+1064 
-1072 NFSRDAKPNTVTLT
+1072 
-1086 VGVDGNTQTYT
+1086 
-1097 LTSFRTPTLSAL
+1097 
-1109 NVTGA
+1109 
-1114 RMNETFSHRTA
+1114 
-1125 EYTIDTTA
+1125 
-1133 DSITLSA
+1133 
-1140 TPYQDGYTVTYNGA
+1140 
-1154 ESGEWT
+1154 
-1160 LQDGENVMTV
+1160 
-1170 VVSNADGLSTSYT
+1170 
-1183 VKATKHAICKVRAEL
+1183 
-1198 DPENALLVLYDSF
+1198 
-1211 NTSIYPDEN
+1211 
-1220 GDYTLMDGAA
+1220 
-1230 YTYVATAK
+1230 
-1238 GYVGKSGSLTA
+1238 
-1249 SAAEPVLKITLT
+1249 
-1261 AAEENTTLVKDLPA
+1261 
-1275 EWPNFRNGSDHLGIT
+1275 
-1290 NAPTPYTSEDSELL
+1290 
-1304 WAAKYGTGWAAAPGS
+1304 
-1319 PILVDGGLI
+1319 
-1328 TYTGSTIKRLD
+1328 
-1339 VNTGKVLA
+1339 
-1347 EGTMAGTSSFSINPA
+1347 
-1362 TYADGMIFVGLS
+1362 
-1374 GGKIQAFNAK
+1374 
-1384 TLESLWIYTDPL
+1384 
-1396 GGQPNTSPT
+1396 
-1405 YHDGYIYVGFWNGES
+1405 
-1420 KPGNFVAISVTDED
+1420 
-1434 PMKTDEAKLASWSYA
+1434 
-1449 CVGGFYWAGAYV
+1449 
-1461 TDNLCIVGTD
+1461 
-1471 DGSGEG
+1471 
-1477 DYINT
+1477 
-1482 SALLVFDRLT
+1482 
-1492 GKLLDSHYG
+1492 
-1501 CKGDI
+1501 
-1506 RSNVSHDPDSDRV
+1506 
-1519 FFTSKGGYIY
+1519 
-1529 NAAIDWETGRITDFK
+1529 
-1544 SLALKDAEGYTS
+1544 
-1556 EEKPGAIM
+1556 
-1564 STCTPSVY
+1564 
-1572 NGRIYLGVSGNKGQF
+1572 
-1587 SQNGG
+1587 
-1592 HCIEVIDLDTATGEM
+1592 
-1607 SYAYSYGIIG
+1607 
-1617 YPQTSAMVSTA
+1617 
-1628 YVDKDFDGDGAGDGY
+1628 
-1643 VFIYLPYN
+1643 
-1651 YTPGG
+1651 
-1656 ISVLM
+1656 
-1661 DRPGQTEPKTATDSG
+1661 
-1676 YSEIFTPQAPL
+1676 
-1687 AQYCICSTIA
+1687 
-1697 DSTGTIYYKND
+1697 
-1708 SCYMMAIT
+1708 
-1716 SKILSIEVTENP
+1716 
-1728 EKMTYKAGETFDA
+1728 
-1741 SGMKVVAKLANGLER
+1741 
-1756 DITNY
+1756 
-1761 VTWQEGPIE
+1761 
-1770 QGQTSIILSYT
+1770 
-1781 YGFDSAN
+1781 
-1788 YGLKTKTAKLELDV
+1788 
-1802 LPSQDEDGVY
+1802 
-1812 LIGNASQLL
+1812 
-1821 WFASKVNSGETGISG
+1821 
-1836 KLTANID
+1836 
-1843 LTSVESWTPI
+1843 
-1853 GSLKQPFTGSF
+1853 
-1864 DGDGHSITGMS
+1864 
-1875 ITFDSDDKSIG
+1875 
-1886 APYLGLFGYVKGTAD
+1886 
-1901 KKAEIKNLTLTGKL
+1901 
-1915 NITENYRN
+1915 
-1923 SYAYSGGLVG
+1923 
-1933 GAEYVSF
+1933 
-1940 TDVTVDVAVT
+1940 
-1950 AKQGTAPYPWSYV
+1950 
-1963 GGFAGTVKNADFL
+1963 
-1976 RCVNNGS
+1976 
-1983 VTSDGDYVSG
+1983 
-1993 FAALSEKT
+1993 
-2001 TYTSCMNNGAITAR
+2001 
-2015 TKVGGFGAEVKSTK
+2015 
-2029 ATDCGNTGAISL
+2029 
-2041 VEYGTGKQAIGGL
+2041 
-2054 FAEIRYG
+2054 
-2061 SALTR
+2061 
-2066 CYNTGA
+2066 
-2072 VTGDCYVGGLVGSV
+2072 
-2086 GSSSDATNGPSYIVD
+2086 
-2101 SYNSGAITGH
+2101 
-2111 SDKYYCGIGG
+2111 
-2121 LVGKLDASSS
+2121 
-2131 RVYEQSY
+2131 
-2138 VHNCYNTGTVT
+2138 
-2149 DLGLKTAGNP
+2149 
-2159 GAAIGVM
+2159 
-2166 HADYSEGSYLE
+2166 
-2177 VKDVY
+2177 
-2182 YRACG
+2182 
-2187 LEGLGMMVYST
+2187 
-2198 MHDPSVFVEMS
+2198 
-2209 AEAMKAS
+2209 
-2216 GFVTKLGASFKA
+2216 
-2228 DGTCM
+2228 
-2233 QKVNGG
+2233 
-2239 YPILV
+2239 
-2244 WQKLAEGQ
+2244 
-2252 SEHTLEKTTVV
+2252 LEKTTVV

-2289 PANGHSYEESV
+2289 PATGHSYEESV

-2308 GYTNHVCSVCGDSYR
+2308 GYTNHV
-2323 DNYVDAAGHQYTLT
+2323 
-2337 VTAPTCTAA
+2337 
-2346 GYTTHLCSVCG
+2346 
-2357 HSYVDSI
+2357 
-2364 VPATGHSYEDTVTA
+2364 
-2378 PTCTAAG
+2378 
-2385 YTTHTCSV
+2385 
-2393 CGDSYI
+2393 
-2399 DTIVPATGHD
+2399 
-2409 YVWQITRVPTCTAEG
+2409 
-2424 VKTFTCSH
+2424 
-2432 CGDSYDV
+2432 
-2439 ALAKVDHTYEA
+2439 
-2450 VVTAPTCTNNG
+2450 
-2461 YTTHTC
+2461 
-2467 SVCGDS
+2467 
-2473 YVDSIVPATGHS
+2473 
-2485 YDAVVTAPTCTNA
+2485 
-2498 GYTTHTCSVCGDSY
+2498 
-2512 VDSIVPATGHS
+2512 
-2523 YEAVVTAPTCD
+2523 
-2534 KMGYTTY
+2534 
-2541 TCSVCGD
+2541 CSVCGD

-2592 IPTVAHSYEAVVT
+2592 LPTVAHRYEAVVT

-2842 SVSTYARDAM
+2842 AISTYARDAM

>member
-10 VLAMLLSMIPAVFA
+10 VLAMLLSMVPAVFA
-24 ANCDI
+24 ADCDI

-96 TCTDGGSAEA
+96 TCTGGGSAEV

-213 VAEKNCGK
+213 EAEKDCGK

-233 EGVDDM
+233 EGVNDM
-239 LGGSYEDTRNALL
+239 LGGSYKDTRNALL

-404 TEDACYAP
+404 TENACYAP
-412 ATAKIVLSSGDAQ
+412 ATAKVVLTSEAPQ
-425 PCQWNEGVITTEPT
+425 PCQWDEGVVTTEPT

-583 EIRNLTLSGKLDIT
+583 EIKNLMLSGKLDIT
-597 ENYRNSYAYSG
+597 ENYRNSFAYSG

-615 YVSFTNITTN
+615 YVSFTDITTN
-625 VTITAKKGS
+625 VAVTAKKGS

-646 GIVKN
+646 GTVKN

-694 TKIGGFGA
+694 TKIGGFGGA
-702 SVKSTKAVD
+702 VKSTKTVD
-711 SCNTGAI
+711 SYNTGTI
-718 GLAAYNGSNQGIGGL
+718 GLAAYNGGNQGIGGL
-733 FGEIGY
+733 FGEMGY

-780 SYNSGAI
+780 SYNSGSI
-787 TGHSDKS
+787 TGHSDK
-794 YCGIGGLVGN
+794 N
-804 LNASSS
+804 
-810 RVYEQ
+810 
-815 SYVHNC
+815 
-821 YNVGTV
+821 
-827 TDLGLK
+827 
-833 TINAGAAIG
+833 
-842 LMHADYSTGSYLE
+842 
-855 VENVYYLACGLE
+855 
-867 GLGKMNYSTMH
+867 
-878 DPSVFAEMTAEAMK
+878 
-892 ASDFVTK
+892 
-899 LGASFKADG
+899 
-908 TCMQKVN
+908 
-915 SGYPVLTWQQLGE
+915 
-928 GQSEH
+928 
-933 TFKVTA
+933 
-939 TVDATCTEAGS
+939 
-950 KTYTCTACGET
+950 
-961 KAEEIPALGHNVGEG
+961 
-976 GICSRCGEKI
+976 
-986 AYLSALRLTAYNASG
+986 
-1001 DYVFTPEFDGKTAEY
+1001 
-1016 QVAVPDADGF
+1016 
-1026 SAFLWA
+1026 
-1032 TLSENAPEGS
+1032 
-1042 TIKAEWTNLYN
+1042 
-1053 GKTQST
+1053 
-1059 AITSG
+1059 
-1064 KTSGQSLA
+1064 
-1072 NFSRDAKPNTVTLT
+1072 
-1086 VGVDGNTQTYT
+1086 
-1097 LTSFRTPTLSAL
+1097 
-1109 NVTGA
+1109 
-1114 RMNETFSHRTA
+1114 
-1125 EYTIDTTA
+1125 
-1133 DSITLSA
+1133 
-1140 TPYQDGYTVTYNGA
+1140 
-1154 ESGEWT
+1154 
-1160 LQDGENVMTV
+1160 
-1170 VVSNADGLSTSYT
+1170 
-1183 VKATKHAICKVRAEL
+1183 
-1198 DPENALLVLYDSF
+1198 
-1211 NTSIYPDEN
+1211 
-1220 GDYTLMDGAA
+1220 
-1230 YTYVATAK
+1230 
-1238 GYVGKSGSLTA
+1238 
-1249 SAAEPVLKITLT
+1249 
-1261 AAEENTTLVKDLPA
+1261 
-1275 EWPNFRNGSDHLGIT
+1275 
-1290 NAPTPYTSEDSELL
+1290 
-1304 WAAKYGTGWAAAPGS
+1304 
-1319 PILVDGGLI
+1319 
-1328 TYTGSTIKRLD
+1328 
-1339 VNTGKVLA
+1339 
-1347 EGTMAGTSSFSINPA
+1347 
-1362 TYADGMIFVGLS
+1362 
-1374 GGKIQAFNAK
+1374 
-1384 TLESLWIYTDPL
+1384 
-1396 GGQPNTSPT
+1396 
-1405 YHDGYIYVGFWNGES
+1405 
-1420 KPGNFVAISVTDED
+1420 
-1434 PMKTDEAKLASWSYA
+1434 
-1449 CVGGFYWAGAYV
+1449 
-1461 TDNLCIVGTD
+1461 
-1471 DGSGEG
+1471 
-1477 DYINT
+1477 
-1482 SALLVFDRLT
+1482 
-1492 GKLLDSHYG
+1492 
-1501 CKGDI
+1501 
-1506 RSNVSHDPDSDRV
+1506 
-1519 FFTSKGGYIY
+1519 
-1529 NAAIDWETGRITDFK
+1529 
-1544 SLALKDAEGYTS
+1544 
-1556 EEKPGAIM
+1556 
-1564 STCTPSVY
+1564 
-1572 NGRIYLGVSGNKGQF
+1572 
-1587 SQNGG
+1587 
-1592 HCIEVIDLDTATGEM
+1592 
-1607 SYAYSYGIIG
+1607 
-1617 YPQTSAMVSTA
+1617 
-1628 YVDKDFDGDGAGDGY
+1628 
-1643 VFIYLPYN
+1643 
-1651 YTPGG
+1651 
-1656 ISVLM
+1656 
-1661 DRPGQTEPKTATDSG
+1661 
-1676 YSEIFTPQAPL
+1676 
-1687 AQYCICSTIA
+1687 
-1697 DSTGTIYYKND
+1697 
-1708 SCYMMAIT
+1708 
-1716 SKILSIEVTENP
+1716 
-1728 EKMTYKAGETFDA
+1728 
-1741 SGMKVVAKLANGLER
+1741 
-1756 DITNY
+1756 
-1761 VTWQEGPIE
+1761 
-1770 QGQTSIILSYT
+1770 
-1781 YGFDSAN
+1781 
-1788 YGLKTKTAKLELDV
+1788 
-1802 LPSQDEDGVY
+1802 
-1812 LIGNASQLL
+1812 
-1821 WFASKVNSGETGISG
+1821 
-1836 KLTANID
+1836 
-1843 LTSVESWTPI
+1843 
-1853 GSLKQPFTGSF
+1853 
-1864 DGDGHSITGMS
+1864 
-1875 ITFDSDDKSIG
+1875 
-1886 APYLGLFGYVKGTAD
+1886 
-1901 KKAEIKNLTLTGKL
+1901 
-1915 NITENYRN
+1915 
-1923 SYAYSGGLVG
+1923 
-1933 GAEYVSF
+1933 
-1940 TDVTVDVAVT
+1940 
-1950 AKQGTAPYPWSYV
+1950 
-1963 GGFAGTVKNADFL
+1963 
-1976 RCVNNGS
+1976 
-1983 VTSDGDYVSG
+1983 
-1993 FAALSEKT
+1993 
-2001 TYTSCMNNGAITAR
+2001 
-2015 TKVGGFGAEVKSTK
+2015 
-2029 ATDCGNTGAISL
+2029 
-2041 VEYGTGKQAIGGL
+2041 
-2054 FAEIRYG
+2054 
-2061 SALTR
+2061 
-2066 CYNTGA
+2066 
-2072 VTGDCYVGGLVGSV
+2072 
-2086 GSSSDATNGPSYIVD
+2086 
-2101 SYNSGAITGH
+2101 
-2111 SDKYYCGIGG
+2111 YCGIGG

-2233 QKVNGG
+2233 QKVNSG
-2239 YPILV
+2239 YPVLT
-2244 WQKLAEGQ
+2244 WQQLGEGQ

-2263 APTCTEQGYTIYTCT
+2263 DPTCTEQGYTIYTCT
-2278 ACGETVKADFV
+2278 
-2289 PANGHSYEESV
+2289 
-2300 VAPTCEKD
+2300 
-2308 GYTNHVCSVCGDSYR
+2308 
-2323 DNYVDAAGHQYTLT
+2323 
-2337 VTAPTCTAA
+2337 
-2346 GYTTHLCSVCG
+2346 
-2357 HSYVDSI
+2357 
-2364 VPATGHSYEDTVTA
+2364 
-2378 PTCTAAG
+2378 
-2385 YTTHTCSV
+2385 
-2393 CGDSYI
+2393 
-2399 DTIVPATGHD
+2399 
-2409 YVWQITRVPTCTAEG
+2409 
-2424 VKTFTCSH
+2424 
-2432 CGDSYDV
+2432 
-2439 ALAKVDHTYEA
+2439 
-2450 VVTAPTCTNNG
+2450 
-2461 YTTHTC
+2461 
-2467 SVCGDS
+2467 
-2473 YVDSIVPATGHS
+2473 
-2485 YDAVVTAPTCTNA
+2485 
-2498 GYTTHTCSVCGDSY
+2498 
-2512 VDSIVPATGHS
+2512 
-2523 YEAVVTAPTCD
+2523 
-2534 KMGYTTY
+2534 
-2541 TCSVCGD
+2541 
-2548 SYVGSYTDALEHTYT
+2548 
-2563 AVVTKE
+2563 
-2569 PTCTEEGV
+2569 
-2577 KTFTCS
+2577 
-2583 ECGKSYTEA
+2583 
-2592 IPTVAHSYEAVVT
+2592 
-2605 APTCDKMGYTTY
+2605 
-2617 TCSACGDSYVADYVD
+2617 ACGDSYVADYVD

-2794 NGIVNGVGGNKFA
+2794 NGIVNGVGNNRFA

>member
-10 VLAMLLSMIPAVFA
+10 VLAMLLSMVPAVFA
-24 ANCDI
+24 ADCDI

-96 TCTDGGSAEA
+96 TCTGGGSAEV

-213 VAEKNCGK
+213 VAEKDCGK

-233 EGVDDM
+233 EGVNDM
-239 LGGSYEDTRNALL
+239 LGGSYKDTRNALL

-404 TEDACYAP
+404 TENACYAP
-412 ATAKIVLSSGDAQ
+412 ATAKVVLTSEAPQ
-425 PCQWNEGVITTEPT
+425 PCQWDEGVVTTEPT

-583 EIRNLTLSGKLDIT
+583 EIKNLMLSGKLDIT
-597 ENYRNSYAYSG
+597 ENYRNSFAYSG

-615 YVSFTNITTN
+615 YVSFTDITTN
-625 VTITAKKGS
+625 VAVTAKKGS

-646 GIVKN
+646 GTVKN

-694 TKIGGFGA
+694 TKIGGFGGA
-702 SVKSTKAVD
+702 VKSTKTVD
-711 SCNTGAI
+711 SYNTGTI
-718 GLAAYNGSNQGIGGL
+718 GLAAYNGGNQGIGGL
-733 FGEIGY
+733 FGEMGY

-780 SYNSGAI
+780 SYNSGSI
-787 TGHSDKS
+787 TGHSDKN
-794 YCGIGGLVGN
+794 YCGIGGLVGK
-804 LNASSS
+804 LDASSS
-810 RVYEQ
+810 RTYEQ

-842 LMHADYSTGSYLE
+842 LMHADYSTDSYLE

-961 KAEEIPALGHNVGEG
+961 KAEEIPALGHNVGED

-986 AYLSALRLTAYNASG
+986 AYLSALRLTAYNGSG
-1001 DYVFTPEFDGKTAEY
+1001 DYAFTPEFDGKTAEY

-1198 DPENALLVLYDSF
+1198 DPENALLVMYDSF

-1220 GDYTLMDGAA
+1220 GDYALMDGAA

-1275 EWPNFRNGSDHLGIT
+1275 EWPNFRNGSNHLGIT

-1529 NAAIDWETGRITDFK
+1529 NAAIDWETGKITDFK

-1572 NGRIYLGVSGNKGQF
+1572 NGRIYLGVSGSKGQF

-1933 GAEYVSF
+1933 AAEYVSF
-1940 TDVTVDVAVT
+1940 TDVTTDVTVT
-1950 AKQGTAPYPWSYV
+1950 AKQGTAPYPWSYI

-1993 FAALSEKT
+1993 FVPKSETT
-2001 TYTSCMNNGAITAR
+2001 TYTACANNGAITGR
-2015 TKVGGFGAEVKSTK
+2015 TKIGGLGAEVKSTK
-2029 ATDCGNTGAISL
+2029 VVDSCNTGAIGL
-2041 VEYGTGKQAIGGL
+2041 IAYGTGKQAIGGL

-2061 SALTR
+2061 SSITR
-2066 CYNTGA
+2066 SYNSGA

-2263 APTCTEQGYTIYTCT
+2263 DPTCTEQGYTIYTCT

-2439 ALAKVDHTYEA
+2439 ALAKADHTYEA

-2467 SVCGDS
+2467 SV
-2473 YVDSIVPATGHS
+2473 
-2485 YDAVVTAPTCTNA
+2485 
-2498 GYTTHTCSVCGDSY
+2498 
-2512 VDSIVPATGHS
+2512 
-2523 YEAVVTAPTCD
+2523 
-2534 KMGYTTY
+2534 
-2541 TCSVCGD
+2541 
-2548 SYVGSYTDALEHTYT
+2548 
-2563 AVVTKE
+2563 
-2569 PTCTEEGV
+2569 
-2577 KTFTCS
+2577 
-2583 ECGKSYTEA
+2583 
-2592 IPTVAHSYEAVVT
+2592 
-2605 APTCDKMGYTTY
+2605 
-2617 TCSACGDSYVADYVD
+2617 CGDSYVADYVD

-2764 AGSPAVDAPSGFTDV
+2764 AGSPAVNAPSGFADV
-2779 ADGQWYSDAI
+2779 DDGQWYSDAI

-2842 SVSTYARDAM
+2842 AISTYARDAM

-2888 RYVKANA
+2888 RYAKAN

>member
-24 ANCDI
+24 ADCDI

-58 HALSFALKADYG
+58 HALSFTLKADYG

-96 TCTDGGSAEA
+96 TCTDGGSAET

-117 GGKNQYGYDETDQAS
+117 GDKNQYGYDETDQAS

-213 VAEKNCGK
+213 VAEKDCGK

-233 EGVDDM
+233 EGVNDM

-305 MFSNWSFWTYGAF
+305 MFSNWSFWIYGAF

-404 TEDACYAP
+404 TENACYAP
-412 ATAKIVLSSGDAQ
+412 ATAKVVLTSEAPQ
-425 PCQWNEGVITTEPT
+425 PCQWDEGVVTTEPT

-460 LPALGHTFGAD
+460 LPALGHEYGSD
-471 GACIRCGEKDPAIPT
+471 GLCTRCGAQDPAIPT
-486 QDESGVYGIASE
+486 QDESGVYCIASE

-518 LTANIEL
+518 LTANLEL
-525 TEAWTPMG
+525 TEAWTPIG
-533 SQKQPFTGSFDGD
+533 TQSQPFTGSFDGD
-546 GHSITG
+546 GHSISG
-552 MSITFDSNDKSVGAP
+552 MDITYAATSGSAP
-567 YLGLFGY
+567 YLGFFGY

-651 ADFLRCVNNGTVTT
+651 ADFLRCVNNGAVTT

-780 SYNSGAI
+780 SYNSGSI
-787 TGHSDKS
+787 TGHSDKN
-794 YCGIGGLVGN
+794 YCGIGGLVGK
-804 LNASSS
+804 LDASSS

-878 DPSVFAEMTAEAMK
+878 DPSVFVEMTAVAMK
-892 ASDFVTK
+892 ASD
-899 LGASFKADG
+899 
-908 TCMQKVN
+908 
-915 SGYPVLTWQQLGE
+915 
-928 GQSEH
+928 
-933 TFKVTA
+933 
-939 TVDATCTEAGS
+939 
-950 KTYTCTACGET
+950 
-961 KAEEIPALGHNVGEG
+961 
-976 GICSRCGEKI
+976 
-986 AYLSALRLTAYNASG
+986 
-1001 DYVFTPEFDGKTAEY
+1001 
-1016 QVAVPDADGF
+1016 
-1026 SAFLWA
+1026 
-1032 TLSENAPEGS
+1032 
-1042 TIKAEWTNLYN
+1042 
-1053 GKTQST
+1053 
-1059 AITSG
+1059 
-1064 KTSGQSLA
+1064 
-1072 NFSRDAKPNTVTLT
+1072 
-1086 VGVDGNTQTYT
+1086 
-1097 LTSFRTPTLSAL
+1097 
-1109 NVTGA
+1109 
-1114 RMNETFSHRTA
+1114 
-1125 EYTIDTTA
+1125 
-1133 DSITLSA
+1133 
-1140 TPYQDGYTVTYNGA
+1140 
-1154 ESGEWT
+1154 
-1160 LQDGENVMTV
+1160 
-1170 VVSNADGLSTSYT
+1170 
-1183 VKATKHAICKVRAEL
+1183 
-1198 DPENALLVLYDSF
+1198 
-1211 NTSIYPDEN
+1211 
-1220 GDYTLMDGAA
+1220 
-1230 YTYVATAK
+1230 
-1238 GYVGKSGSLTA
+1238 
-1249 SAAEPVLKITLT
+1249 
-1261 AAEENTTLVKDLPA
+1261 
-1275 EWPNFRNGSDHLGIT
+1275 
-1290 NAPTPYTSEDSELL
+1290 
-1304 WAAKYGTGWAAAPGS
+1304 
-1319 PILVDGGLI
+1319 
-1328 TYTGSTIKRLD
+1328 
-1339 VNTGKVLA
+1339 
-1347 EGTMAGTSSFSINPA
+1347 
-1362 TYADGMIFVGLS
+1362 
-1374 GGKIQAFNAK
+1374 
-1384 TLESLWIYTDPL
+1384 
-1396 GGQPNTSPT
+1396 
-1405 YHDGYIYVGFWNGES
+1405 
-1420 KPGNFVAISVTDED
+1420 
-1434 PMKTDEAKLASWSYA
+1434 
-1449 CVGGFYWAGAYV
+1449 
-1461 TDNLCIVGTD
+1461 
-1471 DGSGEG
+1471 
-1477 DYINT
+1477 
-1482 SALLVFDRLT
+1482 
-1492 GKLLDSHYG
+1492 
-1501 CKGDI
+1501 
-1506 RSNVSHDPDSDRV
+1506 
-1519 FFTSKGGYIY
+1519 
-1529 NAAIDWETGRITDFK
+1529 
-1544 SLALKDAEGYTS
+1544 
-1556 EEKPGAIM
+1556 
-1564 STCTPSVY
+1564 
-1572 NGRIYLGVSGNKGQF
+1572 
-1587 SQNGG
+1587 
-1592 HCIEVIDLDTATGEM
+1592 
-1607 SYAYSYGIIG
+1607 
-1617 YPQTSAMVSTA
+1617 
-1628 YVDKDFDGDGAGDGY
+1628 
-1643 VFIYLPYN
+1643 
-1651 YTPGG
+1651 
-1656 ISVLM
+1656 
-1661 DRPGQTEPKTATDSG
+1661 
-1676 YSEIFTPQAPL
+1676 
-1687 AQYCICSTIA
+1687 
-1697 DSTGTIYYKND
+1697 
-1708 SCYMMAIT
+1708 
-1716 SKILSIEVTENP
+1716 
-1728 EKMTYKAGETFDA
+1728 
-1741 SGMKVVAKLANGLER
+1741 
-1756 DITNY
+1756 
-1761 VTWQEGPIE
+1761 
-1770 QGQTSIILSYT
+1770 
-1781 YGFDSAN
+1781 
-1788 YGLKTKTAKLELDV
+1788 
-1802 LPSQDEDGVY
+1802 
-1812 LIGNASQLL
+1812 
-1821 WFASKVNSGETGISG
+1821 
-1836 KLTANID
+1836 
-1843 LTSVESWTPI
+1843 
-1853 GSLKQPFTGSF
+1853 
-1864 DGDGHSITGMS
+1864 
-1875 ITFDSDDKSIG
+1875 
-1886 APYLGLFGYVKGTAD
+1886 
-1901 KKAEIKNLTLTGKL
+1901 
-1915 NITENYRN
+1915 
-1923 SYAYSGGLVG
+1923 
-1933 GAEYVSF
+1933 
-1940 TDVTVDVAVT
+1940 
-1950 AKQGTAPYPWSYV
+1950 
-1963 GGFAGTVKNADFL
+1963 
-1976 RCVNNGS
+1976 
-1983 VTSDGDYVSG
+1983 
-1993 FAALSEKT
+1993 
-2001 TYTSCMNNGAITAR
+2001 
-2015 TKVGGFGAEVKSTK
+2015 
-2029 ATDCGNTGAISL
+2029 
-2041 VEYGTGKQAIGGL
+2041 
-2054 FAEIRYG
+2054 
-2061 SALTR
+2061 
-2066 CYNTGA
+2066 
-2072 VTGDCYVGGLVGSV
+2072 
-2086 GSSSDATNGPSYIVD
+2086 
-2101 SYNSGAITGH
+2101 
-2111 SDKYYCGIGG
+2111 
-2121 LVGKLDASSS
+2121 
-2131 RVYEQSY
+2131 
-2138 VHNCYNTGTVT
+2138 
-2149 DLGLKTAGNP
+2149 
-2159 GAAIGVM
+2159 
-2166 HADYSEGSYLE
+2166 
-2177 VKDVY
+2177 
-2182 YRACG
+2182 
-2187 LEGLGMMVYST
+2187 
-2198 MHDPSVFVEMS
+2198 
-2209 AEAMKAS
+2209 
-2216 GFVTKLGASFKA
+2216 FVTKLGASFKA

-2252 SEHTLEKTTVV
+2252 SEHTLEVTTVV
-2263 APTCTEQGYTIYTCT
+2263 APTCTEQGYTVYTCT
-2278 ACGETVKADFV
+2278 ACGDELKADFV
-2289 PANGHSYEESV
+2289 PATGHSYEASV

-2323 DNYVDAAGHQYTLT
+2323 DNYVDAAGHQYT
-2337 VTAPTCTAA
+2337 
-2346 GYTTHLCSVCG
+2346 
-2357 HSYVDSI
+2357 
-2364 VPATGHSYEDTVTA
+2364 DTVTA
-2378 PTCTAAG
+2378 PTCTASG

-2393 CGDSYI
+2393 CGHSYVNSV
-2399 DTIVPATGHD
+2399 VPATGHD

-2439 ALAKVDHTYEA
+2439 ALAKADHTYEA

-2498 GYTTHTCSVCGDSY
+2498 GHTTHTCSVCGDSY

-2541 TCSVCGD
+2541 TCS
-2548 SYVGSYTDALEHTYT
+2548 
-2563 AVVTKE
+2563 
-2569 PTCTEEGV
+2569 
-2577 KTFTCS
+2577 
-2583 ECGKSYTEA
+2583 
-2592 IPTVAHSYEAVVT
+2592 
-2605 APTCDKMGYTTY
+2605 
-2617 TCSACGDSYVADYVD
+2617 ACGDSYVADYVD
-2632 AAGHDCET
+2632 AVGHDCET

-2821 FRYAKAEAPE
+2821 FRYAKAKAPE

-2862 GSKEADGTYLAPQGL
+2862 GSKEADGTYLVPQGL

>member
-10 VLAMLLSMIPAVFA
+10 VLAMLLSMVPAVFA
-24 ANCDI
+24 ADCDI

-96 TCTDGGSAEA
+96 TCTGGGSAEV

-141 DGAPIIGKDD
+141 DDAPIIGKDD

-213 VAEKNCGK
+213 VAEKDCGK

-233 EGVDDM
+233 EGVNDM
-239 LGGSYEDTRNALL
+239 LGGSYKDTRNALL

-305 MFSNWSFWTYGAF
+305 MFSNWSFWTYSAF

-404 TEDACYAP
+404 TENACYAP
-412 ATAKIVLSSGDAQ
+412 ATAKVVLTSEAPQ
-425 PCQWNEGVITTEPT
+425 PCQWDEGVVTTEPT

-583 EIRNLTLSGKLDIT
+583 EIKNLMLSGKLDIT
-597 ENYRNSYAYSG
+597 ENYRNSFAYSG

-615 YVSFTNITTN
+615 YVSFTDITTN
-625 VTITAKKGS
+625 VAVTAKKGS

-646 GIVKN
+646 GTVKN

-694 TKIGGFGA
+694 TKIGGFGGA
-702 SVKSTKAVD
+702 VKSTKTVD
-711 SCNTGAI
+711 SYNTGTI
-718 GLAAYNGSNQGIGGL
+718 GLAAYNGGNQGIGGL
-733 FGEIGY
+733 FGEMGY

-780 SYNSGAI
+780 SYNSGSI
-787 TGHSDKS
+787 TGHSDKN
-794 YCGIGGLVGN
+794 YCGIGGLVGK
-804 LNASSS
+804 LDASSS
-810 RVYEQ
+810 RTYEQ

-842 LMHADYSTGSYLE
+842 LMHADYSTDSYLE
-855 VENVYYLACGLE
+855 VENVYYL
-867 GLGKMNYSTMH
+867 
-878 DPSVFAEMTAEAMK
+878 
-892 ASDFVTK
+892 
-899 LGASFKADG
+899 
-908 TCMQKVN
+908 
-915 SGYPVLTWQQLGE
+915 
-928 GQSEH
+928 
-933 TFKVTA
+933 
-939 TVDATCTEAGS
+939 
-950 KTYTCTACGET
+950 
-961 KAEEIPALGHNVGEG
+961 
-976 GICSRCGEKI
+976 
-986 AYLSALRLTAYNASG
+986 
-1001 DYVFTPEFDGKTAEY
+1001 
-1016 QVAVPDADGF
+1016 
-1026 SAFLWA
+1026 
-1032 TLSENAPEGS
+1032 
-1042 TIKAEWTNLYN
+1042 
-1053 GKTQST
+1053 
-1059 AITSG
+1059 
-1064 KTSGQSLA
+1064 
-1072 NFSRDAKPNTVTLT
+1072 
-1086 VGVDGNTQTYT
+1086 
-1097 LTSFRTPTLSAL
+1097 
-1109 NVTGA
+1109 
-1114 RMNETFSHRTA
+1114 
-1125 EYTIDTTA
+1125 
-1133 DSITLSA
+1133 
-1140 TPYQDGYTVTYNGA
+1140 
-1154 ESGEWT
+1154 
-1160 LQDGENVMTV
+1160 
-1170 VVSNADGLSTSYT
+1170 
-1183 VKATKHAICKVRAEL
+1183 
-1198 DPENALLVLYDSF
+1198 
-1211 NTSIYPDEN
+1211 
-1220 GDYTLMDGAA
+1220 
-1230 YTYVATAK
+1230 
-1238 GYVGKSGSLTA
+1238 
-1249 SAAEPVLKITLT
+1249 
-1261 AAEENTTLVKDLPA
+1261 
-1275 EWPNFRNGSDHLGIT
+1275 
-1290 NAPTPYTSEDSELL
+1290 
-1304 WAAKYGTGWAAAPGS
+1304 
-1319 PILVDGGLI
+1319 
-1328 TYTGSTIKRLD
+1328 
-1339 VNTGKVLA
+1339 
-1347 EGTMAGTSSFSINPA
+1347 
-1362 TYADGMIFVGLS
+1362 
-1374 GGKIQAFNAK
+1374 
-1384 TLESLWIYTDPL
+1384 
-1396 GGQPNTSPT
+1396 
-1405 YHDGYIYVGFWNGES
+1405 
-1420 KPGNFVAISVTDED
+1420 
-1434 PMKTDEAKLASWSYA
+1434 
-1449 CVGGFYWAGAYV
+1449 
-1461 TDNLCIVGTD
+1461 
-1471 DGSGEG
+1471 
-1477 DYINT
+1477 
-1482 SALLVFDRLT
+1482 
-1492 GKLLDSHYG
+1492 
-1501 CKGDI
+1501 
-1506 RSNVSHDPDSDRV
+1506 
-1519 FFTSKGGYIY
+1519 
-1529 NAAIDWETGRITDFK
+1529 
-1544 SLALKDAEGYTS
+1544 
-1556 EEKPGAIM
+1556 
-1564 STCTPSVY
+1564 
-1572 NGRIYLGVSGNKGQF
+1572 
-1587 SQNGG
+1587 
-1592 HCIEVIDLDTATGEM
+1592 
-1607 SYAYSYGIIG
+1607 
-1617 YPQTSAMVSTA
+1617 
-1628 YVDKDFDGDGAGDGY
+1628 
-1643 VFIYLPYN
+1643 
-1651 YTPGG
+1651 
-1656 ISVLM
+1656 
-1661 DRPGQTEPKTATDSG
+1661 
-1676 YSEIFTPQAPL
+1676 
-1687 AQYCICSTIA
+1687 
-1697 DSTGTIYYKND
+1697 
-1708 SCYMMAIT
+1708 
-1716 SKILSIEVTENP
+1716 
-1728 EKMTYKAGETFDA
+1728 
-1741 SGMKVVAKLANGLER
+1741 
-1756 DITNY
+1756 
-1761 VTWQEGPIE
+1761 
-1770 QGQTSIILSYT
+1770 
-1781 YGFDSAN
+1781 
-1788 YGLKTKTAKLELDV
+1788 
-1802 LPSQDEDGVY
+1802 
-1812 LIGNASQLL
+1812 
-1821 WFASKVNSGETGISG
+1821 
-1836 KLTANID
+1836 
-1843 LTSVESWTPI
+1843 
-1853 GSLKQPFTGSF
+1853 
-1864 DGDGHSITGMS
+1864 
-1875 ITFDSDDKSIG
+1875 
-1886 APYLGLFGYVKGTAD
+1886 
-1901 KKAEIKNLTLTGKL
+1901 
-1915 NITENYRN
+1915 
-1923 SYAYSGGLVG
+1923 
-1933 GAEYVSF
+1933 
-1940 TDVTVDVAVT
+1940 
-1950 AKQGTAPYPWSYV
+1950 
-1963 GGFAGTVKNADFL
+1963 
-1976 RCVNNGS
+1976 
-1983 VTSDGDYVSG
+1983 
-1993 FAALSEKT
+1993 
-2001 TYTSCMNNGAITAR
+2001 
-2015 TKVGGFGAEVKSTK
+2015 
-2029 ATDCGNTGAISL
+2029 
-2041 VEYGTGKQAIGGL
+2041 
-2054 FAEIRYG
+2054 
-2061 SALTR
+2061 
-2066 CYNTGA
+2066 
-2072 VTGDCYVGGLVGSV
+2072 
-2086 GSSSDATNGPSYIVD
+2086 
-2101 SYNSGAITGH
+2101 
-2111 SDKYYCGIGG
+2111 
-2121 LVGKLDASSS
+2121 
-2131 RVYEQSY
+2131 
-2138 VHNCYNTGTVT
+2138 
-2149 DLGLKTAGNP
+2149 
-2159 GAAIGVM
+2159 
-2166 HADYSEGSYLE
+2166 
-2177 VKDVY
+2177 
-2182 YRACG
+2182 ACG

-2278 ACGETVKADFV
+2278 ACGDELKADF
-2289 PANGHSYEESV
+2289 
-2300 VAPTCEKD
+2300 
-2308 GYTNHVCSVCGDSYR
+2308 
-2323 DNYVDAAGHQYTLT
+2323 
-2337 VTAPTCTAA
+2337 
-2346 GYTTHLCSVCG
+2346 
-2357 HSYVDSI
+2357 
-2364 VPATGHSYEDTVTA
+2364 
-2378 PTCTAAG
+2378 
-2385 YTTHTCSV
+2385 
-2393 CGDSYI
+2393 
-2399 DTIVPATGHD
+2399 
-2409 YVWQITRVPTCTAEG
+2409 
-2424 VKTFTCSH
+2424 
-2432 CGDSYDV
+2432 
-2439 ALAKVDHTYEA
+2439 
-2450 VVTAPTCTNNG
+2450 
-2461 YTTHTC
+2461 
-2467 SVCGDS
+2467 
-2473 YVDSIVPATGHS
+2473 VPATGHS

-2617 TCSACGDSYVADYVD
+2617 TCSVCGDSYVADYVD

-2764 AGSPAVDAPSGFTDV
+2764 AGSPAVNAPSGFADV
-2779 ADGQWYSDAI
+2779 DDGQWYSDAI

-2842 SVSTYARDAM
+2842 AISTYARDAM

-2888 RYVKANA
+2888 RYAKAN

>member
-24 ANCDI
+24 ADCDI

-96 TCTDGGSAEA
+96 TCTGGGSTE
-106 VVPITVEAVED
+106 VTVPITVEAVED
-117 GGKNQYGYDETDQAS
+117 GDKNQYGYDETDQGS

-213 VAEKNCGK
+213 VAEKDCGK

-233 EGVDDM
+233 EGVNDM

-404 TEDACYAP
+404 TEDAYYAP

-525 TEAWTPMG
+525 TEAWTPIG
-533 SQKQPFTGSFDGD
+533 TQSQPFTGSFDGD

-583 EIRNLTLSGKLDIT
+583 EIKNLMLSGKLDIT
-597 ENYRNSYAYSG
+597 ENYRNSFAYSG

-615 YVSFTNITTN
+615 YVSFTDITTN
-625 VTITAKKGS
+625 VAVTAKKGS

-646 GIVKN
+646 GTVKN

-694 TKIGGFGA
+694 TKIGGFGGA
-702 SVKSTKAVD
+702 VKSTKTVD
-711 SCNTGAI
+711 SYNTGTI
-718 GLAAYNGSNQGIGGL
+718 GLAAYNGGNQGIGGL
-733 FGEIGY
+733 FGEMGY

-787 TGHSDKS
+787 TGHSDKN

-804 LNASSS
+804 LDAGM
-810 RVYEQ
+810 R
-815 SYVHNC
+815 SY
-821 YNVGTV
+821 
-827 TDLGLK
+827 
-833 TINAGAAIG
+833 
-842 LMHADYSTGSYLE
+842 S
-855 VENVYYLACGLE
+855 
-867 GLGKMNYSTMH
+867 
-878 DPSVFAEMTAEAMK
+878 
-892 ASDFVTK
+892 
-899 LGASFKADG
+899 
-908 TCMQKVN
+908 
-915 SGYPVLTWQQLGE
+915 
-928 GQSEH
+928 
-933 TFKVTA
+933 
-939 TVDATCTEAGS
+939 
-950 KTYTCTACGET
+950 
-961 KAEEIPALGHNVGEG
+961 
-976 GICSRCGEKI
+976 
-986 AYLSALRLTAYNASG
+986 
-1001 DYVFTPEFDGKTAEY
+1001 
-1016 QVAVPDADGF
+1016 
-1026 SAFLWA
+1026 
-1032 TLSENAPEGS
+1032 
-1042 TIKAEWTNLYN
+1042 
-1053 GKTQST
+1053 
-1059 AITSG
+1059 
-1064 KTSGQSLA
+1064 
-1072 NFSRDAKPNTVTLT
+1072 
-1086 VGVDGNTQTYT
+1086 
-1097 LTSFRTPTLSAL
+1097 
-1109 NVTGA
+1109 
-1114 RMNETFSHRTA
+1114 
-1125 EYTIDTTA
+1125 
-1133 DSITLSA
+1133 
-1140 TPYQDGYTVTYNGA
+1140 
-1154 ESGEWT
+1154 
-1160 LQDGENVMTV
+1160 
-1170 VVSNADGLSTSYT
+1170 
-1183 VKATKHAICKVRAEL
+1183 
-1198 DPENALLVLYDSF
+1198 
-1211 NTSIYPDEN
+1211 
-1220 GDYTLMDGAA
+1220 
-1230 YTYVATAK
+1230 
-1238 GYVGKSGSLTA
+1238 
-1249 SAAEPVLKITLT
+1249 
-1261 AAEENTTLVKDLPA
+1261 
-1275 EWPNFRNGSDHLGIT
+1275 
-1290 NAPTPYTSEDSELL
+1290 
-1304 WAAKYGTGWAAAPGS
+1304 
-1319 PILVDGGLI
+1319 
-1328 TYTGSTIKRLD
+1328 
-1339 VNTGKVLA
+1339 
-1347 EGTMAGTSSFSINPA
+1347 
-1362 TYADGMIFVGLS
+1362 
-1374 GGKIQAFNAK
+1374 
-1384 TLESLWIYTDPL
+1384 
-1396 GGQPNTSPT
+1396 
-1405 YHDGYIYVGFWNGES
+1405 
-1420 KPGNFVAISVTDED
+1420 
-1434 PMKTDEAKLASWSYA
+1434 
-1449 CVGGFYWAGAYV
+1449 
-1461 TDNLCIVGTD
+1461 
-1471 DGSGEG
+1471 
-1477 DYINT
+1477 
-1482 SALLVFDRLT
+1482 
-1492 GKLLDSHYG
+1492 
-1501 CKGDI
+1501 
-1506 RSNVSHDPDSDRV
+1506 
-1519 FFTSKGGYIY
+1519 
-1529 NAAIDWETGRITDFK
+1529 
-1544 SLALKDAEGYTS
+1544 
-1556 EEKPGAIM
+1556 
-1564 STCTPSVY
+1564 
-1572 NGRIYLGVSGNKGQF
+1572 
-1587 SQNGG
+1587 
-1592 HCIEVIDLDTATGEM
+1592 
-1607 SYAYSYGIIG
+1607 
-1617 YPQTSAMVSTA
+1617 
-1628 YVDKDFDGDGAGDGY
+1628 
-1643 VFIYLPYN
+1643 
-1651 YTPGG
+1651 
-1656 ISVLM
+1656 
-1661 DRPGQTEPKTATDSG
+1661 
-1676 YSEIFTPQAPL
+1676 
-1687 AQYCICSTIA
+1687 
-1697 DSTGTIYYKND
+1697 
-1708 SCYMMAIT
+1708 
-1716 SKILSIEVTENP
+1716 
-1728 EKMTYKAGETFDA
+1728 
-1741 SGMKVVAKLANGLER
+1741 
-1756 DITNY
+1756 
-1761 VTWQEGPIE
+1761 
-1770 QGQTSIILSYT
+1770 
-1781 YGFDSAN
+1781 
-1788 YGLKTKTAKLELDV
+1788 
-1802 LPSQDEDGVY
+1802 
-1812 LIGNASQLL
+1812 
-1821 WFASKVNSGETGISG
+1821 
-1836 KLTANID
+1836 
-1843 LTSVESWTPI
+1843 
-1853 GSLKQPFTGSF
+1853 
-1864 DGDGHSITGMS
+1864 
-1875 ITFDSDDKSIG
+1875 
-1886 APYLGLFGYVKGTAD
+1886 
-1901 KKAEIKNLTLTGKL
+1901 
-1915 NITENYRN
+1915 
-1923 SYAYSGGLVG
+1923 
-1933 GAEYVSF
+1933 
-1940 TDVTVDVAVT
+1940 
-1950 AKQGTAPYPWSYV
+1950 
-1963 GGFAGTVKNADFL
+1963 
-1976 RCVNNGS
+1976 
-1983 VTSDGDYVSG
+1983 
-1993 FAALSEKT
+1993 
-2001 TYTSCMNNGAITAR
+2001 
-2015 TKVGGFGAEVKSTK
+2015 
-2029 ATDCGNTGAISL
+2029 
-2041 VEYGTGKQAIGGL
+2041 
-2054 FAEIRYG
+2054 
-2061 SALTR
+2061 
-2066 CYNTGA
+2066 
-2072 VTGDCYVGGLVGSV
+2072 
-2086 GSSSDATNGPSYIVD
+2086 
-2101 SYNSGAITGH
+2101 
-2111 SDKYYCGIGG
+2111 
-2121 LVGKLDASSS
+2121 
-2131 RVYEQSY
+2131 QSY

-2187 LEGLGMMVYST
+2187 LEGLGKMNYST
-2198 MHDPSVFVEMS
+2198 MHDPSVFVEMT

-2216 GFVTKLGASFKA
+2216 DFVTKLGASFKA

-2252 SEHTLEKTTVV
+2252 SEHTLEVTTVV
-2263 APTCTEQGYTIYTCT
+2263 APTCTEQGYTVYTCT
-2278 ACGETVKADFV
+2278 ACGDEVKADFV
-2289 PANGHSYEESV
+2289 PATGHSYEASV

-2323 DNYVDAAGHQYTLT
+2323 DNYVDAAGHQYTDT
-2337 VTAPTCTAA
+2337 VTAPTCTAS
-2346 GYTTHLCSVCG
+2346 GYTTHTCSVCG
-2357 HSYVDSI
+2357 HSYVDS
-2364 VPATGHSYEDTVTA
+2364 
-2378 PTCTAAG
+2378 
-2385 YTTHTCSV
+2385 
-2393 CGDSYI
+2393 
-2399 DTIVPATGHD
+2399 IVPATGHD

-2439 ALAKVDHTYEA
+2439 ALAKADHTYEA
-2450 VVTAPTCTNNG
+2450 VVTAPTCTNN
-2461 YTTHTC
+2461 
-2467 SVCGDS
+2467 
-2473 YVDSIVPATGHS
+2473 
-2485 YDAVVTAPTCTNA
+2485 

-2592 IPTVAHSYEAVVT
+2592 IPTVAHRYEAVVT

-2632 AAGHDCET
+2632 AVGHDCET

>member
-24 ANCDI
+24 ADCDI

-96 TCTDGGSAEA
+96 TCTGGGSTE
-106 VVPITVEAVED
+106 VTVPITVEAVED
-117 GGKNQYGYDETDQAS
+117 GDKNQYGYDETDQAS

-213 VAEKNCGK
+213 VAEKDCGK

-239 LGGSYEDTRNALL
+239 LGGSYVDTLNALL

-404 TEDACYAP
+404 TGDACYAP
-412 ATAKIVLSSGDAQ
+412 ATAKVVLTSEASQ
-425 PCQWNEGVITTEPT
+425 PCQWDEGVVTTEPT

-460 LPALGHTFGAD
+460 LPALGHEYGSD
-471 GACIRCGEKDPAIPT
+471 GLCTRCGAQDPAIPT
-486 QDESGVYGIASE
+486 QDESGVYCIASE

-518 LTANIEL
+518 LTANLEL
-525 TEAWTPMG
+525 TEAWTPIG
-533 SQKQPFTGSFDGD
+533 TQSQPFTGSFDGD

-597 ENYRNSYAYSG
+597 ENYRNSFAYSG

-615 YVSFTNITTN
+615 YVSFTDITTN
-625 VTITAKKGS
+625 VAVTAKKGS

-646 GIVKN
+646 GTVKN
-651 ADFLRCVNNGTVTT
+651 ADFLRCVNNGAVTT

-765 GSGSDAANGPSYIVD
+765 GSGSAAANGPSYIVD

-787 TGHSDKS
+787 TGHSDKN
-794 YCGIGGLVGN
+794 YCGIGGLVGK
-804 LNASSS
+804 LDASSS
-810 RVYEQ
+810 RTYEQ

-1016 QVAVPDADGF
+1016 QVAIPDADGF

-1198 DPENALLVLYDSF
+1198 APENALLVLYDSF

-1220 GDYTLMDGAA
+1220 GDYALMDGAA

-1275 EWPNFRNGSDHLGIT
+1275 EWPNFRNGSNHLGIT

-1434 PMKTDEAKLASWSYA
+1434 PAKTDEAKLASWSYA

-1592 HCIEVIDLDTATGEM
+1592 HCIEVIDLDVESGEM
-1607 SYAYSYGIIG
+1607 SYAYSYGIVG

-1676 YSEIFTPQAPL
+1676 YSEIFTPESPL

-1716 SKILSIEVTENP
+1716 SKILSIEVRENP
-1728 EKMTYKAGETFDA
+1728 EKMSYKVGETFDA

-1770 QGQTSIILSYT
+1770 QGQTSITLSYT

-1788 YGLKTKTAKLELDV
+1788 YGLKTKTAELGLDV

-1843 LTSVESWTPI
+1843 LTSVESWTPM

-1950 AKQGTAPYPWSYV
+1950 AKQGTAPYPWSYI
-1963 GGFAGTVKNADFL
+1963 GGFAGTVTNADFL
-1976 RCVNNGS
+1976 RCVNNGT

-1993 FAALSEKT
+1993 FVPKSETT
-2001 TYTSCMNNGAITAR
+2001 TYTACANNGAITGR
-2015 TKVGGFGAEVKSTK
+2015 TKIGGLGAEVKSTK
-2029 ATDCGNTGAISL
+2029 VVDSCNTGAIGL
-2041 VEYGTGKQAIGGL
+2041 IAYGTGKQAIGGL

-2061 SALTR
+2061 SSITR
-2066 CYNTGA
+2066 SYNSGA
-2072 VTGDCYVGGLVGSV
+2072 VTGDCYVGGLVGTLS
-2086 GSSSDATNGPSYIVD
+2086 SSSDSTNGVNYIVD
-2101 SYNSGAITGH
+2101 CYNSGAITGH
-2111 SDKYYCGIGG
+2111 SDKNYCGIGG
-2121 LVGKLDASSS
+2121 LVGNLDAGMRSYS
-2131 RVYEQSY
+2131 QSY

-2187 LEGLGMMVYST
+2187 LEGLGKMNYST

-2252 SEHTLEKTTVV
+2252 SEHTLEVTTVV
-2263 APTCTEQGYTIYTCT
+2263 APTCTEQGYTVYTCT
-2278 ACGETVKADFV
+2278 ACGDEVKADFV
-2289 PANGHSYEESV
+2289 PATGHSYEASV

-2323 DNYVDAAGHQYTLT
+2323 DNYVDAAGHQYTDT
-2337 VTAPTCTAA
+2337 VTAPTCTASGYTTHTCSVCGHSYVDSIVPATGHTYTESVTAPTCTNA

-2357 HSYVDSI
+2357 HSYVDS
-2364 VPATGHSYEDTVTA
+2364 
-2378 PTCTAAG
+2378 
-2385 YTTHTCSV
+2385 
-2393 CGDSYI
+2393 
-2399 DTIVPATGHD
+2399 IVPATGHD

-2439 ALAKVDHTYEA
+2439 ALAKADHTYEA

-2485 YDAVVTAPTCTNA
+2485 
-2498 GYTTHTCSVCGDSY
+2498 
-2512 VDSIVPATGHS
+2512 
-2523 YEAVVTAPTCD
+2523 
-2534 KMGYTTY
+2534 
-2541 TCSVCGD
+2541 
-2548 SYVGSYTDALEHTYT
+2548 
-2563 AVVTKE
+2563 
-2569 PTCTEEGV
+2569 
-2577 KTFTCS
+2577 
-2583 ECGKSYTEA
+2583 
-2592 IPTVAHSYEAVVT
+2592 
-2605 APTCDKMGYTTY
+2605 
-2617 TCSACGDSYVADYVD
+2617 
-2632 AAGHDCET
+2632 
-2640 ETVPATCLG
+2640 
-2649 YGFVRESCKHCDY
+2649 
-2662 SVITEITAPL
+2662 
-2672 GHDYQAVV
+2672 
-2680 TAPTLDEGG
+2680 
-2689 YTTHTCSRCGDSY
+2689 
-2702 VDSETPALGHKCAAY
+2702 
-2717 TDIPTDWAKEGI
+2717 
-2729 CFVIENGLMVGTTS
+2729 
-2743 TTFAPKDTLTR
+2743 
-2754 AMLVTVLYRM
+2754 
-2764 AGSPAVDAPSGFTDV
+2764 
-2779 ADGQWYSDAI
+2779 
-2789 AWAAA
+2789 
-2794 NGIVNGVGGNKFA
+2794 
-2807 PSEPVTREQLAAIF
+2807 
-2821 FRYAKAEAPE
+2821 
-2831 ADVLSGYPDAE
+2831 
-2842 SVSTYARDAM
+2842 
-2852 AWAVSTGLVT
+2852 
-2862 GSKEADGTYLAPQGL
+2862 
-2877 AAREQAAAILM
+2877 
-2888 RYVKANA
+2888 

>member
-24 ANCDI
+24 ADCDI

-96 TCTDGGSAEA
+96 TCTGGGSTE
-106 VVPITVEAVED
+106 VTVPITVEAVED
-117 GGKNQYGYDETDQAS
+117 GDKNQYGYDETDQAS

-213 VAEKNCGK
+213 VAEKDCGK

-233 EGVDDM
+233 EGVNDM
-239 LGGSYEDTRNALL
+239 LGGSYVDTLNALL

-261 MQNFWGHDEN
+261 MQNFWGHHEN

-404 TEDACYAP
+404 TGDACYAP
-412 ATAKIVLSSGDAQ
+412 ATAKVVLTSEVPQ
-425 PCQWNEGVITTEPT
+425 PCQWDEGVVTTEPT

-460 LPALGHTFGAD
+460 LPALGHEYGSD
-471 GACIRCGEKDPAIPT
+471 GQCTRCGAQDPAIPT
-486 QDESGVYGIASE
+486 QDESGVYCIASE

-518 LTANIEL
+518 LTANLEL
-525 TEAWTPMG
+525 TEAWTPIG
-533 SQKQPFTGSFDGD
+533 TQSQPFTGSFDGD
-546 GHSITG
+546 GHSISG
-552 MSITFDSNDKSVGAP
+552 MDITYAATSGSAP
-567 YLGLFGY
+567 YLGFFGY

-646 GIVKN
+646 GTVKN

-694 TKIGGFGA
+694 TKIGGFGGA
-702 SVKSTKAVD
+702 VKSTKTVD
-711 SCNTGAI
+711 SYNTGTI
-718 GLAAYNGSNQGIGGL
+718 GLAAYNGGNQGIGGL
-733 FGEIGY
+733 FGEMGY

-780 SYNSGAI
+780 SYNSGSI
-787 TGHSDKS
+787 TGHSDKN
-794 YCGIGGLVGN
+794 YCGIGGLVGK
-804 LNASSS
+804 LDASSS
-810 RVYEQ
+810 RTYEQ

-842 LMHADYSTGSYLE
+842 LMHADYSTDSYLE
-855 VENVYYLACGLE
+855 VKDVYYLACGLE
-867 GLGKMNYSTMH
+867 GLGKMN
-878 DPSVFAEMTAEAMK
+878 
-892 ASDFVTK
+892 
-899 LGASFKADG
+899 
-908 TCMQKVN
+908 
-915 SGYPVLTWQQLGE
+915 
-928 GQSEH
+928 
-933 TFKVTA
+933 
-939 TVDATCTEAGS
+939 
-950 KTYTCTACGET
+950 
-961 KAEEIPALGHNVGEG
+961 
-976 GICSRCGEKI
+976 
-986 AYLSALRLTAYNASG
+986 
-1001 DYVFTPEFDGKTAEY
+1001 
-1016 QVAVPDADGF
+1016 
-1026 SAFLWA
+1026 
-1032 TLSENAPEGS
+1032 
-1042 TIKAEWTNLYN
+1042 
-1053 GKTQST
+1053 
-1059 AITSG
+1059 
-1064 KTSGQSLA
+1064 
-1072 NFSRDAKPNTVTLT
+1072 
-1086 VGVDGNTQTYT
+1086 
-1097 LTSFRTPTLSAL
+1097 
-1109 NVTGA
+1109 
-1114 RMNETFSHRTA
+1114 
-1125 EYTIDTTA
+1125 
-1133 DSITLSA
+1133 
-1140 TPYQDGYTVTYNGA
+1140 
-1154 ESGEWT
+1154 
-1160 LQDGENVMTV
+1160 
-1170 VVSNADGLSTSYT
+1170 
-1183 VKATKHAICKVRAEL
+1183 
-1198 DPENALLVLYDSF
+1198 
-1211 NTSIYPDEN
+1211 
-1220 GDYTLMDGAA
+1220 
-1230 YTYVATAK
+1230 
-1238 GYVGKSGSLTA
+1238 
-1249 SAAEPVLKITLT
+1249 
-1261 AAEENTTLVKDLPA
+1261 
-1275 EWPNFRNGSDHLGIT
+1275 
-1290 NAPTPYTSEDSELL
+1290 
-1304 WAAKYGTGWAAAPGS
+1304 
-1319 PILVDGGLI
+1319 
-1328 TYTGSTIKRLD
+1328 
-1339 VNTGKVLA
+1339 
-1347 EGTMAGTSSFSINPA
+1347 
-1362 TYADGMIFVGLS
+1362 
-1374 GGKIQAFNAK
+1374 
-1384 TLESLWIYTDPL
+1384 
-1396 GGQPNTSPT
+1396 
-1405 YHDGYIYVGFWNGES
+1405 
-1420 KPGNFVAISVTDED
+1420 
-1434 PMKTDEAKLASWSYA
+1434 
-1449 CVGGFYWAGAYV
+1449 
-1461 TDNLCIVGTD
+1461 
-1471 DGSGEG
+1471 
-1477 DYINT
+1477 
-1482 SALLVFDRLT
+1482 
-1492 GKLLDSHYG
+1492 
-1501 CKGDI
+1501 
-1506 RSNVSHDPDSDRV
+1506 
-1519 FFTSKGGYIY
+1519 
-1529 NAAIDWETGRITDFK
+1529 
-1544 SLALKDAEGYTS
+1544 
-1556 EEKPGAIM
+1556 
-1564 STCTPSVY
+1564 
-1572 NGRIYLGVSGNKGQF
+1572 
-1587 SQNGG
+1587 
-1592 HCIEVIDLDTATGEM
+1592 
-1607 SYAYSYGIIG
+1607 
-1617 YPQTSAMVSTA
+1617 
-1628 YVDKDFDGDGAGDGY
+1628 
-1643 VFIYLPYN
+1643 
-1651 YTPGG
+1651 
-1656 ISVLM
+1656 
-1661 DRPGQTEPKTATDSG
+1661 
-1676 YSEIFTPQAPL
+1676 
-1687 AQYCICSTIA
+1687 
-1697 DSTGTIYYKND
+1697 
-1708 SCYMMAIT
+1708 
-1716 SKILSIEVTENP
+1716 
-1728 EKMTYKAGETFDA
+1728 
-1741 SGMKVVAKLANGLER
+1741 
-1756 DITNY
+1756 
-1761 VTWQEGPIE
+1761 
-1770 QGQTSIILSYT
+1770 
-1781 YGFDSAN
+1781 
-1788 YGLKTKTAKLELDV
+1788 
-1802 LPSQDEDGVY
+1802 
-1812 LIGNASQLL
+1812 
-1821 WFASKVNSGETGISG
+1821 
-1836 KLTANID
+1836 
-1843 LTSVESWTPI
+1843 
-1853 GSLKQPFTGSF
+1853 
-1864 DGDGHSITGMS
+1864 
-1875 ITFDSDDKSIG
+1875 
-1886 APYLGLFGYVKGTAD
+1886 
-1901 KKAEIKNLTLTGKL
+1901 
-1915 NITENYRN
+1915 
-1923 SYAYSGGLVG
+1923 
-1933 GAEYVSF
+1933 
-1940 TDVTVDVAVT
+1940 
-1950 AKQGTAPYPWSYV
+1950 
-1963 GGFAGTVKNADFL
+1963 
-1976 RCVNNGS
+1976 
-1983 VTSDGDYVSG
+1983 
-1993 FAALSEKT
+1993 
-2001 TYTSCMNNGAITAR
+2001 
-2015 TKVGGFGAEVKSTK
+2015 
-2029 ATDCGNTGAISL
+2029 
-2041 VEYGTGKQAIGGL
+2041 
-2054 FAEIRYG
+2054 
-2061 SALTR
+2061 
-2066 CYNTGA
+2066 
-2072 VTGDCYVGGLVGSV
+2072 
-2086 GSSSDATNGPSYIVD
+2086 
-2101 SYNSGAITGH
+2101 
-2111 SDKYYCGIGG
+2111 
-2121 LVGKLDASSS
+2121 
-2131 RVYEQSY
+2131 
-2138 VHNCYNTGTVT
+2138 
-2149 DLGLKTAGNP
+2149 
-2159 GAAIGVM
+2159 
-2166 HADYSEGSYLE
+2166 
-2177 VKDVY
+2177 
-2182 YRACG
+2182 
-2187 LEGLGMMVYST
+2187 YST

-2252 SEHTLEKTTVV
+2252 SEHTLEVTTVV
-2263 APTCTEQGYTIYTCT
+2263 APTCTEQGYTVYTCT
-2278 ACGETVKADFV
+2278 ACGDEVKADF
-2289 PANGHSYEESV
+2289 
-2300 VAPTCEKD
+2300 
-2308 GYTNHVCSVCGDSYR
+2308 
-2323 DNYVDAAGHQYTLT
+2323 
-2337 VTAPTCTAA
+2337 
-2346 GYTTHLCSVCG
+2346 
-2357 HSYVDSI
+2357 
-2364 VPATGHSYEDTVTA
+2364 
-2378 PTCTAAG
+2378 
-2385 YTTHTCSV
+2385 
-2393 CGDSYI
+2393 
-2399 DTIVPATGHD
+2399 
-2409 YVWQITRVPTCTAEG
+2409 
-2424 VKTFTCSH
+2424 
-2432 CGDSYDV
+2432 
-2439 ALAKVDHTYEA
+2439 
-2450 VVTAPTCTNNG
+2450 
-2461 YTTHTC
+2461 
-2467 SVCGDS
+2467 
-2473 YVDSIVPATGHS
+2473 VPATGHS

-2498 GYTTHTCSVCGDSY
+2498 GHTTHTCSVCGDSY

-2592 IPTVAHSYEAVVT
+2592 IPTVAHRYEAVVT

-2672 GHDYQAVV
+2672 GHDYEAVV

-2702 VDSETPALGHKCAAY
+2702 VNSETPALGHKCAAY

-2842 SVSTYARDAM
+2842 AISTYARDAM

-2862 GSKEADGTYLAPQGL
+2862 GSKEADGTYLVPQGL

>member
-10 VLAMLLSMIPAVFA
+10 VLAMLLSMVPAVFA
-24 ANCDI
+24 ADCDI

-58 HALSFALKADYG
+58 HTLSFALKADYG

-96 TCTDGGSAEA
+96 TCTGGGSTE
-106 VVPITVEAVED
+106 VTVPITVEAVED
-117 GGKNQYGYDETDQAS
+117 GDKNQYGYDETDQAS

-213 VAEKNCGK
+213 VAEKDCGK

-233 EGVDDM
+233 EGVNDM
-239 LGGSYEDTRNALL
+239 LGGSYKDTRNALL

-404 TEDACYAP
+404 TENACYAP
-412 ATAKIVLSSGDAQ
+412 ATAKVVLTSEAPQ
-425 PCQWNEGVITTEPT
+425 PCQWDEGVVTTEPT

-460 LPALGHTFGAD
+460 LPALGHEYGSD
-471 GACIRCGEKDPAIPT
+471 GLCTRCGAQDPAIPT
-486 QDESGVYGIASE
+486 QDESGVYCIASE

-518 LTANIEL
+518 LTANLEL
-525 TEAWTPMG
+525 TEAWTPIG
-533 SQKQPFTGSFDGD
+533 TQSQPFTGSFDGD
-546 GHSITG
+546 GHSISG
-552 MSITFDSNDKSVGAP
+552 MDITYAATSGSAP
-567 YLGLFGY
+567 YLGF
-574 VKGTADKKA
+574 
-583 EIRNLTLSGKLDIT
+583 
-597 ENYRNSYAYSG
+597 
-608 GLVGGAE
+608 
-615 YVSFTNITTN
+615 
-625 VTITAKKGS
+625 
-634 APYPWSYVGGFA
+634 
-646 GIVKN
+646 
-651 ADFLRCVNNGTVTT
+651 
-665 DGDYVSGFAAKSE
+665 
-678 TTTYTS
+678 
-684 CVNNGAITGR
+684 
-694 TKIGGFGA
+694 
-702 SVKSTKAVD
+702 
-711 SCNTGAI
+711 
-718 GLAAYNGSNQGIGGL
+718 
-733 FGEIGY
+733 
-739 GSTLTRCY
+739 
-747 NTGAVTG
+747 
-754 DCYVGGLVGSV
+754 
-765 GSGSDAANGPSYIVD
+765 
-780 SYNSGAI
+780 
-787 TGHSDKS
+787 
-794 YCGIGGLVGN
+794 
-804 LNASSS
+804 
-810 RVYEQ
+810 
-815 SYVHNC
+815 
-821 YNVGTV
+821 
-827 TDLGLK
+827 
-833 TINAGAAIG
+833 
-842 LMHADYSTGSYLE
+842 
-855 VENVYYLACGLE
+855 
-867 GLGKMNYSTMH
+867 
-878 DPSVFAEMTAEAMK
+878 
-892 ASDFVTK
+892 
-899 LGASFKADG
+899 
-908 TCMQKVN
+908 
-915 SGYPVLTWQQLGE
+915 
-928 GQSEH
+928 
-933 TFKVTA
+933 
-939 TVDATCTEAGS
+939 
-950 KTYTCTACGET
+950 
-961 KAEEIPALGHNVGEG
+961 
-976 GICSRCGEKI
+976 
-986 AYLSALRLTAYNASG
+986 
-1001 DYVFTPEFDGKTAEY
+1001 
-1016 QVAVPDADGF
+1016 
-1026 SAFLWA
+1026 
-1032 TLSENAPEGS
+1032 
-1042 TIKAEWTNLYN
+1042 
-1053 GKTQST
+1053 
-1059 AITSG
+1059 
-1064 KTSGQSLA
+1064 
-1072 NFSRDAKPNTVTLT
+1072 
-1086 VGVDGNTQTYT
+1086 
-1097 LTSFRTPTLSAL
+1097 
-1109 NVTGA
+1109 
-1114 RMNETFSHRTA
+1114 
-1125 EYTIDTTA
+1125 
-1133 DSITLSA
+1133 
-1140 TPYQDGYTVTYNGA
+1140 
-1154 ESGEWT
+1154 
-1160 LQDGENVMTV
+1160 
-1170 VVSNADGLSTSYT
+1170 
-1183 VKATKHAICKVRAEL
+1183 
-1198 DPENALLVLYDSF
+1198 
-1211 NTSIYPDEN
+1211 
-1220 GDYTLMDGAA
+1220 
-1230 YTYVATAK
+1230 
-1238 GYVGKSGSLTA
+1238 
-1249 SAAEPVLKITLT
+1249 
-1261 AAEENTTLVKDLPA
+1261 
-1275 EWPNFRNGSDHLGIT
+1275 
-1290 NAPTPYTSEDSELL
+1290 
-1304 WAAKYGTGWAAAPGS
+1304 
-1319 PILVDGGLI
+1319 
-1328 TYTGSTIKRLD
+1328 
-1339 VNTGKVLA
+1339 
-1347 EGTMAGTSSFSINPA
+1347 
-1362 TYADGMIFVGLS
+1362 
-1374 GGKIQAFNAK
+1374 
-1384 TLESLWIYTDPL
+1384 
-1396 GGQPNTSPT
+1396 
-1405 YHDGYIYVGFWNGES
+1405 
-1420 KPGNFVAISVTDED
+1420 
-1434 PMKTDEAKLASWSYA
+1434 
-1449 CVGGFYWAGAYV
+1449 
-1461 TDNLCIVGTD
+1461 
-1471 DGSGEG
+1471 
-1477 DYINT
+1477 
-1482 SALLVFDRLT
+1482 
-1492 GKLLDSHYG
+1492 
-1501 CKGDI
+1501 
-1506 RSNVSHDPDSDRV
+1506 
-1519 FFTSKGGYIY
+1519 
-1529 NAAIDWETGRITDFK
+1529 
-1544 SLALKDAEGYTS
+1544 
-1556 EEKPGAIM
+1556 
-1564 STCTPSVY
+1564 
-1572 NGRIYLGVSGNKGQF
+1572 
-1587 SQNGG
+1587 
-1592 HCIEVIDLDTATGEM
+1592 
-1607 SYAYSYGIIG
+1607 
-1617 YPQTSAMVSTA
+1617 
-1628 YVDKDFDGDGAGDGY
+1628 
-1643 VFIYLPYN
+1643 
-1651 YTPGG
+1651 
-1656 ISVLM
+1656 
-1661 DRPGQTEPKTATDSG
+1661 
-1676 YSEIFTPQAPL
+1676 
-1687 AQYCICSTIA
+1687 
-1697 DSTGTIYYKND
+1697 
-1708 SCYMMAIT
+1708 
-1716 SKILSIEVTENP
+1716 
-1728 EKMTYKAGETFDA
+1728 
-1741 SGMKVVAKLANGLER
+1741 
-1756 DITNY
+1756 
-1761 VTWQEGPIE
+1761 
-1770 QGQTSIILSYT
+1770 
-1781 YGFDSAN
+1781 
-1788 YGLKTKTAKLELDV
+1788 
-1802 LPSQDEDGVY
+1802 
-1812 LIGNASQLL
+1812 
-1821 WFASKVNSGETGISG
+1821 
-1836 KLTANID
+1836 
-1843 LTSVESWTPI
+1843 
-1853 GSLKQPFTGSF
+1853 
-1864 DGDGHSITGMS
+1864 
-1875 ITFDSDDKSIG
+1875 
-1886 APYLGLFGYVKGTAD
+1886 FGYVKGTAD

-1950 AKQGTAPYPWSYV
+1950 AKQGTAPYPWSYI
-1963 GGFAGTVKNADFL
+1963 GGFAGTVTNADFL
-1976 RCVNNGS
+1976 RCVNNGT

-1993 FAALSEKT
+1993 FVPKSETT
-2001 TYTSCMNNGAITAR
+2001 TYTACANNGAITGR
-2015 TKVGGFGAEVKSTK
+2015 TKIGGLGAEVKSTK
-2029 ATDCGNTGAISL
+2029 VVDSCNTGAIGL
-2041 VEYGTGKQAIGGL
+2041 IAYGTGKQAIGGL

-2061 SALTR
+2061 SSITR
-2066 CYNTGA
+2066 SYNSGA
-2072 VTGDCYVGGLVGSV
+2072 VTGDCYVGGLVGTLS
-2086 GSSSDATNGPSYIVD
+2086 SSSDSTNGVNYIVD
-2101 SYNSGAITGH
+2101 CYNSGAITGH
-2111 SDKYYCGIGG
+2111 SDKNYCGIGG
-2121 LVGKLDASSS
+2121 LVGNLDAGMRSYS
-2131 RVYEQSY
+2131 QSY

-2187 LEGLGMMVYST
+2187 LEGLGKMNYST
-2198 MHDPSVFVEMS
+2198 MHDPSVFVEMT

-2216 GFVTKLGASFKA
+2216 DFVTKLGASFKA

-2252 SEHTLEKTTVV
+2252 SEHTLEVTTVV
-2263 APTCTEQGYTIYTCT
+2263 APTCTEQGYTVYTCT
-2278 ACGETVKADFV
+2278 ACGDEVKADFV
-2289 PANGHSYEESV
+2289 PATGHSYEASV

-2323 DNYVDAAGHQYTLT
+2323 DNYVDAAGHQYTDT
-2337 VTAPTCTAA
+2337 VTAPTCTAS
-2346 GYTTHLCSVCG
+2346 GYTTHTCSVCG

-2364 VPATGHSYEDTVTA
+2364 VPATGHSYDAVVTA
-2378 PTCTAAG
+2378 PTCTASG

-2393 CGDSYI
+2393 CGHSYVDS
-2399 DTIVPATGHD
+2399 IVPATGHD

-2439 ALAKVDHTYEA
+2439 ALAKADHTYEA

-2592 IPTVAHSYEAVVT
+2592 IPTVAHRYEAVVT

-2632 AAGHDCET
+2632 AVGHDCET

-2862 GSKEADGTYLAPQGL
+2862 GSKEADGTYLVPQGL

>member
-10 VLAMLLSMIPAVFA
+10 VLAMLLSMVPAVFA
-24 ANCDI
+24 ADCDI

-96 TCTDGGSAEA
+96 TCTGGGSAEV

-213 VAEKNCGK
+213 VAEKDCGK

-233 EGVDDM
+233 EGVNDM
-239 LGGSYEDTRNALL
+239 LGGSYKDTLNALL

-360 NVKLYNENWEQQQ
+360 NVKLYNENWEQQR

-425 PCQWNEGVITTEPT
+425 PCQWNEGVVTTEPT

-583 EIRNLTLSGKLDIT
+583 EIKNLMLSGKLDIT
-597 ENYRNSYAYSG
+597 ENYRNSFAYSG

-615 YVSFTNITTN
+615 YVSFTDITTN
-625 VTITAKKGS
+625 VAVTAKKGS

-646 GIVKN
+646 GTVKN

-694 TKIGGFGA
+694 TKIGGFGGA
-702 SVKSTKAVD
+702 VKSTKTVD
-711 SCNTGAI
+711 SYNTGTI
-718 GLAAYNGSNQGIGGL
+718 GLAAYNGGNQGIGGL
-733 FGEIGY
+733 FGEMGY

-780 SYNSGAI
+780 SYNSGSI
-787 TGHSDKS
+787 TGHSDK
-794 YCGIGGLVGN
+794 N
-804 LNASSS
+804 
-810 RVYEQ
+810 
-815 SYVHNC
+815 
-821 YNVGTV
+821 
-827 TDLGLK
+827 
-833 TINAGAAIG
+833 
-842 LMHADYSTGSYLE
+842 
-855 VENVYYLACGLE
+855 
-867 GLGKMNYSTMH
+867 
-878 DPSVFAEMTAEAMK
+878 
-892 ASDFVTK
+892 
-899 LGASFKADG
+899 
-908 TCMQKVN
+908 
-915 SGYPVLTWQQLGE
+915 
-928 GQSEH
+928 
-933 TFKVTA
+933 
-939 TVDATCTEAGS
+939 
-950 KTYTCTACGET
+950 
-961 KAEEIPALGHNVGEG
+961 
-976 GICSRCGEKI
+976 
-986 AYLSALRLTAYNASG
+986 
-1001 DYVFTPEFDGKTAEY
+1001 
-1016 QVAVPDADGF
+1016 
-1026 SAFLWA
+1026 
-1032 TLSENAPEGS
+1032 
-1042 TIKAEWTNLYN
+1042 
-1053 GKTQST
+1053 
-1059 AITSG
+1059 
-1064 KTSGQSLA
+1064 
-1072 NFSRDAKPNTVTLT
+1072 
-1086 VGVDGNTQTYT
+1086 
-1097 LTSFRTPTLSAL
+1097 
-1109 NVTGA
+1109 
-1114 RMNETFSHRTA
+1114 
-1125 EYTIDTTA
+1125 
-1133 DSITLSA
+1133 
-1140 TPYQDGYTVTYNGA
+1140 
-1154 ESGEWT
+1154 
-1160 LQDGENVMTV
+1160 
-1170 VVSNADGLSTSYT
+1170 
-1183 VKATKHAICKVRAEL
+1183 
-1198 DPENALLVLYDSF
+1198 
-1211 NTSIYPDEN
+1211 
-1220 GDYTLMDGAA
+1220 
-1230 YTYVATAK
+1230 
-1238 GYVGKSGSLTA
+1238 
-1249 SAAEPVLKITLT
+1249 
-1261 AAEENTTLVKDLPA
+1261 
-1275 EWPNFRNGSDHLGIT
+1275 
-1290 NAPTPYTSEDSELL
+1290 
-1304 WAAKYGTGWAAAPGS
+1304 
-1319 PILVDGGLI
+1319 
-1328 TYTGSTIKRLD
+1328 
-1339 VNTGKVLA
+1339 
-1347 EGTMAGTSSFSINPA
+1347 
-1362 TYADGMIFVGLS
+1362 
-1374 GGKIQAFNAK
+1374 
-1384 TLESLWIYTDPL
+1384 
-1396 GGQPNTSPT
+1396 
-1405 YHDGYIYVGFWNGES
+1405 
-1420 KPGNFVAISVTDED
+1420 
-1434 PMKTDEAKLASWSYA
+1434 
-1449 CVGGFYWAGAYV
+1449 
-1461 TDNLCIVGTD
+1461 
-1471 DGSGEG
+1471 
-1477 DYINT
+1477 
-1482 SALLVFDRLT
+1482 
-1492 GKLLDSHYG
+1492 
-1501 CKGDI
+1501 
-1506 RSNVSHDPDSDRV
+1506 
-1519 FFTSKGGYIY
+1519 
-1529 NAAIDWETGRITDFK
+1529 
-1544 SLALKDAEGYTS
+1544 
-1556 EEKPGAIM
+1556 
-1564 STCTPSVY
+1564 
-1572 NGRIYLGVSGNKGQF
+1572 
-1587 SQNGG
+1587 
-1592 HCIEVIDLDTATGEM
+1592 
-1607 SYAYSYGIIG
+1607 
-1617 YPQTSAMVSTA
+1617 
-1628 YVDKDFDGDGAGDGY
+1628 
-1643 VFIYLPYN
+1643 
-1651 YTPGG
+1651 
-1656 ISVLM
+1656 
-1661 DRPGQTEPKTATDSG
+1661 
-1676 YSEIFTPQAPL
+1676 
-1687 AQYCICSTIA
+1687 
-1697 DSTGTIYYKND
+1697 
-1708 SCYMMAIT
+1708 
-1716 SKILSIEVTENP
+1716 
-1728 EKMTYKAGETFDA
+1728 
-1741 SGMKVVAKLANGLER
+1741 
-1756 DITNY
+1756 
-1761 VTWQEGPIE
+1761 
-1770 QGQTSIILSYT
+1770 
-1781 YGFDSAN
+1781 
-1788 YGLKTKTAKLELDV
+1788 
-1802 LPSQDEDGVY
+1802 
-1812 LIGNASQLL
+1812 
-1821 WFASKVNSGETGISG
+1821 
-1836 KLTANID
+1836 
-1843 LTSVESWTPI
+1843 
-1853 GSLKQPFTGSF
+1853 
-1864 DGDGHSITGMS
+1864 
-1875 ITFDSDDKSIG
+1875 
-1886 APYLGLFGYVKGTAD
+1886 
-1901 KKAEIKNLTLTGKL
+1901 
-1915 NITENYRN
+1915 
-1923 SYAYSGGLVG
+1923 
-1933 GAEYVSF
+1933 
-1940 TDVTVDVAVT
+1940 
-1950 AKQGTAPYPWSYV
+1950 
-1963 GGFAGTVKNADFL
+1963 
-1976 RCVNNGS
+1976 
-1983 VTSDGDYVSG
+1983 
-1993 FAALSEKT
+1993 
-2001 TYTSCMNNGAITAR
+2001 
-2015 TKVGGFGAEVKSTK
+2015 
-2029 ATDCGNTGAISL
+2029 
-2041 VEYGTGKQAIGGL
+2041 
-2054 FAEIRYG
+2054 
-2061 SALTR
+2061 
-2066 CYNTGA
+2066 
-2072 VTGDCYVGGLVGSV
+2072 
-2086 GSSSDATNGPSYIVD
+2086 
-2101 SYNSGAITGH
+2101 
-2111 SDKYYCGIGG
+2111 YCGIGG

-2131 RVYEQSY
+2131 RTYEQSY

-2239 YPILV
+2239 YPILL

-2289 PANGHSYEESV
+2289 PATGHSYEESV

-2439 ALAKVDHTYEA
+2439 ALAKADHTYE
-2450 VVTAPTCTNNG
+2450 
-2461 YTTHTC
+2461 
-2467 SVCGDS
+2467 
-2473 YVDSIVPATGHS
+2473 
-2485 YDAVVTAPTCTNA
+2485 AVVTAPTCTNA

-2592 IPTVAHSYEAVVT
+2592 IPTVAHRYEAVVT

-2632 AAGHDCET
+2632 AVGHDCET

-2764 AGSPAVDAPSGFTDV
+2764 AGSPTVDAPSGFTDV

-2842 SVSTYARDAM
+2842 AISTYARDAM

>member
-10 VLAMLLSMIPAVFA
+10 VLAMLLSMVPAVFA
-24 ANCDI
+24 ADCDI

-96 TCTDGGSAEA
+96 TCTGGGSAEV

-213 VAEKNCGK
+213 VAEKGCGK

-233 EGVDDM
+233 EGVNDM
-239 LGGSYEDTRNALL
+239 LGGSYKDTRNALL

-404 TEDACYAP
+404 TENACYAP
-412 ATAKIVLSSGDAQ
+412 ATAKVVLTSEAPQ
-425 PCQWNEGVITTEPT
+425 PCQWDEGVVTTEPT

-583 EIRNLTLSGKLDIT
+583 EIKNLMLSGKLDIT
-597 ENYRNSYAYSG
+597 ENYRNSFAYSG

-615 YVSFTNITTN
+615 YVSFTDITTN
-625 VTITAKKGS
+625 VAVTAKKGS

-646 GIVKN
+646 GTVKN

-694 TKIGGFGA
+694 TKIGGFGGA
-702 SVKSTKAVD
+702 VKSTKTVD
-711 SCNTGAI
+711 SYNTGTI
-718 GLAAYNGSNQGIGGL
+718 GLAAYNGGNQGIGGL
-733 FGEIGY
+733 FGEMGY

-780 SYNSGAI
+780 SYNSGSI
-787 TGHSDKS
+787 TGHSDK
-794 YCGIGGLVGN
+794 N
-804 LNASSS
+804 
-810 RVYEQ
+810 
-815 SYVHNC
+815 
-821 YNVGTV
+821 
-827 TDLGLK
+827 
-833 TINAGAAIG
+833 
-842 LMHADYSTGSYLE
+842 
-855 VENVYYLACGLE
+855 
-867 GLGKMNYSTMH
+867 
-878 DPSVFAEMTAEAMK
+878 
-892 ASDFVTK
+892 
-899 LGASFKADG
+899 
-908 TCMQKVN
+908 
-915 SGYPVLTWQQLGE
+915 
-928 GQSEH
+928 
-933 TFKVTA
+933 
-939 TVDATCTEAGS
+939 
-950 KTYTCTACGET
+950 
-961 KAEEIPALGHNVGEG
+961 
-976 GICSRCGEKI
+976 
-986 AYLSALRLTAYNASG
+986 
-1001 DYVFTPEFDGKTAEY
+1001 
-1016 QVAVPDADGF
+1016 
-1026 SAFLWA
+1026 
-1032 TLSENAPEGS
+1032 
-1042 TIKAEWTNLYN
+1042 
-1053 GKTQST
+1053 
-1059 AITSG
+1059 
-1064 KTSGQSLA
+1064 
-1072 NFSRDAKPNTVTLT
+1072 
-1086 VGVDGNTQTYT
+1086 
-1097 LTSFRTPTLSAL
+1097 
-1109 NVTGA
+1109 
-1114 RMNETFSHRTA
+1114 
-1125 EYTIDTTA
+1125 
-1133 DSITLSA
+1133 
-1140 TPYQDGYTVTYNGA
+1140 
-1154 ESGEWT
+1154 
-1160 LQDGENVMTV
+1160 
-1170 VVSNADGLSTSYT
+1170 
-1183 VKATKHAICKVRAEL
+1183 
-1198 DPENALLVLYDSF
+1198 
-1211 NTSIYPDEN
+1211 
-1220 GDYTLMDGAA
+1220 
-1230 YTYVATAK
+1230 
-1238 GYVGKSGSLTA
+1238 
-1249 SAAEPVLKITLT
+1249 
-1261 AAEENTTLVKDLPA
+1261 
-1275 EWPNFRNGSDHLGIT
+1275 
-1290 NAPTPYTSEDSELL
+1290 
-1304 WAAKYGTGWAAAPGS
+1304 
-1319 PILVDGGLI
+1319 
-1328 TYTGSTIKRLD
+1328 
-1339 VNTGKVLA
+1339 
-1347 EGTMAGTSSFSINPA
+1347 
-1362 TYADGMIFVGLS
+1362 
-1374 GGKIQAFNAK
+1374 
-1384 TLESLWIYTDPL
+1384 
-1396 GGQPNTSPT
+1396 
-1405 YHDGYIYVGFWNGES
+1405 
-1420 KPGNFVAISVTDED
+1420 
-1434 PMKTDEAKLASWSYA
+1434 
-1449 CVGGFYWAGAYV
+1449 
-1461 TDNLCIVGTD
+1461 
-1471 DGSGEG
+1471 
-1477 DYINT
+1477 
-1482 SALLVFDRLT
+1482 
-1492 GKLLDSHYG
+1492 
-1501 CKGDI
+1501 
-1506 RSNVSHDPDSDRV
+1506 
-1519 FFTSKGGYIY
+1519 
-1529 NAAIDWETGRITDFK
+1529 
-1544 SLALKDAEGYTS
+1544 
-1556 EEKPGAIM
+1556 
-1564 STCTPSVY
+1564 
-1572 NGRIYLGVSGNKGQF
+1572 
-1587 SQNGG
+1587 
-1592 HCIEVIDLDTATGEM
+1592 
-1607 SYAYSYGIIG
+1607 
-1617 YPQTSAMVSTA
+1617 
-1628 YVDKDFDGDGAGDGY
+1628 
-1643 VFIYLPYN
+1643 
-1651 YTPGG
+1651 
-1656 ISVLM
+1656 
-1661 DRPGQTEPKTATDSG
+1661 
-1676 YSEIFTPQAPL
+1676 
-1687 AQYCICSTIA
+1687 
-1697 DSTGTIYYKND
+1697 
-1708 SCYMMAIT
+1708 
-1716 SKILSIEVTENP
+1716 
-1728 EKMTYKAGETFDA
+1728 
-1741 SGMKVVAKLANGLER
+1741 
-1756 DITNY
+1756 
-1761 VTWQEGPIE
+1761 
-1770 QGQTSIILSYT
+1770 
-1781 YGFDSAN
+1781 
-1788 YGLKTKTAKLELDV
+1788 
-1802 LPSQDEDGVY
+1802 
-1812 LIGNASQLL
+1812 
-1821 WFASKVNSGETGISG
+1821 
-1836 KLTANID
+1836 
-1843 LTSVESWTPI
+1843 
-1853 GSLKQPFTGSF
+1853 
-1864 DGDGHSITGMS
+1864 
-1875 ITFDSDDKSIG
+1875 
-1886 APYLGLFGYVKGTAD
+1886 
-1901 KKAEIKNLTLTGKL
+1901 
-1915 NITENYRN
+1915 
-1923 SYAYSGGLVG
+1923 
-1933 GAEYVSF
+1933 
-1940 TDVTVDVAVT
+1940 
-1950 AKQGTAPYPWSYV
+1950 
-1963 GGFAGTVKNADFL
+1963 
-1976 RCVNNGS
+1976 
-1983 VTSDGDYVSG
+1983 
-1993 FAALSEKT
+1993 
-2001 TYTSCMNNGAITAR
+2001 
-2015 TKVGGFGAEVKSTK
+2015 
-2029 ATDCGNTGAISL
+2029 
-2041 VEYGTGKQAIGGL
+2041 
-2054 FAEIRYG
+2054 
-2061 SALTR
+2061 
-2066 CYNTGA
+2066 
-2072 VTGDCYVGGLVGSV
+2072 
-2086 GSSSDATNGPSYIVD
+2086 
-2101 SYNSGAITGH
+2101 
-2111 SDKYYCGIGG
+2111 YCGIGG

-2263 APTCTEQGYTIYTCT
+2263 DPTCTEQGYTIYTCT

-2424 VKTFTCSH
+2424 VKAFTCSH

-2439 ALAKVDHTYEA
+2439 ALAKADHTYEA
-2450 VVTAPTCTNNG
+2450 VVTAPTCTNN
-2461 YTTHTC
+2461 
-2467 SVCGDS
+2467 
-2473 YVDSIVPATGHS
+2473 
-2485 YDAVVTAPTCTNA
+2485 

-2548 SYVGSYTDALEHTYT
+2548 SYVGSYTDALEHNYT

-2764 AGSPAVDAPSGFTDV
+2764 AGSPTVDAPSGFTDV

-2831 ADVLSGYPDAE
+2831 VDVLSGYPDAE